1 MATTAS
7 EARFAM
13 RNGLY
18 HRIWGF
24 GAEVERTIAEAGSHV
39 GAAGG
44 GSRVGDAVV
53 GTAKAGA
60 ARQRGSGC
68 GVDGAQRA
76 KAVRSDRPRG
86 GEPGRRQGPGRGPE
100 RRGGPKARTGARGGG
115 GRVGRRGVMARRP
128 PWWGLR
134 GPTTPLLLLLLL
146 LSLFP
151 LSREELGVDGGQGWD
166 PGVAAA
172 TGPGARTGGGALALC
187 PETPGVQEDEEPGL
201 GVREPVFL
209 GLRGGRQSAQSG
221 RGLPE
226 QPDAGLGAKYGV
238 QALDRRGQGT
248 GQGPG
253 ALLCWRPEVSSCGR
267 TGPLRKD
274 SQSPEALPPGVP
286 SLRNSSPFPL
296 DLLVR
301 PRGYKPVF
309 SQRNPGRG
317 TPKKVG
323 TTRCCGELWAPRRRG
338 QSERTATSRAA
349 RTAPQPDCPPRAIG
363 CGPGLDS
370 APLIERTAP
379 ESVSA
384 LRESRTAL
392 EPTPERMRSRGLFRR
407 RFLPQRPGPRPPGI
421 RAQSGIWRIPTAS
434 RIRPRRAANR
444 HPQFPQYNYQALV
457 PENEAAGTAVLRVV
471 AQDPDAGEAGRLVY
485 SLAALMNSRSL
496 ELFSIDPLSGLIRT
510 EAALDRESMER
521 HYLRVTAQD
530 HGSPRLSAT
539 TMVAVTVTDRNDHAP
554 VFEQAQYRETLRENV
569 EEGYPILQLRAT
581 DGDAPPNANLRYRFV
596 GPPAARAAA
605 AAAFE
610 IDPRSGLI
618 STSGRVDREH
628 MESYELV
635 VEASDQGQEPGPR
648 SATVRVHITVLDE
661 NDNAPQFSEKRYVAQ
676 VREDVRPH
684 TVVLRVTAT
693 DRDKD
698 ANGLVHYNI
707 ISGNSRGHFAIDSLT
722 GEIQV
727 VAPLDFEAEREYALR
742 IRAQDAGRPPLS
754 NNTGLASIQ
763 VVDINDHTPIFVST
777 PFQVSVLENAPLGHS
792 VIHIQAVD
800 ADHGENARLE
810 YSLTGVAPDMP
821 FVINSATG
829 WVSVSGPLD
838 RESVEHYF
846 FGVEARD
853 HGTPPL
859 SASASVTVTVLD
871 VNDNRPEFTMKE
883 YHLRLNED
891 AAVGTT
897 VVSVTAV
904 DRDANSAISYQIT
917 GGNTRNRFAIS
928 TQGGVGLVT
937 LALPLDYKQE
947 RYFKLVLTA
956 SDRALHDHCYVHINI
971 TDANT
976 HRPVFQSAHYSVSV
990 NEDRPVGST
999 VVVISASDDDVGE
1012 NARITYLLED
1022 NLPQFRIDADSG
1034 AITLQAPLDYEDQ
1047 VTYTLA
1053 ITARD
1058 NGIPQKADTTYVE
1071 VMVNDV
1077 NDNAPQF
1084 VASHYTGLVSEDA
1097 PPFTSVL
1104 QISATDRDAHANG
1117 RVQYTFQNG
1126 EDGDGDFT
1134 IEPTSGIVRTVRR
1147 LDREAVPVY
1156 ELTAYAVDRGVPP
1169 LRTPVSIQVTVQDV
1183 NDNAPVFPAEEF
1195 EVRVKE
1201 NSIVGSVVAQITAV
1215 DPDEG
1220 PNAHIMYQIVEGN
1233 IPELFQMDIFSGELT
1248 ALIDLDYEAR
1258 QEYVIVVQATSAP
1271 LVSRA
1276 TVHVRLVDQ
1285 NDNSPVLNNFQILFN
1300 NYVSNRS
1307 DTFPSGVI
1315 GRIPAYDPDVSD
1327 HLFYSFERGNELQLL
1342 VVNQTSGEL
1351 RLSRKLDNN
1360 RPLVAS
1366 MLVTV
1371 TDGLHSVTA
1380 QCVLRV
1386 VIITEE
1392 LLANSLTVRLENM
1405 WQERFLSPLLGHF
1418 LEGVA
1423 AVLATPAEDVFIF
1436 NIQNDTDVGGT
1447 VLNVSFSALAP
1458 RGAGAGAAG
1467 PWFSSEELQEQLY
1480 VRRSALAARS
1490 LLDVLP
1496 FDDNVC
1502 LREPC
1507 ENYMKCVSVL
1517 RFDSSAP
1524 FLASASTLFRPIQPI
1539 AGLRCRCPPGFTGDF
1554 CETELDLCY
1563 SNPCRNGGACARREG
1578 GYTCVCR
1585 PRFTGEDCELDTEA
1599 GRCVPGVCRNGGT
1612 CADGPDG
1619 GFRCQCPAGG
1629 AFEGP
1634 RCEVAAR
1641 SFPPSSFVMFR
1652 GLRQRF
1658 HLTLS
1663 LSFAT
1668 VQASGLLFYNGRLNE
1683 KHDFLALELV
1693 AGQVRLTYSTG
1704 ESNTVV
1710 SPTVPGG
1717 LSDGQWHTVHLRYYN
1732 KPRTDALGG
1741 AQGPSKD
1748 KVAVLSVD
1756 DCDVAV
1762 ALQFGAEIGNY
1773 SCAAAGMQTSSK
1785 KSLDLTGP
1793 LLLGGVPNLPEN
1805 FPVSHKE
1812 FIGCM
1817 RDLYI
1822 DGRRM
1827 DMAAFVANNGTM
1839 AGCQAKLHFCDSGPC
1854 KNSGFCSERWGGFSC
1869 DCPVGF
1875 GGKDCRLTMAHPH
1888 HFRGNGTLS
1897 WDFGN
1902 DMTVSVPWYLGLA
1915 FRTRATQG
1923 VLMQVQAGPHSTL
1936 LCQLDRGLLSVTV
1949 TRGSGRAAHL
1959 LLDQVTVSDGRWHD
1973 LRLELQEEPGGRRG
1987 HHVLM
1992 VSLDYSLFQDT
2003 MAVGSEL
2010 QGLKVKRLHVG
2021 GLPPSSEEEV
2031 PQGLVG
2037 CIQGVWLGPTPSG
2050 SPALLPPSHRV
2061 NVEPGCIVTNA
2072 CASGPCP
2079 PHADCRDLWQTF
2091 SCTCWPG
2098 YYGPGCVDACLLN
2111 PCQNQ
2116 GSCRHLPGAP
2126 HGYTCDCAGGY
2137 FGHHCEH
2144 RMDQQC
2150 PRGWWGSPTCGPCN
2164 CDVHKGFDPNC
2175 NKTNGQCHCK
2185 EFHYRPRGS
2194 DSCLPCDCYPV
2205 GSTSRSCAPHS
2216 GQCPCRPG
2224 ALGRQCNSCDSP
2236 FAEVTAS
2243 GCRVLYDACPKSL
2256 RSGVWWPQTKFGMM
2270 ASVPCP
2276 RGALGAAV
2284 RLCDED
2290 QGWLEPDLFN
2300 CTSPAFRELNLLLDG
2315 LELNKTALD
2324 TVEAKKLAQRLREV
2338 TGHTDHYF
2346 SQDVR
2351 VTARLLAHLLAF
2363 ESHQQGFG
2371 LTATQDA
2378 HFNENLLWA
2387 GSALLAPETGD
2398 LWAALGQRAPGG
2410 SPGSAGLVQHLEEY
2424 AATLARNMELTYL
2437 NPVGLVTPNIMLSI
2451 DRMEH
2456 PSPTRGTRRYPRYHS
2471 NLFRGQDAWDPHTH
2485 VLLPPQSP
2493 RPSPPEV
2500 LSTSSSSME
2509 NYTSSSVGPPPV
2521 PPEPEPEPGISIVIL
2536 LVYRTLGGL
2545 LPAQFQAERRG
2556 ARLPQNPVMNSPVVS
2571 VAVFHGRNFLR
2582 GVLESPISLEF
2593 RLLQTANRSKAICVQ
2608 WDPPGPADQHGM
2620 WTARDCELVHRNGSH
2635 ARCRCSRTGTFGV
2648 LMDASPRERLEGDL
2662 ELLAVFTHVVMAV
2675 SVAAL
2680 LLTVAVLLSL
2690 RSLKSNMRAIH
2701 ANVAA
2706 ALGVAELLFL
2716 LGIHRTHNQLVCTAV
2731 AILLHYFFL
2740 STFAWLLVQGL
2751 HLYRMQVEPRNVDRG
2766 AMRFYHALGWGVPA
2780 VLLGL
2785 AVGLDPEGYGNP
2797 DFCWISVHEPLM
2809 WSFAGP
2815 VILVIVMNGTM
2826 LLLTARTSCSTGQRE
2841 AKKTSVLRSLRSC
2854 FLLLLLVSASWLF
2867 GLLAVNHSVLAFHY
2881 LHAALC
2887 GLQGLAVLLLF
2898 CVLNA
2903 DARAAWTPAC
2913 LARKAAPEEARP
2925 APGTGHGA
2933 YNNTAL
2939 FEESGLIRITLG
2951 ASTVSSVSSARSG
2964 RTQDQDSQRGRGYLR
2979 DNVLVR
2985 HGSAADH
2992 TDHSLQAHAGPTDLD
3007 VAMFHRDAGGAAD
3020 SDSDSDLSLE
3030 EERSLSIPSSESE
3043 DNGRTRGRFQRPL
3056 RRAAQSERLLTHPK
3070 DVDGNDLLS
3079 YWPALGECEATPCA
3093 LQTWGSE
3100 RRLGLDTSKDAANNN
3115 QPDLALT
3122 SGDETSLGRAQ
3133 RQRKGIL
3140 KNRLQYP
3147 LVPQTRGAPEL
3158 SWCRAATLGH
3168 RAVPAASYGRIYA
3181 GGATGSLSQPASR
3194 YSSREQ
3200 LDLLLRRQ
3208 LSRERLEEAPA
3219 PMLHPLSR
3227 PGSQE
3232 RLDAAPGRLE
3242 PRDRGSTLPRRQPP
3256 RDYPG
3261 ARAGRFGS
3269 RDALD
3274 LRAPC
3279 EWLSTLPLP
3288 HSARN
3293 LDPQPPPLPLS
3304 PQRQLSR
3311 DPLLPSRPL
3320 DSLSR
3325 RSNSGEQLDRVP
3337 SRHPSRE
3344 GLGPPPQLLRV
3355 REDPASGPSHGP
3367 STEQLDILSSIL
3379 ASFNSSALSSS
3390 VQSSSTPSGPHIT
3403 ATPSAT
3409 ASALG
3414 PSTPRSA
3421 TSHSISELSPDSD
3434 QRDTEALLPVTQA
3447 MELRKRNYYVERPLL
3462 NQEQLEELG
3471 CLTSATETH
3480 QWRTWFQ
3487 CSYTRARALLLQH
3500 LPVLAW
3506 LPRYPVRDW
3515 LLGDLLAGLSV
3526 AIMQLP
3532 QGLAY
3537 ALLAG
3542 LPPVFGLYSSFYPV
3556 FIYFLFGTSRHI
3568 SVGTFAVMSV
3578 MVGSVTESLAP
3589 DEDFLQAENATVD
3602 EEARDAARVQLA
3614 ATLSVLVGLFQVGLG
3629 LVHFGFVVTYLSEPL
3644 VRGYTTAASIQ
3655 VFVSQL
3661 KYVFG
3666 LQLSSRSGPL
3676 SLIYTV
3682 LEVCWKLPQ
3691 SVVGTVVTALVAGV
3705 VLVLVKLLNDK
3716 LQRHLPLPLPGELL
3730 TLIGA
3735 TGISYGVGLKRRFG
3749 VDVVGNIPA
3758 GLVPPVAPNPQ
3769 LFASLV
3775 GYAFTIAVVGFAIAI
3790 SLGKIFALRHGY
3802 RVDSNQEL
3810 VALGLSNLVGGI
3822 FRCFPVS
3829 CSMSRSLVQ
3838 ESTGGNTQVAGA
3850 VSSLFILI
3858 IIVKLGELF
3867 QDLPKAVLAAVIIVN
3882 LKGMLKQFTD
3892 ICSLWKANRVDL
3904 LIWLVTFVATILL
3917 NLDLGL
3923 AVAVVFSLLLV
3934 VFRTQLPR
3942 YSILGQV
3949 PDTDIYRD
3957 VAEYSEAREVPG
3969 VKIFRSSATMYFANA
3984 ELYSDALKQR
3994 CGVDVDHLISRKKKL
4009 VKKQEQ
4015 KLKRL
4020 KKLQKQTA
4028 ASKDTS
4034 VSIEVNS
4041 STRDMESNNMEDSK
4055 AEGEGSAMSCR
4066 DGGDH
4071 ACPERKATDLPAQ
4084 VSTGNEL
4091 EGMAASGQEDA
4102 KAPDV
4107 TTLKALGLPQPH
4119 FHSLILDLGALSFVD
4134 TVCLKSLKNIFRDF
4148 REIEVEVYMA
4158 ACHTPVVAQ
4167 LEAGHFFD
4175 ASITKQHLFASVH
4188 DAVLFALQHPRSSP
4202 ASPVLMT
4209 KL

>member
-1 MATTAS
+1 M
-7 EARFAM
+7 
-13 RNGLY
+13 
-18 HRIWGF
+18 
-24 GAEVERTIAEAGSHV
+24 
-39 GAAGG
+39 
-44 GSRVGDAVV
+44 
-53 GTAKAGA
+53 
-60 ARQRGSGC
+60 ARQ
-68 GVDGAQRA
+68 
-76 KAVRSDRPRG
+76 
-86 GEPGRRQGPGRGPE
+86 
-100 RRGGPKARTGARGGG
+100 
-115 GRVGRRGVMARRP
+115 P

-134 GPTTPLLLLLLL
+134 GPTTSLLLLL

-151 LSREELGVDGGQGWD
+151 LSREELGGGGGQGWD

-172 TGPGARTGGGALALC
+172 TGSGAQIGGRALALC
-187 PETPGVQEDEEPGL
+187 PETPGAREDGEPGL
-201 GVREPVFL
+201 GIREPIFV
-209 GLRGGRQSAQSG
+209 GLRGGRQSAQND
-221 RGLPE
+221 RGSPE
-226 QPDAGLGAKYGV
+226 QPDAGLRAEYGV
-238 QALDRRGQGT
+238 QALGSPRRET

-253 ALLCWRPEVSSCGR
+253 SLLCWRPEVSSCR
-267 TGPLRKD
+267 WTGPSRRD
-274 SQSPEALPPGVP
+274 SLSPEALSPGVP
-286 SLRNSSPFPL
+286 GPENTLSFPS

-301 PRGYKPVF
+301 PRGSKLVS
-309 SQRNPGRG
+309 SQRNAGRG
-317 TPKKVG
+317 TPQKVG
-323 TTRCCGELWAPRRRG
+323 TTRCCGELWVPGHRG
-338 QSERTATSRAA
+338 QSERTLISRAEKTVTRA
-349 RTAPQPDCPPRAIG
+349 DCPPGATG
-363 CGPGLDS
+363 SGPGLDS
-370 APLIERTAP
+370 APRTARTAPASVSAPRGFRTAP
-379 ESVSA
+379 E
-384 LRESRTAL
+384 
-392 EPTPERMRSRGLFRR
+392 PTPQRMRSRGLFRC
-407 RFLPQRPGPRPPGI
+407 RFLPQRPGPRPPGVP
-421 RAQSGIWRIPTAS
+421 AGPEPWRIPLAS
-434 RIRPRRAANR
+434 RVRPRRAANR

-471 AQDPDAGEAGRLVY
+471 AQDPDSGEAGRLVY

-496 ELFSIDPLSGLIRT
+496 ELFSIDPQSGLIRT

-539 TMVAVTVTDRNDHAP
+539 TMVAVTVADRNDHAP

-596 GPPAARAAA
+596 GPPATRAAAAA

-635 VEASDQGQEPGPR
+635 VEANDQGQEPGPR

-810 YSLTGVAPDMP
+810 YSLTGVAPDTP

-853 HGTPPL
+853 HGSPPL

-891 AAVGTT
+891 AAVGTS

-956 SDRALHDHCYVHINI
+956 TDRALHDHCYVHINI

-1147 LDREAVPVY
+1147 LDREAIPVY

-1276 TVHVRLVDQ
+1276 TVHIRLVDQ

-1307 DTFPSGVI
+1307 DTFPSGII

-1458 RGAGAGAAG
+1458 RGAAAGAAG

-1480 VRRSALAARS
+1480 VRRAALAARS

-1634 RCEVAAR
+1634 RCEVSAR

-1668 VQASGLLFYNGRLNE
+1668 VQPSGLLFYNGRLNE

-1693 AGQVRLTYSTG
+1693 SGQVRLTYSTG

-1805 FPVSHKE
+1805 FPVSHKD

-1817 RDLYI
+1817 RDLHI
-1822 DGRRM
+1822 DGRQV

-1839 AGCQAKLHFCDSGPC
+1839 AGCQAKLHFCDSNPC
-1854 KNSGFCSERWGGFSC
+1854 KSNGICSERWGGFSC

-1875 GGKDCRLTMAHPH
+1875 GGKDCRLTMAHPY
-1888 HFRGNGTLS
+1888 HFRGNGTLR

-1902 DMTVSVPWYLGLA
+1902 DLAVSVPWYLGLA

-1949 TRGSGRAAHL
+1949 TRSSGRAAHL

-1992 VSLDYSLFQDT
+1992 VSLDFSLFQDT
-2003 MAVGSEL
+2003 VAVGSEL
-2010 QGLKVKRLHVG
+2010 QGLKVKRLYVG

-2037 CIQGVWLGPTPSG
+2037 CIQGVWLGSTPLG
-2050 SPALLPPSHRV
+2050 SPALHPPSQRV
-2061 NVEPGCIVTNA
+2061 NVEPGCVVNNA

-2091 SCTCWPG
+2091 SCKCWPG

-2126 HGYTCDCAGGY
+2126 HGYTCDCASGY
-2137 FGHHCEH
+2137 FGQHCEH

-2205 GSTSRSCAPHS
+2205 GSASRSCAPHS

-2256 RSGVWWPQTKFGMM
+2256 RSGVWWPQTKFGIL

-2276 RGALGAAV
+2276 RGALGLRGTGTAV

-2300 CTSPAFRELNLLLDG
+2300 CTSPAFRELSLLLDG

-2398 LWAALGQRAPGG
+2398 LWAALGQRAPRD
-2410 SPGSAGLVQHLEEY
+2410 SPGSAGLVRHLEEY

-2456 PSPTRGTRRYPRYHS
+2456 PSLSRETRRYPRYHS

-2485 VLLPPQSP
+2485 VLLPSQAP
-2493 RPSPPEV
+2493 RPAPHEV
-2500 LSTSSSSME
+2500 LPTGGGSTE
-2509 NYTSSSVGPPPV
+2509 NSTISSVAPPPA
-2521 PPEPEPEPGISIVIL
+2521 PPEPEPEPGLSIVIL

-2582 GVLESPISLEF
+2582 GDLDSPISLEF

-2662 ELLAVFTHVVMAV
+2662 ELLAVFTHVVVAT

-2680 LLTVAVLLSL
+2680 LLTAAILLSL
-2690 RSLKSNMRAIH
+2690 RSLKSNMRGIH

-2716 LGIHRTHNQLVCTAV
+2716 LGIHRTQSQLLCTAV

-2797 DFCWISVHEPLM
+2797 DFCWISVHEPLI

-2815 VILVIVMNGTM
+2815 VVLVIVMNGTM
-2826 LLLTARTSCSTGQRE
+2826 FLLAARASCSTGQRE
-2841 AKKTSVLRSLRSC
+2841 AKKTSVLTLRSS

-2867 GLLAVNHSVLAFHY
+2867 GLLAVNNSILAFHY
-2881 LHAALC
+2881 LHAGLC
-2887 GLQGLAVLLLF
+2887 GLQGLAMLLLF

-2903 DARAAWTPAC
+2903 DARTAWAPAC
-2913 LARKAAPEEARP
+2913 LSGKAVPEEARP
-2925 APGTGHGA
+2925 APVTGPGA

-2964 RTQDQDSQRGRGYLR
+2964 RTQDQDSQRGRGCLR

-3007 VAMFHRDAGGAAD
+3007 VAMFHRDAGGGAD

-3056 RRAAQSERLLTHPK
+3056 CRAAQSERLLTQPK

-3079 YWPALGECEATPCA
+3079 YWPALGECEAAPCA

-3122 SGDETSLGRAQ
+3122 SGDETSLGPAQ

-3140 KNRLQYP
+3140 KNRLQCP
-3147 LVPQTRGAPEL
+3147 LVPQTRGGPEL

-3168 RAVPAASYGRIYA
+3168 RAVPAASYGRICA
-3181 GGATGSLSQPASR
+3181 GGGTGSLSQPASR

-3200 LDLLLRRQ
+3200 LDVLLRRQ

-3219 PMLHPLSR
+3219 PILRPLSR

-3232 RLDAAPGRLE
+3232 CLDAVPGRLE

-3256 RDYPG
+3256 RDYP
-3261 ARAGRFGS
+3261 RAMASRFRS

-3274 LRAPC
+3274 LGAPC
-3279 EWLSTLPLP
+3279 EWLSTLPPP
-3288 HSARN
+3288 HSARD
-3293 LDPQPPPLPLS
+3293 LDLQPPPLPLS

-3325 RSNSGEQLDRVP
+3325 RSNSGERLDHVP

-3390 VQSSSTPSGPHIT
+3390 VPSSSTPSGPHTT
-3403 ATPSAT
+3403 ATLSAT
-3409 ASALG
+3409 TSALG

-3421 TSHSISELSPDSD
+3421 TSHSISELSPDS
-3434 QRDTEALLPVTQA
+3434 ELALNPLSHTSQGK
-3447 MELRKRNYYVERPLL
+3447 MWRFLRQKSIK
-3462 NQEQLEELG
+3462 
-3471 CLTSATETH
+3471 CLT
-3480 QWRTWFQ
+3480 W
-3487 CSYTRARALLLQH
+3487 C
-3500 LPVLAW
+3500 
-3506 LPRYPVRDW
+3506 
-3515 LLGDLLAGLSV
+3515 
-3526 AIMQLP
+3526 
-3532 QGLAY
+3532 
-3537 ALLAG
+3537 
-3542 LPPVFGLYSSFYPV
+3542 LYISS
-3556 FIYFLFGTSRHI
+3556 
-3568 SVGTFAVMSV
+3568 
-3578 MVGSVTESLAP
+3578 
-3589 DEDFLQAENATVD
+3589 
-3602 EEARDAARVQLA
+3602 
-3614 ATLSVLVGLFQVGLG
+3614 
-3629 LVHFGFVVTYLSEPL
+3629 
-3644 VRGYTTAASIQ
+3644 
-3655 VFVSQL
+3655 
-3661 KYVFG
+3661 
-3666 LQLSSRSGPL
+3666 
-3676 SLIYTV
+3676 
-3682 LEVCWKLPQ
+3682 
-3691 SVVGTVVTALVAGV
+3691 
-3705 VLVLVKLLNDK
+3705 
-3716 LQRHLPLPLPGELL
+3716 
-3730 TLIGA
+3730 
-3735 TGISYGVGLKRRFG
+3735 
-3749 VDVVGNIPA
+3749 
-3758 GLVPPVAPNPQ
+3758 
-3769 LFASLV
+3769 
-3775 GYAFTIAVVGFAIAI
+3775 
-3790 SLGKIFALRHGY
+3790 
-3802 RVDSNQEL
+3802 
-3810 VALGLSNLVGGI
+3810 
-3822 FRCFPVS
+3822 
-3829 CSMSRSLVQ
+3829 
-3838 ESTGGNTQVAGA
+3838 
-3850 VSSLFILI
+3850 
-3858 IIVKLGELF
+3858 
-3867 QDLPKAVLAAVIIVN
+3867 
-3882 LKGMLKQFTD
+3882 
-3892 ICSLWKANRVDL
+3892 
-3904 LIWLVTFVATILL
+3904 
-3917 NLDLGL
+3917 
-3923 AVAVVFSLLLV
+3923 
-3934 VFRTQLPR
+3934 
-3942 YSILGQV
+3942 
-3949 PDTDIYRD
+3949 
-3957 VAEYSEAREVPG
+3957 
-3969 VKIFRSSATMYFANA
+3969 
-3984 ELYSDALKQR
+3984 
-3994 CGVDVDHLISRKKKL
+3994 
-4009 VKKQEQ
+4009 Q
-4015 KLKRL
+4015 K
-4020 KKLQKQTA
+4020 
-4028 ASKDTS
+4028 
-4034 VSIEVNS
+4034 
-4041 STRDMESNNMEDSK
+4041 
-4055 AEGEGSAMSCR
+4055 
-4066 DGGDH
+4066 
-4071 ACPERKATDLPAQ
+4071 
-4084 VSTGNEL
+4084 
-4091 EGMAASGQEDA
+4091 
-4102 KAPDV
+4102 
-4107 TTLKALGLPQPH
+4107 
-4119 FHSLILDLGALSFVD
+4119 
-4134 TVCLKSLKNIFRDF
+4134 
-4148 REIEVEVYMA
+4148 
-4158 ACHTPVVAQ
+4158 
-4167 LEAGHFFD
+4167 
-4175 ASITKQHLFASVH
+4175 
-4188 DAVLFALQHPRSSP
+4188 
-4202 ASPVLMT
+4202 
-4209 KL
+4209 

>member
-1 MATTAS
+1 
-7 EARFAM
+7 
-13 RNGLY
+13 
-18 HRIWGF
+18 
-24 GAEVERTIAEAGSHV
+24 
-39 GAAGG
+39 
-44 GSRVGDAVV
+44 
-53 GTAKAGA
+53 
-60 ARQRGSGC
+60 
-68 GVDGAQRA
+68 
-76 KAVRSDRPRG
+76 
-86 GEPGRRQGPGRGPE
+86 
-100 RRGGPKARTGARGGG
+100 
-115 GRVGRRGVMARRP
+115 MARRP
-128 PWWGLR
+128 PWRGLG
-134 GPTTPLLLLLLL
+134 GPQTPLLPLLL
-146 LSLFP
+146 LSLFR
-151 LSREELGVDGGQGWD
+151 LSRGELGVGGGQGW
-166 PGVAAA
+166 
-172 TGPGARTGGGALALC
+172 GPGAAASTGPWARSGSGALALC
-187 PETPGVQEDEEPGL
+187 PETPKVREDGEPGL
-201 GVREPVFL
+201 GVRRPVFVA
-209 GLRGGRQSAQSG
+209 LRGGRQNVQSG
-221 RGLPE
+221 RGPAEELE
-226 QPDAGLGAKYGV
+226 AVLGAEHGA
-238 QALDRRGQGT
+238 QALDSRGRET
-248 GQGPG
+248 GQAPG
-253 ALLCWRPEVSSCGR
+253 SPLCWSPEISCGGR
-267 TGPLRKD
+267 AGPVQRDGLLPK
-274 SQSPEALPPGVP
+274 ALSPGVLG
-286 SLRNSSPFPL
+286 SGDSSPLPL
-296 DLLVR
+296 DLLAR
-301 PRGYKPVF
+301 PQDTRPMLF
-309 SQRNPGRG
+309 QRNAGRG
-317 TPKKVG
+317 VRKRVG
-323 TTRCCGELWAPRRRG
+323 TAYCCGELWAPGRRR
-338 QSERTATSRAA
+338 QSERPAAFRAEGTASRPDCPPQAAKSGAGLNSALRTA
-349 RTAPQPDCPPRAIG
+349 RTAPALRSA
-363 CGPGLDS
+363 LRDS
-370 APLIERTAP
+370 RTAP
-379 ESVSA
+379 EPAS
-384 LRESRTAL
+384 
-392 EPTPERMRSRGLFRR
+392 ERMRPRSLLRR
-407 RFLPQRPGPRPPGI
+407 RFLPQRPGPRPPG
-421 RAQSGIWRIPTAS
+421 AGAPPGAWRISPVRRARS
-434 RIRPRRAANR
+434 RRAANR

-496 ELFSIDPLSGLIRT
+496 ELFSIDPHSGLIRT
-510 EAALDRESMER
+510 AAALDRESMER

-530 HGSPRLSAT
+530 HGSPRLSST
-539 TMVAVTVTDRNDHAP
+539 TMVAVTVADRNDHEP

-618 STSGRVDREH
+618 STSGGVDREH

-661 NDNAPQFSEKRYVAQ
+661 NDNVPQFSEKRYVAQ

-763 VVDINDHTPIFVST
+763 VVDINDHSPIFVST

-810 YSLTGVAPDMP
+810 YSLTGMAPDTP

-846 FGVEARD
+846 FSVEARD
-853 HGTPPL
+853 HGSPSL

-891 AAVGTT
+891 AAVGTS

-976 HRPVFQSAHYSVSV
+976 HRPVFQSTHYSVSV

-1012 NARITYLLED
+1012 NARITYFLED
-1022 NLPQFRIDADSG
+1022 NLPQFRIDANSG

-1084 VASHYTGLVSEDA
+1084 VASHYPGLVSEDA

-1195 EVRVKE
+1195 EVQVKE
-1201 NSIVGSVVAQITAV
+1201 NSVVGSVVAQITAV

-1248 ALIDLDYEAR
+1248 ALIDLDYEAC

-1307 DTFPSGVI
+1307 DTFPSGII

-1327 HLFYSFERGNELQLL
+1327 RLFYSFERGNELQLL
-1342 VVNQTSGEL
+1342 MVNQTSGEL

-1480 VRRSALAARS
+1480 VRRAALAARS

-1599 GRCVPGVCRNGGT
+1599 GRCVPGVCHNGGT
-1612 CADGPDG
+1612 CADAPHG

-1663 LSFAT
+1663 LSFST
-1668 VQASGLLFYNGRLNE
+1668 VQPSGLLFYNGRLNE

-1704 ESNTVV
+1704 ESSTVV

-1717 LSDGQWHTVHLRYYN
+1717 LSDGQWHTVHLKYYN

-1773 SCAAAGMQTSSK
+1773 SCAAAGVQTSSK

-1805 FPVSHKE
+1805 FPVSHKD

-1817 RDLYI
+1817 RDLNI
-1822 DGRRM
+1822 DGRRV
-1827 DMAAFVANNGTM
+1827 DMAAFAANNGTT
-1839 AGCQAKLHFCDSGPC
+1839 AGCQAKLRFCDSSPC
-1854 KNSGFCSERWGGFSC
+1854 KNSGLCSERWGGYIC

-1875 GGKDCRLTMAHPH
+1875 GGKDCRLTMTHPY

-1897 WDFGN
+1897 WDFGS

-1923 VLMQVQAGPHSTL
+1923 ILMQVQAGPHSTL

-1949 TRGSGRAAHL
+1949 TRGLGRAAHL
-1959 LLDQVTVSDGRWHD
+1959 LLDKVTVSDGRWHD

-1992 VSLDYSLFQDT
+1992 VSLDFSLFQDT
-2003 MAVGSEL
+2003 MAVGNEL

-2021 GLPPSSEEEV
+2021 GLPPGSEEEV
-2031 PQGLVG
+2031 PQGLDG
-2037 CIQGVWLGPTPSG
+2037 CIQGVWLGSTPSG

-2061 NVEPGCIVTNA
+2061 NVEPGCVVTNA

-2126 HGYTCDCAGGY
+2126 HGYTCECAGGY

-2175 NKTNGQCHCK
+2175 DKTDGQCHCK

-2243 GCRVLYDACPKSL
+2243 GCQVLYDACPKSL
-2256 RSGVWWPQTKFGMM
+2256 RASVWWPQTKFS
-2270 ASVPCP
+2270 ALATVPCP

-2300 CTSPAFRELNLLLDG
+2300 CTSPAFRELSLLLDG

-2324 TVEAKKLAQRLREV
+2324 TMEAKKLAQRLREV
-2338 TGHTDHYF
+2338 TSHTDHYF

-2387 GSALLAPETGD
+2387 GSALLAPETED

-2410 SPGSAGLVQHLEEY
+2410 SPGSAGLVRHLEEY

-2456 PSPTRGTRRYPRYHS
+2456 PSPTRGARRYPRYHS

-2485 VLLPPQSP
+2485 VLLPSQSP
-2493 RPSPPEV
+2493 RPFPPEV
-2500 LSTSSSSME
+2500 LPSSSSSTE
-2509 NYTSSSVGPPPV
+2509 NATASSVAPPPA
-2521 PPEPEPEPGISIVIL
+2521 PLEPEPEPGISIVIL

-2571 VAVFHGRNFLR
+2571 VAVFHGRSFLR
-2582 GVLESPISLEF
+2582 GLLESPISLEF

-2608 WDPPGPADQHGM
+2608 WDPPGPAEQRGM

-2662 ELLAVFTHVVMAV
+2662 ELLAVFTHVLMAV

-2680 LLTVAVLLSL
+2680 LLTAAVLLSL
-2690 RSLKSNMRAIH
+2690 RSLKSNMRGIH

-2716 LGIHRTHNQLVCTAV
+2716 LGIWRTNNQLVCTAF

-2751 HLYRMQVEPRNVDRG
+2751 HLYRMQAEPRNVDRG

-2797 DFCWISVHEPLM
+2797 DFCWISVHEPLI

-2815 VILVIVMNGTM
+2815 VILVIMMNGTM
-2826 LLLTARTSCSTGQRE
+2826 FLLAARTSCSTGQRE
-2841 AKKTSVLRSLRSC
+2841 AKKTSVLRTFRSS

-2867 GLLAVNHSVLAFHY
+2867 GLLAVNHSILAFHY
-2881 LHAALC
+2881 LHAGLC

-2898 CVLNA
+2898 CVLDA
-2903 DARAAWTPAC
+2903 DARATWTAAC
-2913 LARKAAPEEARP
+2913 LGRKAAPEEARP
-2925 APGTGHGA
+2925 APGTGPGA

-2964 RTQDQDSQRGRGYLR
+2964 RTQDQDSQRGCSYLR
-2979 DNVLVR
+2979 ENVLVQ

-2992 TDHSLQAHAGPTDLD
+2992 TDHSLQAHTGPTDLD
-3007 VAMFHRDAGGAAD
+3007 VAMFHRDAGGD

-3079 YWPALGECEATPCA
+3079 YWPALGEYEAAPCA

-3122 SGDETSLGRAQ
+3122 SGDETSLGRTQ
-3133 RQRKGIL
+3133 HQRKGIL

-3147 LVPQTRGAPEL
+3147 LVPQTRGVPEL

-3181 GGATGSLSQPASR
+3181 GGGTGSLSQPASR

-3219 PMLHPLSR
+3219 PILRPLSR

-3232 RLDAAPGRLE
+3232 RLDSAPGRLE

-3261 ARAGRFGS
+3261 AMAGRFGS

-3274 LRAPC
+3274 LGAPR
-3279 EWLSTLPLP
+3279 EWLSTLPP
-3288 HSARN
+3288 PRGARDP
-3293 LDPQPPPLPLS
+3293 DPQPPPLPLS

-3325 RSNSGEQLDRVP
+3325 RLNSRESLDQVP

-3344 GLGPPPQLLRV
+3344 GLGPPPQLLRA

-3379 ASFNSSALSSS
+3379 ASFNSSALSS
-3390 VQSSSTPSGPHIT
+3390 VQSSSTPSGPHTT

-3409 ASALG
+3409 TSALG

-3421 TSHSISELSPDSD
+3421 TSHSISELSPDS
-3434 QRDTEALLPVTQA
+3434 
-3447 MELRKRNYYVERPLL
+3447 
-3462 NQEQLEELG
+3462 
-3471 CLTSATETH
+3471 
-3480 QWRTWFQ
+3480 
-3487 CSYTRARALLLQH
+3487 
-3500 LPVLAW
+3500 
-3506 LPRYPVRDW
+3506 
-3515 LLGDLLAGLSV
+3515 
-3526 AIMQLP
+3526 
-3532 QGLAY
+3532 
-3537 ALLAG
+3537 
-3542 LPPVFGLYSSFYPV
+3542 
-3556 FIYFLFGTSRHI
+3556 
-3568 SVGTFAVMSV
+3568 
-3578 MVGSVTESLAP
+3578 
-3589 DEDFLQAENATVD
+3589 
-3602 EEARDAARVQLA
+3602 
-3614 ATLSVLVGLFQVGLG
+3614 
-3629 LVHFGFVVTYLSEPL
+3629 
-3644 VRGYTTAASIQ
+3644 
-3655 VFVSQL
+3655 
-3661 KYVFG
+3661 
-3666 LQLSSRSGPL
+3666 
-3676 SLIYTV
+3676 
-3682 LEVCWKLPQ
+3682 
-3691 SVVGTVVTALVAGV
+3691 
-3705 VLVLVKLLNDK
+3705 
-3716 LQRHLPLPLPGELL
+3716 
-3730 TLIGA
+3730 
-3735 TGISYGVGLKRRFG
+3735 
-3749 VDVVGNIPA
+3749 
-3758 GLVPPVAPNPQ
+3758 
-3769 LFASLV
+3769 
-3775 GYAFTIAVVGFAIAI
+3775 
-3790 SLGKIFALRHGY
+3790 
-3802 RVDSNQEL
+3802 
-3810 VALGLSNLVGGI
+3810 
-3822 FRCFPVS
+3822 
-3829 CSMSRSLVQ
+3829 
-3838 ESTGGNTQVAGA
+3838 
-3850 VSSLFILI
+3850 
-3858 IIVKLGELF
+3858 
-3867 QDLPKAVLAAVIIVN
+3867 
-3882 LKGMLKQFTD
+3882 
-3892 ICSLWKANRVDL
+3892 
-3904 LIWLVTFVATILL
+3904 
-3917 NLDLGL
+3917 
-3923 AVAVVFSLLLV
+3923 
-3934 VFRTQLPR
+3934 
-3942 YSILGQV
+3942 
-3949 PDTDIYRD
+3949 
-3957 VAEYSEAREVPG
+3957 EVP
-3969 VKIFRSSATMYFANA
+3969 RS
-3984 ELYSDALKQR
+3984 
-3994 CGVDVDHLISRKKKL
+3994 
-4009 VKKQEQ
+4009 
-4015 KLKRL
+4015 
-4020 KKLQKQTA
+4020 
-4028 ASKDTS
+4028 
-4034 VSIEVNS
+4034 
-4041 STRDMESNNMEDSK
+4041 
-4055 AEGEGSAMSCR
+4055 EG
-4066 DGGDH
+4066 
-4071 ACPERKATDLPAQ
+4071 
-4084 VSTGNEL
+4084 
-4091 EGMAASGQEDA
+4091 
-4102 KAPDV
+4102 
-4107 TTLKALGLPQPH
+4107 
-4119 FHSLILDLGALSFVD
+4119 HS
-4134 TVCLKSLKNIFRDF
+4134 
-4148 REIEVEVYMA
+4148 
-4158 ACHTPVVAQ
+4158 
-4167 LEAGHFFD
+4167 
-4175 ASITKQHLFASVH
+4175 
-4188 DAVLFALQHPRSSP
+4188 
-4202 ASPVLMT
+4202 
-4209 KL
+4209 

>member
-1 MATTAS
+1 MAATAS
-7 EARFAM
+7 IARIAM

-18 HRIWGF
+18 HRVWSI
-24 GAEVERTIAEAGSHV
+24 GAEVEQTIRAAGSHV
-39 GAAGG
+39 GASGVD
-44 GSRVGDAVV
+44 SRVGDAVL
-53 GTAKAGA
+53 GAAKAGA
-60 ARQRGSGC
+60 VCQRGSGR
-68 GVDGAQRA
+68 GVDG
-76 KAVRSDRPRG
+76 PL
-86 GEPGRRQGPGRGPE
+86 
-100 RRGGPKARTGARGGG
+100 RRG
-115 GRVGRRGVMARRP
+115 
-128 PWWGLR
+128 
-134 GPTTPLLLLLLL
+134 
-146 LSLFP
+146 SLP
-151 LSREELGVDGGQGWD
+151 
-166 PGVAAA
+166 
-172 TGPGARTGGGALALC
+172 
-187 PETPGVQEDEEPGL
+187 
-201 GVREPVFL
+201 
-209 GLRGGRQSAQSG
+209 
-221 RGLPE
+221 
-226 QPDAGLGAKYGV
+226 
-238 QALDRRGQGT
+238 
-248 GQGPG
+248 
-253 ALLCWRPEVSSCGR
+253 
-267 TGPLRKD
+267 
-274 SQSPEALPPGVP
+274 PEALSPGDP
-286 SLRNSSPFPL
+286 DLRNIAPHPS
-296 DLLVR
+296 DLVAQPDGSR
-301 PRGYKPVF
+301 PVSF
-309 SQRNPGRG
+309 QRNARKGVRKRVE
-317 TPKKVG
+317 TS
-323 TTRCCGELWAPRRRG
+323 RCCGKLWAPGRKGQGERSASSPTERG
-338 QSERTATSRAA
+338 PFKRNCLPGSLGSDLGENSAPRAV
-349 RTAPQPDCPPRAIG
+349 RTAPT
-363 CGPGLDS
+363 PG
-370 APLIERTAP
+370 
-379 ESVSA
+379 SA
-384 LRESRTAL
+384 LREHRTA
-392 EPTPERMRSRGLFRR
+392 PERMRSRGLFRR
-407 RFLPQRPGPRPPGI
+407 RFLFQHPGPRPPGFQ
-421 RAQSGIWRIPTAS
+421 AGPEAKRILS
-434 RIRPRRAANR
+434 KNQGRPRRAANR
-444 HPQFPQYNYQALV
+444 HPQFPQYNYQTLV

-471 AQDPDAGEAGRLVY
+471 AQDPDPGEAGRLVY

-496 ELFSIDPLSGLIRT
+496 ELFSIDPQSGLIRT
-510 EAALDRESMER
+510 AAALDRESMER

-539 TMVAVTVTDRNDHAP
+539 TMVAVTVADRNDHAP
-554 VFEQAQYRETLRENV
+554 VFEQAHYRETLRENV

-596 GPPAARAAA
+596 GSPAARSEA

-661 NDNAPQFSEKRYVAQ
+661 NDNTPQFSEKRYVAQ

-727 VAPLDFEAEREYALR
+727 VAPLDFEAEREYVLR

-763 VVDINDHTPIFVST
+763 VVDINDHAPIFVST

-800 ADHGENARLE
+800 ADHGENSRLE
-810 YSLTGVAPDMP
+810 YSLTGVAPDTP

-853 HGTPPL
+853 HGSPPL

-891 AAVGTT
+891 AAVGTS

-917 GGNTRNRFAIS
+917 GGNSRNRFAIS

-976 HRPVFQSAHYSVSV
+976 HRPVFQSAHYSVSM

-1022 NLPQFRIDADSG
+1022 NLPQFRIDANSG

-1307 DTFPSGVI
+1307 DTFPSGII

-1423 AVLATPAEDVFIF
+1423 AVLATPTEDVFIF

-1480 VRRSALAARS
+1480 VRRAALAARS

-1524 FLASASTLFRPIQPI
+1524 FLASAS
-1539 AGLRCRCPPGFTGDF
+1539 PPYF

-1612 CADGPDG
+1612 CTNAPNG

-1668 VQASGLLFYNGRLNE
+1668 VQPSGLLFYNGRLNE

-1717 LSDGQWHTVHLRYYN
+1717 LSDGRWHTVHLRYYN

-1756 DCDVAV
+1756 DCNVAV
-1762 ALQFGAEIGNY
+1762 ALRFGAEIGNY
-1773 SCAAAGMQTSSK
+1773 SCAAAGVQTSSK

-1805 FPVSHKE
+1805 FPVSHKD

-1817 RDLYI
+1817 RDLHI

-1839 AGCQAKLHFCDSGPC
+1839 AGCQAKLHFCASGPC

-1875 GGKDCRLTMAHPH
+1875 GGKDCRLTMAHPY
-1888 HFRGNGTLS
+1888 HFHGNGTLT

-1915 FRTRATQG
+1915 FRTRATKG
-1923 VLMQVQAGPHSTL
+1923 VLMQVQLGPHS
-1936 LCQLDRGLLSVTV
+1936 V
-1949 TRGSGRAAHL
+1949 L
-1959 LLDQVTVSDGRWHD
+1959 LLQMTVSDGRWHD

-1987 HHVLM
+1987 HHIFM
-1992 VSLDYSLFQDT
+1992 VSLDFNLFQDT
-2003 MAVGSEL
+2003 VAVGGEL
-2010 QGLKVKRLHVG
+2010 QGLKVKQLHVG
-2021 GLPPSSEEEV
+2021 GLPPTSKEEG

-2037 CIQGVWLGPTPSG
+2037 CIQGVWIGYTPFG
-2050 SPALLPPSHRV
+2050 SSALPPPSHRV
-2061 NVEPGCIVTNA
+2061 NVEPGCVVTNA

-2079 PHADCRDLWQTF
+2079 PHAHCKDLWQTF

-2116 GSCRHLPGAP
+2116 GSCRHLQGSP
-2126 HGYTCDCAGGY
+2126 HGYTCDCTNGY
-2137 FGHHCEH
+2137 FGQHCEH

-2150 PRGWWGSPTCGPCN
+2150 PRGWWGSPSCGPCN

-2256 RSGVWWPQTKFGMM
+2256 RAGVWWPQTKFGVL
-2270 ASVPCP
+2270 ATVPCP

-2300 CTSPAFRELNLLLDG
+2300 CTSPAFRELSLLLDG
-2315 LELNKTALD
+2315 LELNKTTLD

-2338 TGHTDHYF
+2338 TGQTDHYF

-2351 VTARLLAHLLAF
+2351 VTARLLAYLLAF

-2456 PSPTRGTRRYPRYHS
+2456 PSSSQGARRYPRYHS

-2485 VLLPPQSP
+2485 VLLPSQSP
-2493 RPSPPEV
+2493 QPSPSEV
-2500 LSTSSSSME
+2500 LPTSTNTE
-2509 NYTSSSVGPPPV
+2509 NATASSVVSSPAPL
-2521 PPEPEPEPGISIVIL
+2521 EPEPEPGMSIVIL

-2556 ARLPQNPVMNSPVVS
+2556 ARSLSLPP
-2571 VAVFHGRNFLR
+2571 HHK
-2582 GVLESPISLEF
+2582 SLPEMGHI
-2593 RLLQTANRSKAICVQ
+2593 LDGK
-2608 WDPPGPADQHGM
+2608 
-2620 WTARDCELVHRNGSH
+2620 
-2635 ARCRCSRTGTFGV
+2635 
-2648 LMDASPRERLEGDL
+2648 RLEGDL
-2662 ELLAVFTHVVMAV
+2662 ELLAVFTHVAVAV
-2675 SVAAL
+2675 SVTAL
-2680 LLTVAVLLSL
+2680 VLTAAVLLSL
-2690 RSLKSNMRAIH
+2690 RSLKSNVRGIH

-2706 ALGVAELLFL
+2706 ALGVAELVFL
-2716 LGIHRTHNQLVCTAV
+2716 LGIHRTHNQLLCTAV

-2785 AVGLDPEGYGNP
+2785 AVGLDPDGYGNP
-2797 DFCWISVHEPLM
+2797 DFCWISIHEPLI

-2815 VILVIVMNGTM
+2815 IILVIVMNGTM
-2826 LLLTARTSCSTGQRE
+2826 FLLAARTSCSTGQRE
-2841 AKKTSVLRSLRSC
+2841 AKKTSVLRTLRSS

-2881 LHAALC
+2881 LHAGLC

-2898 CVLNA
+2898 CVLNT

-2913 LARKAAPEEARP
+2913 LSKKAAPEETRP
-2925 APGTGHGA
+2925 APGTGSGA

-2964 RTQDQDSQRGRGYLR
+2964 RAQDQDSQRGRSYLR

-2985 HGSAADH
+2985 HGSTADH
-2992 TDHSLQAHAGPTDLD
+2992 TEHSLQAHAGPTDLD
-3007 VAMFHRDAGGAAD
+3007 VAMFHRDAGAD

-3043 DNGRTRGRFQRPL
+3043 DNGRTRGRFHRPL
-3056 RRAAQSERLLTHPK
+3056 RRAAQSERLLAHPK
-3070 DVDGNDLLS
+3070 DMDGNDLLS
-3079 YWPALGECEATPCA
+3079 YWPALGECEAAPCA
-3093 LQTWGSE
+3093 LQAWGSE
-3100 RRLGLDTSKDAANNN
+3100 RRLGLDANKDAANNN

-3147 LVPQTRGAPEL
+3147 LVPQTRGTPEL

-3181 GGATGSLSQPASR
+3181 GGGTGSLSQPASR

-3208 LSRERLEEAPA
+3208 LSRERLVEVPVPA
-3219 PMLHPLSR
+3219 SVLHPLSR

-3232 RLDAAPGRLE
+3232 HLDAAPARLE

-3261 ARAGRFGS
+3261 TMAGRFGS

-3274 LRAPC
+3274 LGAPR
-3279 EWLSTLPLP
+3279 EWLSTLPP
-3288 HSARN
+3288 PRRN
-3293 LDPQPPPLPLS
+3293 RDLDPQHPPLPMS

-3325 RSNSGEQLDRVP
+3325 ISNSRERLDQVP

-3344 GLGPPPQLLRV
+3344 ALGPAPQLLRA
-3355 REDPASGPSHGP
+3355 REDPASGPTHGP

-3379 ASFNSSALSSS
+3379 ASFNSSALSS
-3390 VQSSSTPSGPHIT
+3390 VQSSSTPSGPHTT

-3421 TSHSISELSPDSD
+3421 TSHSISELSPDS
-3434 QRDTEALLPVTQA
+3434 E
-3447 MELRKRNYYVERPLL
+3447 
-3462 NQEQLEELG
+3462 
-3471 CLTSATETH
+3471 
-3480 QWRTWFQ
+3480 
-3487 CSYTRARALLLQH
+3487 
-3500 LPVLAW
+3500 
-3506 LPRYPVRDW
+3506 
-3515 LLGDLLAGLSV
+3515 
-3526 AIMQLP
+3526 
-3532 QGLAY
+3532 
-3537 ALLAG
+3537 
-3542 LPPVFGLYSSFYPV
+3542 
-3556 FIYFLFGTSRHI
+3556 
-3568 SVGTFAVMSV
+3568 
-3578 MVGSVTESLAP
+3578 
-3589 DEDFLQAENATVD
+3589 
-3602 EEARDAARVQLA
+3602 
-3614 ATLSVLVGLFQVGLG
+3614 
-3629 LVHFGFVVTYLSEPL
+3629 
-3644 VRGYTTAASIQ
+3644 
-3655 VFVSQL
+3655 
-3661 KYVFG
+3661 
-3666 LQLSSRSGPL
+3666 
-3676 SLIYTV
+3676 
-3682 LEVCWKLPQ
+3682 
-3691 SVVGTVVTALVAGV
+3691 
-3705 VLVLVKLLNDK
+3705 
-3716 LQRHLPLPLPGELL
+3716 
-3730 TLIGA
+3730 
-3735 TGISYGVGLKRRFG
+3735 
-3749 VDVVGNIPA
+3749 
-3758 GLVPPVAPNPQ
+3758 
-3769 LFASLV
+3769 
-3775 GYAFTIAVVGFAIAI
+3775 
-3790 SLGKIFALRHGY
+3790 
-3802 RVDSNQEL
+3802 
-3810 VALGLSNLVGGI
+3810 
-3822 FRCFPVS
+3822 
-3829 CSMSRSLVQ
+3829 
-3838 ESTGGNTQVAGA
+3838 
-3850 VSSLFILI
+3850 
-3858 IIVKLGELF
+3858 
-3867 QDLPKAVLAAVIIVN
+3867 
-3882 LKGMLKQFTD
+3882 
-3892 ICSLWKANRVDL
+3892 
-3904 LIWLVTFVATILL
+3904 
-3917 NLDLGL
+3917 
-3923 AVAVVFSLLLV
+3923 
-3934 VFRTQLPR
+3934 
-3942 YSILGQV
+3942 
-3949 PDTDIYRD
+3949 
-3957 VAEYSEAREVPG
+3957 
-3969 VKIFRSSATMYFANA
+3969 
-3984 ELYSDALKQR
+3984 
-3994 CGVDVDHLISRKKKL
+3994 
-4009 VKKQEQ
+4009 
-4015 KLKRL
+4015 
-4020 KKLQKQTA
+4020 
-4028 ASKDTS
+4028 
-4034 VSIEVNS
+4034 
-4041 STRDMESNNMEDSK
+4041 
-4055 AEGEGSAMSCR
+4055 
-4066 DGGDH
+4066 
-4071 ACPERKATDLPAQ
+4071 
-4084 VSTGNEL
+4084 
-4091 EGMAASGQEDA
+4091 
-4102 KAPDV
+4102 
-4107 TTLKALGLPQPH
+4107 
-4119 FHSLILDLGALSFVD
+4119 
-4134 TVCLKSLKNIFRDF
+4134 
-4148 REIEVEVYMA
+4148 
-4158 ACHTPVVAQ
+4158 
-4167 LEAGHFFD
+4167 
-4175 ASITKQHLFASVH
+4175 
-4188 DAVLFALQHPRSSP
+4188 
-4202 ASPVLMT
+4202 
-4209 KL
+4209 

>member
-1 MATTAS
+1 
-7 EARFAM
+7 
-13 RNGLY
+13 
-18 HRIWGF
+18 
-24 GAEVERTIAEAGSHV
+24 
-39 GAAGG
+39 
-44 GSRVGDAVV
+44 
-53 GTAKAGA
+53 
-60 ARQRGSGC
+60 
-68 GVDGAQRA
+68 
-76 KAVRSDRPRG
+76 
-86 GEPGRRQGPGRGPE
+86 
-100 RRGGPKARTGARGGG
+100 
-115 GRVGRRGVMARRP
+115 MARRP

-253 ALLCWRPEVSSCGR
+253 ALLCWRPEISSCGR

-323 TTRCCGELWAPRRRG
+323 STRCCGELWAPRRRG

-384 LRESRTAL
+384 LRESRTAP

-407 RFLPQRPGPRPPGI
+407 RFLPQHPGPRPPGI

-1668 VQASGLLFYNGRLNE
+1668 VQPSGLLFYNGRLNE

-2493 RPSPPEV
+2493 WPSPPEV

-2680 LLTVAVLLSL
+2680 LLTAAVLLSL

-2766 AMRFYHALGWGVPA
+2766 AMRFYHALGWGIPA

-3390 VQSSSTPSGPHIT
+3390 VQSSSTPSGPHTT

-3434 QRDTEALLPVTQA
+3434 QRDTEALLPVTRA

-3735 TGISYGVGLKRRFG
+3735 TGISYGVGLKHRFG

-3850 VSSLFILI
+3850 VSSLFILV

-3934 VFRTQLPR
+3934 VFRTQLPH

-4034 VSIEVNS
+4034 VSIEVHS

-4066 DGGDH
+4066 DGGAH

-4091 EGMAASGQEDA
+4091 EGMVASGQEGA

-4119 FHSLILDLGALSFVD
+4119 FHSLVLDLGALSFVD

>member
-1 MATTAS
+1 
-7 EARFAM
+7 M
-13 RNGLY
+13 RHRLY
-18 HRIWGF
+18 QRVRDF
-24 GAEVERTIAEAGSHV
+24 GAEVERTIAAAGSHV

-44 GSRVGDAVV
+44 GGSVGDAVV
-53 GTAKAGA
+53 GAAKAEA
-60 ARQRGSGC
+60 ARQRGSDRR
-68 GVDGAQRA
+68 VDGAQRA
-76 KAVRSDRPRG
+76 VAERSDRPRG
-86 GEPGRRQGPGRGPE
+86 GGQGWRQGPGRGPE
-100 RRGGPKARTGARGGG
+100 WRGGPKAWTGVEGGG

-134 GPTTPLLLLLLL
+134 GPTIPVPLLLL

-151 LSREELGVDGGQGWD
+151 LSREELRGGGRQGWD

-172 TGPGARTGGGALALC
+172 TGPGARIRGRALALC
-187 PETPGVQEDEEPGL
+187 PDPP
-201 GVREPVFL
+201 GVREDGDSGLEVKDPVL
-209 GLRGGRQSAQSG
+209 VGLRGGGQSAQGGPGPSEP
-221 RGLPE
+221 PE
-226 QPDAGLGAKYGV
+226 VRLGPEYGV
-238 QALDRRGQGT
+238 QTLGSRGSET
-248 GQGPG
+248 GRGPG
-253 ALLCWRPEVSSCGR
+253 SPLCWRLEVSFCGR
-267 TGPLRKD
+267 SGTSRRE
-274 SQSPEALPPGVP
+274 SVSPEALSPGVAG
-286 SLRNSSPFPL
+286 SGSSSPFPSE
-296 DLLVR
+296 LLVR
-301 PRGYKPVF
+301 PRGSKLLSF
-309 SQRNPGRG
+309 QRSTSRG
-317 TPKKVG
+317 APHKVG
-323 TTRCCGELWAPRRRG
+323 PMRCCGELWPTGSRG
-338 QSERTATSRAA
+338 QGERIVTSRTERTVSRPDCSPGAGASGPEPDSALRRA
-349 RTAPQPDCPPRAIG
+349 RTAPA
-363 CGPGLDS
+363 PGS
-370 APLIERTAP
+370 APC
-379 ESVSA
+379 
-384 LRESRTAL
+384 ESRTA
-392 EPTPERMRSRGLFRR
+392 PGPVPERMRSRGLFRR

-421 RAQSGIWRIPTAS
+421 PVLPEHWRLS
-434 RIRPRRAANR
+434 RESRVRSRRATNR
-444 HPQFPQYNYQALV
+444 HPQFSQYNYQALV
-457 PENEAAGTAVLRVV
+457 PENEAAGTSVLRVV
-471 AQDPDAGEAGRLVY
+471 AQDPDAGESGRLVY

-496 ELFSIDPLSGLIRT
+496 ELFSIDPQSGLIRT
-510 EAALDRESMER
+510 EAALDRESIER

-539 TMVAVTVTDRNDHAP
+539 TMVAVTVADRNDHAP

-635 VEASDQGQEPGPR
+635 VEASDQGLEPGPR

-661 NDNAPQFSEKRYVAQ
+661 NDNVPQFSEKRYVAQ

-763 VVDINDHTPIFVST
+763 VVDINDHAPIFVST

-810 YSLTGVAPDMP
+810 YSLTGVAPDTP

-838 RESVEHYF
+838 RESVEHYY

-853 HGTPPL
+853 HGSPPL

-891 AAVGTT
+891 AAVGTS

-1071 VMVNDV
+1071 IMVNDV

-1156 ELTAYAVDRGVPP
+1156 ELTAYAVDRGMPP

-1183 NDNAPVFPAEEF
+1183 NDNAPIFPAEEF

-1248 ALIDLDYEAR
+1248 ALIDLDYETR
-1258 QEYVIVVQATSAP
+1258 QEYVIVVQATSAT

-1307 DTFPSGVI
+1307 DTFPSGII

-1436 NIQNDTDVGGT
+1436 NIQNDTDVGGA

-1458 RGAGAGAAG
+1458 RGAGAGSAG

-1480 VRRSALAARS
+1480 VRRAALAARS

-1599 GRCVPGVCRNGGT
+1599 GRCVPGICRNGGT

-1668 VQASGLLFYNGRLNE
+1668 VQPSGLLFYNGRLNE

-1756 DCDVAV
+1756 DCDVAI
-1762 ALQFGAEIGNY
+1762 ALRFGAEIGNY

-1805 FPVSHKE
+1805 FPVSHKD

-1817 RDLYI
+1817 RDLHI
-1822 DGRRM
+1822 DGRRV
-1827 DMAAFVANNGTM
+1827 DMAAFVANNGTT
-1839 AGCQAKLHFCDSGPC
+1839 AGCQAKLHFCDSNPC
-1854 KNSGFCSERWGGFSC
+1854 KNNGICSERWGGFSC

-1888 HFRGNGTLS
+1888 RFHGNGTLS

-1902 DMTVSVPWYLGLA
+1902 DIVVSVPWYLGLA

-1936 LCQLDRGLLSVTV
+1936 LCQLNRGLLSVTV
-1949 TRGSGRAAHL
+1949 TRGSGRTAHL

-1987 HHVLM
+1987 HHILM
-1992 VSLDYSLFQDT
+1992 VSLDFSLFQDT
-2003 MAVGSEL
+2003 MAIGSEL

-2021 GLPPSSEEEV
+2021 GLPPGNDEV

-2037 CIQGVWLGPTPSG
+2037 CIQGVWLGSTPSG
-2050 SPALLPPSHRV
+2050 FPALLPPSHRV
-2061 NVEPGCIVTNA
+2061 NVEPGCAVTSA

-2116 GSCRHLPGAP
+2116 GSCRHLPGVP
-2126 HGYTCDCAGGY
+2126 HGYTCDCPGGY

-2150 PRGWWGSPTCGPCN
+2150 PRGWWGSPSCGPCN

-2256 RSGVWWPQTKFGMM
+2256 RSGVWWPQTKFGIL

-2276 RGALGAAV
+2276 RGALGLRGAGAAV

-2290 QGWLEPDLFN
+2290 RGWLEPDLFN
-2300 CTSPAFRELNLLLDG
+2300 CTSPIFRDLNLLLDG

-2324 TVEAKKLAQRLREV
+2324 TMEAKKLAQRLREV

-2346 SQDVR
+2346 SQDIR

-2387 GSALLAPETGD
+2387 GSSLLAPETGA

-2456 PSPTRGTRRYPRYHS
+2456 PSPARGTRRYPRYHS

-2493 RPSPPEV
+2493 RPSPPQV
-2500 LSTSSSSME
+2500 LPTSSSDLENSTSSPA
-2509 NYTSSSVGPPPV
+2509 PPPA
-2521 PPEPEPEPGISIVIL
+2521 PLEPEPEPRLSIVIL

-2571 VAVFHGRNFLR
+2571 VAVFHGHNFLR

-2608 WDPPGPADQHGM
+2608 WDAPGPADQHGM

-2662 ELLAVFTHVVMAV
+2662 ELLAVFTHVAV
-2675 SVAAL
+2675 AMSVAAL
-2680 LLTVAVLLSL
+2680 LLTAAVLLSL
-2690 RSLKSNMRAIH
+2690 RSLKSNTRGIH

-2716 LGIHRTHNQLVCTAV
+2716 LGIHRTHNQLLCTAV

-2797 DFCWISVHEPLM
+2797 DFCWISIHEPLI

-2815 VILVIVMNGTM
+2815 VVLVIMMNGTM
-2826 LLLTARTSCSTGQRE
+2826 FLLAARLSCSTGQRE
-2841 AKKTSVLRSLRSC
+2841 AKKTSVLTLRSS
-2854 FLLLLLVSASWLF
+2854 FLLLLLVSASWVF

-2881 LHAALC
+2881 LHAGLC

-2913 LARKAAPEEARP
+2913 LGRKAAPEEARP
-2925 APGTGHGA
+2925 APGTGPAA

-2964 RTQDQDSQRGRGYLR
+2964 RAQDQDSQRGRSYLR
-2979 DNVLVR
+2979 DNVLAR

-3007 VAMFHRDAGGAAD
+3007 VAMFHRDAGRGAD

-3043 DNGRTRGRFQRPL
+3043 DNGRSRGRFQRPL

-3100 RRLGLDTSKDAANNN
+3100 RRLGLDASKDAANNN
-3115 QPDLALT
+3115 APDLALT

-3140 KNRLQYP
+3140 KNRLQCP

-3168 RAVPAASYGRIYA
+3168 RAVPAASYGRICA
-3181 GGATGSLSQPASR
+3181 GGGTGSLSQPASR

-3208 LSRERLEEAPA
+3208 LSRERLEAAPT
-3219 PMLHPLSR
+3219 PSLRPLSR

-3232 RLDAAPGRLE
+3232 HLDTAPGRLE

-3256 RDYPG
+3256 REHPG
-3261 ARAGRFGS
+3261 TLAGRFGS

-3274 LRAPC
+3274 RSAPC
-3279 EWLSTLPLP
+3279 EWLSTLPPP
-3288 HSARN
+3288 HSVRD
-3293 LDPQPPPLPLS
+3293 LDPQPPTLPLS

-3311 DPLLPSRPL
+3311 DPLLPSRPP
-3320 DSLSR
+3320 DSLCKR
-3325 RSNSGEQLDRVP
+3325 WNSGEQLDLVP

-3355 REDPASGPSHGP
+3355 REDAASGPSHGP

-3390 VQSSSTPSGPHIT
+3390 VQSSSTPSGPHTT

-3421 TSHSISELSPDSD
+3421 TSHSISELSPDS
-3434 QRDTEALLPVTQA
+3434 
-3447 MELRKRNYYVERPLL
+3447 
-3462 NQEQLEELG
+3462 
-3471 CLTSATETH
+3471 
-3480 QWRTWFQ
+3480 
-3487 CSYTRARALLLQH
+3487 
-3500 LPVLAW
+3500 
-3506 LPRYPVRDW
+3506 
-3515 LLGDLLAGLSV
+3515 
-3526 AIMQLP
+3526 
-3532 QGLAY
+3532 
-3537 ALLAG
+3537 
-3542 LPPVFGLYSSFYPV
+3542 
-3556 FIYFLFGTSRHI
+3556 
-3568 SVGTFAVMSV
+3568 
-3578 MVGSVTESLAP
+3578 
-3589 DEDFLQAENATVD
+3589 
-3602 EEARDAARVQLA
+3602 
-3614 ATLSVLVGLFQVGLG
+3614 
-3629 LVHFGFVVTYLSEPL
+3629 
-3644 VRGYTTAASIQ
+3644 
-3655 VFVSQL
+3655 
-3661 KYVFG
+3661 
-3666 LQLSSRSGPL
+3666 
-3676 SLIYTV
+3676 
-3682 LEVCWKLPQ
+3682 
-3691 SVVGTVVTALVAGV
+3691 
-3705 VLVLVKLLNDK
+3705 
-3716 LQRHLPLPLPGELL
+3716 
-3730 TLIGA
+3730 
-3735 TGISYGVGLKRRFG
+3735 
-3749 VDVVGNIPA
+3749 
-3758 GLVPPVAPNPQ
+3758 
-3769 LFASLV
+3769 
-3775 GYAFTIAVVGFAIAI
+3775 
-3790 SLGKIFALRHGY
+3790 
-3802 RVDSNQEL
+3802 
-3810 VALGLSNLVGGI
+3810 
-3822 FRCFPVS
+3822 
-3829 CSMSRSLVQ
+3829 
-3838 ESTGGNTQVAGA
+3838 
-3850 VSSLFILI
+3850 
-3858 IIVKLGELF
+3858 
-3867 QDLPKAVLAAVIIVN
+3867 
-3882 LKGMLKQFTD
+3882 
-3892 ICSLWKANRVDL
+3892 
-3904 LIWLVTFVATILL
+3904 
-3917 NLDLGL
+3917 
-3923 AVAVVFSLLLV
+3923 
-3934 VFRTQLPR
+3934 
-3942 YSILGQV
+3942 
-3949 PDTDIYRD
+3949 
-3957 VAEYSEAREVPG
+3957 EVP
-3969 VKIFRSSATMYFANA
+3969 RS
-3984 ELYSDALKQR
+3984 
-3994 CGVDVDHLISRKKKL
+3994 
-4009 VKKQEQ
+4009 
-4015 KLKRL
+4015 
-4020 KKLQKQTA
+4020 
-4028 ASKDTS
+4028 
-4034 VSIEVNS
+4034 
-4041 STRDMESNNMEDSK
+4041 
-4055 AEGEGSAMSCR
+4055 EG
-4066 DGGDH
+4066 
-4071 ACPERKATDLPAQ
+4071 
-4084 VSTGNEL
+4084 
-4091 EGMAASGQEDA
+4091 
-4102 KAPDV
+4102 
-4107 TTLKALGLPQPH
+4107 
-4119 FHSLILDLGALSFVD
+4119 HS
-4134 TVCLKSLKNIFRDF
+4134 
-4148 REIEVEVYMA
+4148 
-4158 ACHTPVVAQ
+4158 
-4167 LEAGHFFD
+4167 
-4175 ASITKQHLFASVH
+4175 
-4188 DAVLFALQHPRSSP
+4188 
-4202 ASPVLMT
+4202 
-4209 KL
+4209 

>member
-1 MATTAS
+1 
-7 EARFAM
+7 M
-13 RNGLY
+13 RNGSY
-18 HRIWGF
+18 HRIWGV
-24 GAEVERTIAEAGSHV
+24 GAEVEQTIGVVGSHV
-39 GAAGG
+39 GTAGG
-44 GSRVGDAVV
+44 SGSDGDAV
-53 GTAKAGA
+53 GWGPGA
-60 ARQRGSGC
+60 A
-68 GVDGAQRA
+68 V
-76 KAVRSDRPRG
+76 
-86 GEPGRRQGPGRGPE
+86 
-100 RRGGPKARTGARGGG
+100 
-115 GRVGRRGVMARRP
+115 
-128 PWWGLR
+128 
-134 GPTTPLLLLLLL
+134 
-146 LSLFP
+146 
-151 LSREELGVDGGQGWD
+151 
-166 PGVAAA
+166 A
-172 TGPGARTGGGALALC
+172 TGPWARSGGGALALC
-187 PETPGVQEDEEPGL
+187 PETPRVQEDGEPGL
-201 GVREPVFL
+201 GVREAVLL
-209 GLRGGRQSAQSG
+209 GLRGGRQNVQNDQEP
-221 RGLPE
+221 PE
-226 QPDAGLGAKYGV
+226 HPEEGLGAKIRA
-238 QALDRRGQGT
+238 QALVGRGRET
-248 GQGPG
+248 GQASGS
-253 ALLCWRPEVSSCGR
+253 LLCWHPEASCGGR
-267 TGPLRKD
+267 TGPLQRD
-274 SQSPEALPPGVP
+274 RVSSEVLSPGVLGP
-286 SLRNSSPFPL
+286 GDSLPLPL
-296 DLLVR
+296 DILVR
-301 PRGYKPVF
+301 PHGPRPVSF
-309 SQRNPGRG
+309 QRNTGRG
-317 TPKKVG
+317 ARKRVG
-323 TTRCCGELWAPRRRG
+323 TAHCCVELWVPGRRG
-338 QSERTATSRAA
+338 QRERAATFRAERTASRPDSPQAA
-349 RTAPQPDCPPRAIG
+349 G
-363 CGPGLDS
+363 SGPGLDS
-370 APLIERTAP
+370 APLKERTAP
-379 ESVSA
+379 SPGSA
-384 LRESRTAL
+384 PLESRTA
-392 EPTPERMRSRGLFRR
+392 PGRMRSRSRLSR
-407 RFLPQRPGPRPPGI
+407 RFLPLDQGPRP
-421 RAQSGIWRIPTAS
+421 SGIAVRPRSWIIPSAN
-434 RIRPRRAANR
+434 RARPRRAANR
-444 HPQFPQYNYQALV
+444 HPQFPQYNYQASV

-496 ELFSIDPLSGLIRT
+496 ELFSIDSHSGLIRT
-510 EAALDRESMER
+510 AAALDRESMDR

-539 TMVAVTVTDRNDHAP
+539 TMVAVSVADRNDHAP

-596 GPPAARAAA
+596 GPPASRTAA

-648 SATVRVHITVLDE
+648 SATVHVHITVLDE
-661 NDNAPQFSEKRYVAQ
+661 NDNAPHFSEKRYVAQ

-707 ISGNSRGHFAIDSLT
+707 ISGNSRGHFSIDSLT

-810 YSLTGVAPDMP
+810 YSLTGTASDTP

-829 WVSVSGPLD
+829 WISVSGPLD

-853 HGTPPL
+853 HGSPSL

-891 AAVGTT
+891 ATVGTS

-1034 AITLQAPLDYEDQ
+1034 AITLQGPLDYEDQ

-1084 VASHYTGLVSEDA
+1084 VASHYPGLVSEDA

-1201 NSIVGSVVAQITAV
+1201 NSVVGSVVAQITAV

-1258 QEYVIVVQATSAP
+1258 KEYVIVVQATSAP

-1307 DTFPSGVI
+1307 DTFPSGII

-1327 HLFYSFERGNELQLL
+1327 RLFYSFERGNELQLL

-1458 RGAGAGAAG
+1458 RGAAVGAAG

-1480 VRRSALAARS
+1480 VRRAALAARS

-1599 GRCVPGVCRNGGT
+1599 GRCVPGICRNGGT
-1612 CADGPDG
+1612 CANAPDG

-1668 VQASGLLFYNGRLNE
+1668 VQPRGLLFYNGRLNE
-1683 KHDFLALELV
+1683 KHDFLALELI

-1704 ESNTVV
+1704 ESSTVV

-1756 DCDVAV
+1756 DCDVTV

-1773 SCAAAGMQTSSK
+1773 SCAAAGVQTSSK

-1805 FPVSHKE
+1805 FPVSHKD

-1822 DGRRM
+1822 DGRQV

-1839 AGCQAKLHFCDSGPC
+1839 AGCQAKLRFCDSSPC
-1854 KNSGFCSERWGGFSC
+1854 KNSGLCSERWGSYIC

-1875 GGKDCRLTMAHPH
+1875 GGKDCRLSMTHPY
-1888 HFRGNGTLS
+1888 HFHGNGTLS
-1897 WDFGN
+1897 WDFGS
-1902 DMTVSVPWYLGLA
+1902 DTTVSVPWYLGLA
-1915 FRTRATQG
+1915 FRTRATHG
-1923 VLMQVQAGPHSTL
+1923 VLMQVQAGTHSAL

-1992 VSLDYSLFQDT
+1992 VSLDFSLFQDT
-2003 MAVGSEL
+2003 MVVGSEL

-2021 GLPPSSEEEV
+2021 GLPPSSEEKL
-2031 PQGLVG
+2031 PKGLIG
-2037 CIQGVWLGPTPSG
+2037 CIQGVWLGSTPSG
-2050 SPALLPPSHRV
+2050 SPALLPPSHQI
-2061 NVEPGCIVTNA
+2061 NVEPGCVVTNA

-2116 GSCRHLPGAP
+2116 GSCRHLPGAL

-2150 PRGWWGSPTCGPCN
+2150 PKGWWGSPTCGPCN

-2175 NKTNGQCHCK
+2175 NKTDGQCHCK
-2185 EFHYRPRGS
+2185 EFHYQPRGS

-2205 GSTSRSCAPHS
+2205 GSTSRSCAPDS

-2243 GCRVLYDACPKSL
+2243 GCQVLYDACPKSL
-2256 RSGVWWPQTKFGMM
+2256 RAGVWWPQTKFGVL
-2270 ASVPCP
+2270 ATVSCP
-2276 RGALGAAV
+2276 RGALGLRGTGAAV

-2300 CTSPAFRELNLLLDG
+2300 CTSPAFRELSLLLDG
-2315 LELNKTALD
+2315 LELNKTVLD
-2324 TVEAKKLAQRLREV
+2324 TVEAKKLAHQLREV
-2338 TGHTDHYF
+2338 TRHTDYYF

-2363 ESHQQGFG
+2363 ESQQQGFG

-2398 LWAALGQRAPGG
+2398 LWAALGQRTPGG

-2456 PSPTRGTRRYPRYHS
+2456 PSPTRGVRRYPRYHS

-2485 VLLPPQSP
+2485 VLLPSQSP
-2493 RPSPPEV
+2493 RLFPPEV
-2500 LSTSSSSME
+2500 LPSSSSSTE
-2509 NYTSSSVGPPPV
+2509 NATIASVTPPPGLL
-2521 PPEPEPEPGISIVIL
+2521 EPEPEPRISIVIL

-2582 GVLESPISLEF
+2582 GLLESPINLEF

-2608 WDPPGPADQHGM
+2608 WDPPGPMEQRGM

-2662 ELLAVFTHVVMAV
+2662 ELLAVFTHVVMAA
-2675 SVAAL
+2675 SVATL
-2680 LLTVAVLLSL
+2680 LLTAAILLSL
-2690 RSLKSNMRAIH
+2690 RSLKSNVRGIH

-2706 ALGVAELLFL
+2706 ALGVAELFFL
-2716 LGIHRTHNQLVCTAV
+2716 LGIHRTQNQLVCTAV

-2797 DFCWISVHEPLM
+2797 EFCWISVHEPLI

-2815 VILVIVMNGTM
+2815 VILVILMNGTM
-2826 LLLTARTSCSTGQRE
+2826 FLLAARTSCSTGQRE
-2841 AKKTSVLRSLRSC
+2841 AKKTSVLGTLRSS

-2867 GLLAVNHSVLAFHY
+2867 GLLAVNHSILTFHY
-2881 LHAALC
+2881 LHAGLC

-2913 LARKAAPEEARP
+2913 LGRKAAPEEAR
-2925 APGTGHGA
+2925 ATPGTGPGA

-2964 RTQDQDSQRGRGYLR
+2964 RTQDQDSQRGRSYLR
-2979 DNVLVR
+2979 DNALVR

-2992 TDHSLQAHAGPTDLD
+2992 TDHSLQAHTGPTDLD
-3007 VAMFHRDAGGAAD
+3007 VAMFHRDAGVD

-3079 YWPALGECEATPCA
+3079 YWPALGECEAAPCA

-3115 QPDLALT
+3115 QPELALT
-3122 SGDETSLGRAQ
+3122 SGDETTLGRAQ

-3140 KNRLQYP
+3140 KNPLQYP
-3147 LVPQTRGAPEL
+3147 LVPQTRGIPEL

-3168 RAVPAASYGRIYA
+3168 RAVPAASYGRICA
-3181 GGATGSLSQPASR
+3181 SGGTGSLSQPASR

-3219 PMLHPLSR
+3219 PILRPLSR

-3232 RLDAAPGRLE
+3232 HLDAVHAVPGRLE

-3261 ARAGRFGS
+3261 AMAGRFGS

-3274 LRAPC
+3274 LGAPR
-3279 EWLSTLPLP
+3279 EWLSTLPP
-3288 HSARN
+3288 PRGARD
-3293 LDPQPPPLPLS
+3293 LDLQPPPLPLS

-3325 RSNSGEQLDRVP
+3325 RSNSREQLDQVP

-3344 GLGPPPQLLRV
+3344 GLGPPPQLLRA

-3390 VQSSSTPSGPHIT
+3390 VQSSSTPSGPHTT

-3421 TSHSISELSPDSD
+3421 TSHSISELSPDS
-3434 QRDTEALLPVTQA
+3434 
-3447 MELRKRNYYVERPLL
+3447 
-3462 NQEQLEELG
+3462 
-3471 CLTSATETH
+3471 
-3480 QWRTWFQ
+3480 
-3487 CSYTRARALLLQH
+3487 
-3500 LPVLAW
+3500 
-3506 LPRYPVRDW
+3506 
-3515 LLGDLLAGLSV
+3515 
-3526 AIMQLP
+3526 
-3532 QGLAY
+3532 
-3537 ALLAG
+3537 
-3542 LPPVFGLYSSFYPV
+3542 
-3556 FIYFLFGTSRHI
+3556 
-3568 SVGTFAVMSV
+3568 
-3578 MVGSVTESLAP
+3578 
-3589 DEDFLQAENATVD
+3589 
-3602 EEARDAARVQLA
+3602 
-3614 ATLSVLVGLFQVGLG
+3614 
-3629 LVHFGFVVTYLSEPL
+3629 
-3644 VRGYTTAASIQ
+3644 
-3655 VFVSQL
+3655 
-3661 KYVFG
+3661 
-3666 LQLSSRSGPL
+3666 
-3676 SLIYTV
+3676 
-3682 LEVCWKLPQ
+3682 
-3691 SVVGTVVTALVAGV
+3691 
-3705 VLVLVKLLNDK
+3705 
-3716 LQRHLPLPLPGELL
+3716 
-3730 TLIGA
+3730 
-3735 TGISYGVGLKRRFG
+3735 
-3749 VDVVGNIPA
+3749 
-3758 GLVPPVAPNPQ
+3758 
-3769 LFASLV
+3769 
-3775 GYAFTIAVVGFAIAI
+3775 
-3790 SLGKIFALRHGY
+3790 
-3802 RVDSNQEL
+3802 
-3810 VALGLSNLVGGI
+3810 
-3822 FRCFPVS
+3822 
-3829 CSMSRSLVQ
+3829 
-3838 ESTGGNTQVAGA
+3838 
-3850 VSSLFILI
+3850 
-3858 IIVKLGELF
+3858 
-3867 QDLPKAVLAAVIIVN
+3867 
-3882 LKGMLKQFTD
+3882 
-3892 ICSLWKANRVDL
+3892 
-3904 LIWLVTFVATILL
+3904 
-3917 NLDLGL
+3917 
-3923 AVAVVFSLLLV
+3923 
-3934 VFRTQLPR
+3934 
-3942 YSILGQV
+3942 
-3949 PDTDIYRD
+3949 
-3957 VAEYSEAREVPG
+3957 EVP
-3969 VKIFRSSATMYFANA
+3969 RS
-3984 ELYSDALKQR
+3984 
-3994 CGVDVDHLISRKKKL
+3994 
-4009 VKKQEQ
+4009 
-4015 KLKRL
+4015 
-4020 KKLQKQTA
+4020 
-4028 ASKDTS
+4028 
-4034 VSIEVNS
+4034 
-4041 STRDMESNNMEDSK
+4041 
-4055 AEGEGSAMSCR
+4055 EG
-4066 DGGDH
+4066 
-4071 ACPERKATDLPAQ
+4071 
-4084 VSTGNEL
+4084 
-4091 EGMAASGQEDA
+4091 
-4102 KAPDV
+4102 
-4107 TTLKALGLPQPH
+4107 
-4119 FHSLILDLGALSFVD
+4119 HS
-4134 TVCLKSLKNIFRDF
+4134 
-4148 REIEVEVYMA
+4148 
-4158 ACHTPVVAQ
+4158 
-4167 LEAGHFFD
+4167 
-4175 ASITKQHLFASVH
+4175 
-4188 DAVLFALQHPRSSP
+4188 
-4202 ASPVLMT
+4202 
-4209 KL
+4209 

>member
-1 MATTAS
+1 MA
-7 EARFAM
+7 RLPLC
-13 RNGLY
+13 RGL
-18 HRIWGF
+18 
-24 GAEVERTIAEAGSHV
+24 
-39 GAAGG
+39 
-44 GSRVGDAVV
+44 
-53 GTAKAGA
+53 
-60 ARQRGSGC
+60 
-68 GVDGAQRA
+68 
-76 KAVRSDRPRG
+76 
-86 GEPGRRQGPGRGPE
+86 
-100 RRGGPKARTGARGGG
+100 GGPSTL
-115 GRVGRRGVMARRP
+115 V
-128 PWWGLR
+128 
-134 GPTTPLLLLLLL
+134 LLLL

-151 LSREELGVDGGQGWD
+151 LSREELGGNREGWD
-166 PGVAAA
+166 PGIAAA
-172 TGPGARTGGGALALC
+172 TGPKAQIGDGALALC
-187 PETPGVQEDEEPGL
+187 PEPSEVPEDGDTDL
-201 GVREPVFL
+201 RVKKPVL
-209 GLRGGRQSAQSG
+209 GLQGERQSARGGRGPPQ
-221 RGLPE
+221 
-226 QPDAGLGAKYGV
+226 QPNGELEV
-238 QALDRRGQGT
+238 QALGSNEQEIR
-248 GQGPG
+248 QGPRS
-253 ALLCWRPEVSSCGR
+253 LLCWRPEFFCGQ
-267 TGPLRKD
+267 TGTLRRG
-274 SQSPEALPPGVP
+274 SLPPAAPSPGDP
-286 SLRNSSPFPL
+286 SLGNRLTIPSDFLAQPRSPKSVSFQH
-296 DLLVR
+296 R
-301 PRGYKPVF
+301 RGARK
-309 SQRNPGRG
+309 R
-317 TPKKVG
+317 VG
-323 TTRCCGELWAPRRRG
+323 TTRCCGELGALGRRSQGENAATPSKERVFSCWDCLPGAKGSGPSLNSAPR
-338 QSERTATSRAA
+338 E
-349 RTAPQPDCPPRAIG
+349 
-363 CGPGLDS
+363 
-370 APLIERTAP
+370 ERTAP
-379 ESVSA
+379 VSGSA
-384 LRESRTAL
+384 PCNSRTA
-392 EPTPERMRSRGLFRR
+392 PERMRPGGLLRSR
-407 RFLPQRPGPRPPGI
+407 RFLPQRPGPRPPGL
-421 RAQSGIWRIPTAS
+421 RASLEARKVSSEKRA
-434 RIRPRRAANR
+434 RPRRAANR
-444 HPQFPQYNYQALV
+444 HPQFPQYNYQTLV
-457 PENEAAGTAVLRVV
+457 PENEPAGTAVLRVV
-471 AQDPDAGEAGRLVY
+471 AQDPDAGEAGRVVY

-496 ELFSIDPLSGLIRT
+496 ELFSIDPQSGLIRT
-510 EAALDRESMER
+510 AAALDRESMER

-539 TMVAVTVTDRNDHAP
+539 TMVAVTVADRNDHAP

-596 GPPAARAAA
+596 GPPSAHTTT
-605 AAAFE
+605 AFE

-635 VEASDQGQEPGPR
+635 VEASDQGQDPGPR

-684 TVVLRVTAT
+684 TVVLRITAT

-810 YSLTGVAPDMP
+810 YSLTDVAPDTP

-853 HGTPPL
+853 HGSPPL

-891 AAVGTT
+891 AVVGTS

-976 HRPVFQSAHYSVSV
+976 HRPVFQSAHYSVSM

-1195 EVRVKE
+1195 EVQVKE

-1307 DTFPSGVI
+1307 DTFPSGII

-1423 AVLATPAEDVFIF
+1423 AVLATPTEDVFIF

-1458 RGAGAGAAG
+1458 RGARTAG

-1480 VRRSALAARS
+1480 VRRAALAARS

-1563 SNPCRNGGACARREG
+1563 SNPCRNGGACSRREG

-1612 CADGPDG
+1612 CTEAPKG

-1668 VQASGLLFYNGRLNE
+1668 VQPSGLLFYNGRLNE

-1717 LSDGQWHTVHLRYYN
+1717 LSDGHWHTVHLKYYN
-1732 KPRTDALGG
+1732 KPRTDALGS

-1756 DCDVAV
+1756 DCNVAV

-1773 SCAAAGMQTSSK
+1773 SCAAAGVQTSSK

-1817 RDLYI
+1817 RDLHI
-1822 DGRRM
+1822 DGRQV
-1827 DMAAFVANNGTM
+1827 DMASFVANNGTM

-1854 KNSGFCSERWGGFSC
+1854 KNSGFCSERWGGFTC

-1875 GGKDCRLTMAHPH
+1875 GGKDCRLTMAHPYQ
-1888 HFRGNGTLS
+1888 FRGNGTLS

-1902 DMTVSVPWYLGLA
+1902 DMAVSVPWYLGLA

-1923 VLMQVQAGPHSTL
+1923 VLMQVQVGPHSML

-1949 TRGSGRAAHL
+1949 TRSSGRARHL

-1987 HHVLM
+1987 HHVFM
-1992 VSLDYSLFQDT
+1992 VSLDFSLFQDT
-2003 MAVGSEL
+2003 MAVGNEL
-2010 QGLKVKRLHVG
+2010 QGLKVKHLHVG
-2021 GLPPSSEEEV
+2021 GLPPNSKEEV

-2037 CIQGVWLGPTPSG
+2037 CIQGVWLGSTPLG
-2050 SPALLPPSHRV
+2050 SPALLSPSHQV
-2061 NVEPGCIVTNA
+2061 NVEPGCAVTNA

-2116 GSCRHLPGAP
+2116 GSCRHLPEAP

-2256 RSGVWWPQTKFGMM
+2256 RSGVWWPQTKFGVL
-2270 ASVPCP
+2270 AAVPCP
-2276 RGALGAAV
+2276 RGALGELDQVCPPPGAAV

-2290 QGWLEPDLFN
+2290 QGWMEPDLFN
-2300 CTSPAFRELNLLLDG
+2300 CTSPAFRELSLLLDG

-2338 TGHTDHYF
+2338 TGHTNHYF

-2351 VTARLLAHLLAF
+2351 VTARLLAYLLAF

-2398 LWAALGQRAPGG
+2398 LWAALGQRAPEG
-2410 SPGSAGLVQHLEEY
+2410 SPGSAGLVRHLEEY

-2456 PSPTRGTRRYPRYHS
+2456 PSSTRGARRYPRYHS

-2485 VLLPPQSP
+2485 VLLPSQPPQ
-2493 RPSPPEV
+2493 PSPSGV
-2500 LSTSSSSME
+2500 LPTSSITENSTTASM
-2509 NYTSSSVGPPPV
+2509 VPPPA
-2521 PPEPEPEPGISIVIL
+2521 PPEPESESAVSIVIL

-2556 ARLPQNPVMNSPVVS
+2556 TRLPQNPVMNSPVVS
-2571 VAVFHGRNFLR
+2571 VAVFHGRSFLR

-2608 WDPPGPADQHGM
+2608 WDPPGPAEQHGM

-2635 ARCRCSRTGTFGV
+2635 AQCRCSRTGTFGV

-2662 ELLAVFTHVVMAV
+2662 ELLAVFTHVVVAV

-2680 LLTVAVLLSL
+2680 VLTAAVLLSL
-2690 RSLKSNMRAIH
+2690 RSLKSNMRGIH

-2706 ALGVAELLFL
+2706 TLGMSELLFL

-2797 DFCWISVHEPLM
+2797 DFCWISIHDPLI

-2826 LLLTARTSCSTGQRE
+2826 FLLAAHTSCSTGQRE
-2841 AKKTSVLRSLRSC
+2841 AKKTSVLRTLRSS

-2867 GLLAVNHSVLAFHY
+2867 GFLAVNHSILTFHY
-2881 LHAALC
+2881 LHAGLC

-2903 DARAAWTPAC
+2903 EARAAWTPAC
-2913 LARKAAPEEARP
+2913 LTRKAVPEETRP
-2925 APGTGHGA
+2925 APGMGPGA

-2951 ASTVSSVSSARSG
+2951 ASTVSSVSSARSA
-2964 RTQDQDSQRGRGYLR
+2964 RTQDQDSQQGRSYLR
-2979 DNVLVR
+2979 DSVLVR

-2992 TDHSLQAHAGPTDLD
+2992 PDHSLQAHAGPTDLD
-3007 VAMFHRDAGGAAD
+3007 VAMFHRDAGAD

-3079 YWPALGECEATPCA
+3079 YWPALGECEAAPCA

-3168 RAVPAASYGRIYA
+3168 RAVPAASYGRICV
-3181 GGATGSLSQPASR
+3181 GGGTGSLSQPASR

-3208 LSRERLEEAPA
+3208 LSRERLEEVPAPA
-3219 PMLHPLSR
+3219 LHPLTR

-3232 RLDAAPGRLE
+3232 RLDAVSGCLE
-3242 PRDRGSTLPRRQPP
+3242 PRDRGSTLPRRQPS
-3256 RDYPG
+3256 RDYPR
-3261 ARAGRFGS
+3261 AMAGRFGS
-3269 RDALD
+3269 RDALN
-3274 LRAPC
+3274 LGAPR
-3279 EWLSTLPLP
+3279 EWLSTLPP
-3288 HSARN
+3288 AHHTRD
-3293 LDPQPPPLPLS
+3293 LDPQHPPLSLS
-3304 PQRQLSR
+3304 PQRQLSK

-3320 DSLSR
+3320 DTVSR
-3325 RSNSGEQLDRVP
+3325 SWNSREQLDQVP
-3337 SRHPSRE
+3337 SRHPSCE
-3344 GLGPPPQLLRV
+3344 TLEAPPQPLRA

-3379 ASFNSSALSSS
+3379 ASFNSSALSS
-3390 VQSSSTPSGPHIT
+3390 VQSSSTPSGPHTT

-3421 TSHSISELSPDSD
+3421 TSHSISELSPDS
-3434 QRDTEALLPVTQA
+3434 
-3447 MELRKRNYYVERPLL
+3447 
-3462 NQEQLEELG
+3462 
-3471 CLTSATETH
+3471 
-3480 QWRTWFQ
+3480 
-3487 CSYTRARALLLQH
+3487 
-3500 LPVLAW
+3500 
-3506 LPRYPVRDW
+3506 
-3515 LLGDLLAGLSV
+3515 
-3526 AIMQLP
+3526 
-3532 QGLAY
+3532 
-3537 ALLAG
+3537 
-3542 LPPVFGLYSSFYPV
+3542 
-3556 FIYFLFGTSRHI
+3556 
-3568 SVGTFAVMSV
+3568 
-3578 MVGSVTESLAP
+3578 
-3589 DEDFLQAENATVD
+3589 
-3602 EEARDAARVQLA
+3602 
-3614 ATLSVLVGLFQVGLG
+3614 
-3629 LVHFGFVVTYLSEPL
+3629 
-3644 VRGYTTAASIQ
+3644 
-3655 VFVSQL
+3655 
-3661 KYVFG
+3661 
-3666 LQLSSRSGPL
+3666 
-3676 SLIYTV
+3676 
-3682 LEVCWKLPQ
+3682 
-3691 SVVGTVVTALVAGV
+3691 
-3705 VLVLVKLLNDK
+3705 
-3716 LQRHLPLPLPGELL
+3716 
-3730 TLIGA
+3730 
-3735 TGISYGVGLKRRFG
+3735 
-3749 VDVVGNIPA
+3749 
-3758 GLVPPVAPNPQ
+3758 
-3769 LFASLV
+3769 
-3775 GYAFTIAVVGFAIAI
+3775 
-3790 SLGKIFALRHGY
+3790 
-3802 RVDSNQEL
+3802 
-3810 VALGLSNLVGGI
+3810 
-3822 FRCFPVS
+3822 
-3829 CSMSRSLVQ
+3829 
-3838 ESTGGNTQVAGA
+3838 
-3850 VSSLFILI
+3850 
-3858 IIVKLGELF
+3858 
-3867 QDLPKAVLAAVIIVN
+3867 
-3882 LKGMLKQFTD
+3882 
-3892 ICSLWKANRVDL
+3892 
-3904 LIWLVTFVATILL
+3904 
-3917 NLDLGL
+3917 
-3923 AVAVVFSLLLV
+3923 
-3934 VFRTQLPR
+3934 
-3942 YSILGQV
+3942 
-3949 PDTDIYRD
+3949 
-3957 VAEYSEAREVPG
+3957 EVP
-3969 VKIFRSSATMYFANA
+3969 RS
-3984 ELYSDALKQR
+3984 
-3994 CGVDVDHLISRKKKL
+3994 
-4009 VKKQEQ
+4009 
-4015 KLKRL
+4015 
-4020 KKLQKQTA
+4020 
-4028 ASKDTS
+4028 
-4034 VSIEVNS
+4034 
-4041 STRDMESNNMEDSK
+4041 
-4055 AEGEGSAMSCR
+4055 EG
-4066 DGGDH
+4066 
-4071 ACPERKATDLPAQ
+4071 
-4084 VSTGNEL
+4084 
-4091 EGMAASGQEDA
+4091 
-4102 KAPDV
+4102 
-4107 TTLKALGLPQPH
+4107 
-4119 FHSLILDLGALSFVD
+4119 HS
-4134 TVCLKSLKNIFRDF
+4134 
-4148 REIEVEVYMA
+4148 
-4158 ACHTPVVAQ
+4158 
-4167 LEAGHFFD
+4167 
-4175 ASITKQHLFASVH
+4175 
-4188 DAVLFALQHPRSSP
+4188 
-4202 ASPVLMT
+4202 
-4209 KL
+4209 

>member
-1 MATTAS
+1 
-7 EARFAM
+7 
-13 RNGLY
+13 
-18 HRIWGF
+18 
-24 GAEVERTIAEAGSHV
+24 
-39 GAAGG
+39 
-44 GSRVGDAVV
+44 
-53 GTAKAGA
+53 
-60 ARQRGSGC
+60 
-68 GVDGAQRA
+68 
-76 KAVRSDRPRG
+76 
-86 GEPGRRQGPGRGPE
+86 
-100 RRGGPKARTGARGGG
+100 
-115 GRVGRRGVMARRP
+115 MARRP
-128 PWWGLR
+128 LWWDLR
-134 GPTTPLLLLLLL
+134 GPSTPILLLLL

-151 LSREELGVDGGQGWD
+151 FSREELGGGGDQGWD
-166 PGVAAA
+166 PGVATA
-172 TGPGARTGGGALALC
+172 TGPRAQTGSGAVALC
-187 PETPGVQEDEEPGL
+187 PDSPGVWEDGESGL
-201 GVREPVFL
+201 GVREPVFMR
-209 GLRGGRQSAQSG
+209 LRVGRQNARNE
-221 RGLPE
+221 RGTPE
-226 QPDAGLGAKYGV
+226 QPNAELVV
-238 QALDRRGQGT
+238 QALGSREQEA

-253 ALLCWRPEVSSCGR
+253 YLLCWHPEISSCGR
-267 TGPLRKD
+267 TGPLRRG
-274 SQSPEALPPGVP
+274 SLPLEALSPGNPDLGNIPPHP
-286 SLRNSSPFPL
+286 S
-296 DLLVR
+296 DLLAQPDGSRSVS
-301 PRGYKPVF
+301 F
-309 SQRNPGRG
+309 QRNARRAFRKRAE
-317 TPKKVG
+317 TS
-323 TTRCCGELWAPRRRG
+323 RCCGKLWAPGHKGQGERSAISRTERGPLRRNCLPG
-338 QSERTATSRAA
+338 SLGSDLGENSA
-349 RTAPQPDCPPRAIG
+349 PRAVRTV
-363 CGPGLDS
+363 PTPDS
-370 APLIERTAP
+370 APREPRTAP
-379 ESVSA
+379 EPA
-384 LRESRTAL
+384 
-392 EPTPERMRSRGLFRR
+392 PERMRSHGPFRR
-407 RFLPQRPGPRPPGI
+407 RFLFLRPGPRPPGFQTGSE
-421 RAQSGIWRIPTAS
+421 AKQIPS
-434 RIRPRRAANR
+434 KNQGRPRRAANR
-444 HPQFPQYNYQALV
+444 HPQFPQYNYQTLV

-471 AQDPDAGEAGRLVY
+471 AQDPDPGEAGRLIY

-496 ELFSIDPLSGLIRT
+496 ELFSIDPQSGLIRT
-510 EAALDRESMER
+510 AAALDRESMER

-539 TMVAVTVTDRNDHAP
+539 TMVAVTVADRNDHAP

-596 GPPAARAAA
+596 GSPAARKEA

-693 DRDKD
+693 DQDKD

-800 ADHGENARLE
+800 ADHGENSRLE
-810 YSLTGVAPDMP
+810 YSLTGVAPDTP

-853 HGTPPL
+853 HGSPPL

-891 AAVGTT
+891 AAVGTS

-976 HRPVFQSAHYSVSV
+976 HRPVFQSAHYSVSM

-1307 DTFPSGVI
+1307 DTFPSGII

-1423 AVLATPAEDVFIF
+1423 AVLATPTEDVFIF

-1480 VRRSALAARS
+1480 VRRAALAARS

-1612 CADGPDG
+1612 CTNAPNG

-1668 VQASGLLFYNGRLNE
+1668 VQPSGLLFYNGRLNE

-1717 LSDGQWHTVHLRYYN
+1717 LSDGEWHTVHLRYYN

-1756 DCDVAV
+1756 DCNVAV

-1773 SCAAAGMQTSSK
+1773 ACAAAGVQTSSK

-1805 FPVSHKE
+1805 FPVSHKD

-1817 RDLYI
+1817 RDLHI

-1839 AGCQAKLHFCDSGPC
+1839 AGCQAKLHFCASGPC

-1875 GGKDCRLTMAHPH
+1875 GGKDCRLTMAHPYRFH
-1888 HFRGNGTLS
+1888 GNSTLS

-1915 FRTRATQG
+1915 FRTRATKG
-1923 VLMQVQAGPHSTL
+1923 VLMQVQLGPHSVL
-1936 LCQLDRGLLSVTV
+1936 LCQLDQGLLSVTLS
-1949 TRGSGRAAHL
+1949 RASGHAAHL
-1959 LLDQVTVSDGRWHD
+1959 LLDHTTVSDGRWHD

-1987 HHVLM
+1987 HHIFM
-1992 VSLDYSLFQDT
+1992 ISLDFNLFQDT
-2003 MAVGSEL
+2003 MAVGGEL
-2010 QGLKVKRLHVG
+2010 QGLKVKQLHVG
-2021 GLPPSSEEEV
+2021 GLPPSSKEEG

-2037 CIQGVWLGPTPSG
+2037 CIQGVWIGFTPFG
-2050 SPALLPPSHRV
+2050 SSALPPPSHRV
-2061 NVEPGCIVTNA
+2061 NVEPGCVVTNA

-2079 PHADCRDLWQTF
+2079 PHANCKDLWQTF

-2116 GSCRHLPGAP
+2116 GSCRHLQGTP
-2126 HGYTCDCAGGY
+2126 HGYICDCPNGY
-2137 FGHHCEH
+2137 FGQHCEH

-2185 EFHYRPRGS
+2185 EFYYRPRGS

-2256 RSGVWWPQTKFGMM
+2256 RSGVWWPQTKFGVL
-2270 ASVPCP
+2270 ATVPCP
-2276 RGALGAAV
+2276 RGALGLRGTGAAV

-2300 CTSPAFRELNLLLDG
+2300 CTSPAFRELSLLLDG

-2338 TGHTDHYF
+2338 TGQTDHYF

-2351 VTARLLAHLLAF
+2351 VTARLLAYLLAF

-2410 SPGSAGLVQHLEEY
+2410 SPGSAGLVRHLEEY

-2437 NPVGLVTPNIMLSI
+2437 NPVGLVTPNI
-2451 DRMEH
+2451 
-2456 PSPTRGTRRYPRYHS
+2456 T
-2471 NLFRGQDAWDPHTH
+2471 
-2485 VLLPPQSP
+2485 
-2493 RPSPPEV
+2493 
-2500 LSTSSSSME
+2500 
-2509 NYTSSSVGPPPV
+2509 

-2571 VAVFHGRNFLR
+2571 VAVFHGRNFLS
-2582 GVLESPISLEF
+2582 GVLVSPINLEF

-2662 ELLAVFTHVVMAV
+2662 ELLAVFTHVVVAV
-2675 SVAAL
+2675 SVTAL
-2680 LLTVAVLLSL
+2680 VLTAAVLLSL
-2690 RSLKSNMRAIH
+2690 RSLKSNVRGIH

-2716 LGIHRTHNQLVCTAV
+2716 LGIHRTHNQLLCTAV

-2785 AVGLDPEGYGNP
+2785 AVGLDPEGYGNS
-2797 DFCWISVHEPLM
+2797 DFCWISIHEPLI

-2815 VILVIVMNGTM
+2815 IVLVIVMNGTM
-2826 LLLTARTSCSTGQRE
+2826 FLLAARTSCSTGQRE
-2841 AKKTSVLRSLRSC
+2841 AKKTSVLRTLRSS

-2881 LHAALC
+2881 LHAGLC

-2913 LARKAAPEEARP
+2913 LGKKAAPEETRP
-2925 APGTGHGA
+2925 APGTGSGV

-2964 RTQDQDSQRGRGYLR
+2964 RAQDQDSQRGRSYLR

-2985 HGSAADH
+2985 HGSTADH
-2992 TDHSLQAHAGPTDLD
+2992 IEHSLQAHTGPTDLD
-3007 VAMFHRDAGGAAD
+3007 VAMFHRDAGGVGALGAD

-3056 RRAAQSERLLTHPK
+3056 RRAAQSERLLAHPK
-3070 DVDGNDLLS
+3070 DMDGNDLLS
-3079 YWPALGECEATPCA
+3079 YWPALGECEATAPCA
-3093 LQTWGSE
+3093 LQAWGSE
-3100 RRLGLDTSKDAANNN
+3100 RRLGLDTNKDAANNN

-3140 KNRLQYP
+3140 KNKLQYP
-3147 LVPQTRGAPEL
+3147 LVPKTRGTPEL
-3158 SWCRAATLGH
+3158 SWCRAATLGN

-3181 GGATGSLSQPASR
+3181 GGGTGSLSQPASR

-3208 LSRERLEEAPA
+3208 LSRERLEEVPVPA
-3219 PMLHPLSR
+3219 PVLRPLSR

-3232 RLDAAPGRLE
+3232 HLDVAPSRLE
-3242 PRDRGSTLPRRQPP
+3242 PRDRVSTLPRRQPP

-3261 ARAGRFGS
+3261 TMAGRFGS
-3269 RDALD
+3269 RDPLD
-3274 LRAPC
+3274 LGAPR
-3279 EWLSTLPLP
+3279 EWLNTLPP
-3288 HSARN
+3288 PRRN
-3293 LDPQPPPLPLS
+3293 RDLDPQHPPLPLT

-3325 RSNSGEQLDRVP
+3325 ISNSREQLDQVP

-3344 GLGPPPQLLRV
+3344 ALGPAPQLLRA

-3379 ASFNSSALSSS
+3379 ASFNSSALSS
-3390 VQSSSTPSGPHIT
+3390 VQSSSTPSGPHTT

-3409 ASALG
+3409 VSALG

-3421 TSHSISELSPDSD
+3421 TSHSISELSPDS
-3434 QRDTEALLPVTQA
+3434 
-3447 MELRKRNYYVERPLL
+3447 
-3462 NQEQLEELG
+3462 
-3471 CLTSATETH
+3471 
-3480 QWRTWFQ
+3480 
-3487 CSYTRARALLLQH
+3487 
-3500 LPVLAW
+3500 
-3506 LPRYPVRDW
+3506 
-3515 LLGDLLAGLSV
+3515 
-3526 AIMQLP
+3526 
-3532 QGLAY
+3532 
-3537 ALLAG
+3537 
-3542 LPPVFGLYSSFYPV
+3542 
-3556 FIYFLFGTSRHI
+3556 
-3568 SVGTFAVMSV
+3568 
-3578 MVGSVTESLAP
+3578 
-3589 DEDFLQAENATVD
+3589 
-3602 EEARDAARVQLA
+3602 
-3614 ATLSVLVGLFQVGLG
+3614 
-3629 LVHFGFVVTYLSEPL
+3629 
-3644 VRGYTTAASIQ
+3644 
-3655 VFVSQL
+3655 
-3661 KYVFG
+3661 
-3666 LQLSSRSGPL
+3666 
-3676 SLIYTV
+3676 
-3682 LEVCWKLPQ
+3682 
-3691 SVVGTVVTALVAGV
+3691 
-3705 VLVLVKLLNDK
+3705 
-3716 LQRHLPLPLPGELL
+3716 
-3730 TLIGA
+3730 
-3735 TGISYGVGLKRRFG
+3735 
-3749 VDVVGNIPA
+3749 
-3758 GLVPPVAPNPQ
+3758 
-3769 LFASLV
+3769 
-3775 GYAFTIAVVGFAIAI
+3775 
-3790 SLGKIFALRHGY
+3790 
-3802 RVDSNQEL
+3802 
-3810 VALGLSNLVGGI
+3810 
-3822 FRCFPVS
+3822 
-3829 CSMSRSLVQ
+3829 
-3838 ESTGGNTQVAGA
+3838 
-3850 VSSLFILI
+3850 
-3858 IIVKLGELF
+3858 
-3867 QDLPKAVLAAVIIVN
+3867 
-3882 LKGMLKQFTD
+3882 
-3892 ICSLWKANRVDL
+3892 
-3904 LIWLVTFVATILL
+3904 
-3917 NLDLGL
+3917 
-3923 AVAVVFSLLLV
+3923 
-3934 VFRTQLPR
+3934 
-3942 YSILGQV
+3942 
-3949 PDTDIYRD
+3949 
-3957 VAEYSEAREVPG
+3957 
-3969 VKIFRSSATMYFANA
+3969 
-3984 ELYSDALKQR
+3984 
-3994 CGVDVDHLISRKKKL
+3994 
-4009 VKKQEQ
+4009 
-4015 KLKRL
+4015 
-4020 KKLQKQTA
+4020 
-4028 ASKDTS
+4028 
-4034 VSIEVNS
+4034 
-4041 STRDMESNNMEDSK
+4041 
-4055 AEGEGSAMSCR
+4055 
-4066 DGGDH
+4066 
-4071 ACPERKATDLPAQ
+4071 
-4084 VSTGNEL
+4084 
-4091 EGMAASGQEDA
+4091 
-4102 KAPDV
+4102 
-4107 TTLKALGLPQPH
+4107 
-4119 FHSLILDLGALSFVD
+4119 
-4134 TVCLKSLKNIFRDF
+4134 
-4148 REIEVEVYMA
+4148 EI
-4158 ACHTPVVAQ
+4158 
-4167 LEAGHFFD
+4167 
-4175 ASITKQHLFASVH
+4175 
-4188 DAVLFALQHPRSSP
+4188 PRSEGHS
-4202 ASPVLMT
+4202 
-4209 KL
+4209 

>member
-1 MATTAS
+1 
-7 EARFAM
+7 
-13 RNGLY
+13 
-18 HRIWGF
+18 
-24 GAEVERTIAEAGSHV
+24 
-39 GAAGG
+39 
-44 GSRVGDAVV
+44 
-53 GTAKAGA
+53 
-60 ARQRGSGC
+60 
-68 GVDGAQRA
+68 
-76 KAVRSDRPRG
+76 
-86 GEPGRRQGPGRGPE
+86 
-100 RRGGPKARTGARGGG
+100 
-115 GRVGRRGVMARRP
+115 MARRLLC
-128 PWWGLR
+128 WGLG
-134 GPTTPLLLLLLL
+134 GPPTPLLVVLL

-151 LSREELGVDGGQGWD
+151 LSQEELGGGKDQGWD
-166 PGVAAA
+166 PGVPAAA
-172 TGPGARTGGGALALC
+172 GRRVQIGGRALALC
-187 PETPGVQEDEEPGL
+187 PQPPESREERPGL
-201 GVREPVFL
+201 RDGKPVVT
-209 GLRGGRQSAQSG
+209 GLRGEQQRAWVGRGPLERPDSDLEVQASG
-221 RGLPE
+221 RLQRE
-226 QPDAGLGAKYGV
+226 
-238 QALDRRGQGT
+238 T
-248 GQGPG
+248 GQGLG
-253 ALLCWRPEVSSCGR
+253 SLLCPEFSGGETR
-267 TGPLRKD
+267 TFRRGDL
-274 SQSPEALPPGVP
+274 SPEALSLGPPG
-286 SLRNSSPFPL
+286 LRNTLPL
-296 DLLVR
+296 PSDLLAQY
-301 PRGYKPVF
+301 GGSQPVSF
-309 SQRNPGRG
+309 QCHARRSARKR
-317 TPKKVG
+317 VG
-323 TTRCCGELWAPRRRG
+323 TMRCCGELWAPGRRSLG
-338 QSERTATSRAA
+338 ERAA
-349 RTAPQPDCPPRAIG
+349 TAPEDRTFPRRDCL
-363 CGPGLDS
+363 PGVGGSCRSLDS
-370 APLIERTAP
+370 APRKVRTAP
-379 ESVSA
+379 KPGSA
-384 LRESRTAL
+384 LSESRTA
-392 EPTPERMRSRGLFRR
+392 PGRMRPGSVFHRG
-407 RFLPQRPGPRPPGI
+407 FLPQRPGPRPPGQPMLQANPEAW
-421 RAQSGIWRIPTAS
+421 RAAS
-434 RIRPRRAANR
+434 ANRARSRRAANR
-444 HPQFPQYNYQALV
+444 HPQFPQYNYQTLV
-457 PENEAAGTAVLRVV
+457 PENEAAGTTVLRVV
-471 AQDPDAGEAGRLVY
+471 AQDPDSGEAGRLVY

-496 ELFSIDPLSGLIRT
+496 ELFSIDPHSGLIRT
-510 EAALDRESMER
+510 AAALDRESMER

-530 HGSPRLSAT
+530 HGLPRLSAT
-539 TMVAVTVTDRNDHAP
+539 TMVAVTVADRNDHSP

-581 DGDAPPNANLRYRFV
+581 DGDAPLNANLHYRFV
-596 GPPAARAAA
+596 GPPATRKAA

-693 DRDKD
+693 DQDKD

-727 VAPLDFEAEREYALR
+727 VAPLDFEAEREYVLR

-810 YSLTGVAPDMP
+810 YSLTGVAPDTP

-829 WVSVSGPLD
+829 WVSVSGSLD

-853 HGTPPL
+853 YGSPPL

-871 VNDNRPEFTMKE
+871 VNDNRPEFTTKE

-891 AAVGTT
+891 AAVGTS

-904 DRDANSAISYQIT
+904 DRDANNAISYQIT

-976 HRPVFQSAHYSVSV
+976 HRPVFQSAHYSVSM

-1084 VASHYTGLVSEDA
+1084 VTSHYTGLVSEDA

-1169 LRTPVSIQVTVQDV
+1169 LRTPVSIQVIVQDV

-1307 DTFPSGVI
+1307 DTFPSGTI

-1386 VIITEE
+1386 IIITEE

-1423 AVLATPAEDVFIF
+1423 AVLATPTEDVFIF

-1458 RGAGAGAAG
+1458 RGAGAGATA

-1480 VRRSALAARS
+1480 VRRAALAARS

-1599 GRCVPGVCRNGGT
+1599 GRCVPGICRNGGT
-1612 CADGPDG
+1612 CTDAPHG

-1668 VQASGLLFYNGRLNE
+1668 MQPSGLLFYNGRLNE

-1693 AGQVRLTYSTG
+1693 AGQVQLTYSTG

-1710 SPTVPGG
+1710 RPTVPGG
-1717 LSDGQWHTVHLRYYN
+1717 LSDGQWHTVHLKYYN

-1756 DCDVAV
+1756 DCNVAV

-1773 SCAAAGMQTSSK
+1773 SCAAAGVQTSSK

-1805 FPVSHKE
+1805 FPVSHKD

-1817 RDLYI
+1817 RDLHI
-1822 DGRRM
+1822 DGRRV
-1827 DMAAFVANNGTM
+1827 DMAAFVANNGTL
-1839 AGCQAKLHFCDSGPC
+1839 AGCQAKLQFCDSGPC
-1854 KNSGFCSERWGGFSC
+1854 KNNGFCSERWGGFSC

-1875 GGKDCRLTMAHPH
+1875 GGRDCQLTMADPY

-1897 WDFGN
+1897 WNFGSN
-1902 DMTVSVPWYLGLA
+1902 VAVSVPFYLGLA
-1915 FRTRATQG
+1915 FRTRAMQG
-1923 VLMQVQAGPHSTL
+1923 VLMQVQVGPHSTL
-1936 LCQLDRGLLSVTV
+1936 LCQLDQGLLSLTV
-1949 TRGSGRAAHL
+1949 TRGSSRVAHL

-1973 LRLELQEEPGGRRG
+1973 LRLELQEEPSGRQG
-1987 HHVLM
+1987 HHVFM
-1992 VSLDYSLFQDT
+1992 VSLDFSLFQDT
-2003 MAVGSEL
+2003 MAVGTEL
-2010 QGLKVKRLHVG
+2010 HGLQVKQLHVG
-2021 GLPPSSEEEV
+2021 GLPLSSKEEA

-2037 CIQGVWLGPTPSG
+2037 CVQGVWLGSAPLG

-2072 CASGPCP
+2072 CASAPCP
-2079 PHADCRDLWQTF
+2079 PHADCQDLWQTF
-2091 SCTCWPG
+2091 TCTCQPG

-2126 HGYTCDCAGGY
+2126 HGYTCDCPGGY

-2236 FAEVTAS
+2236 FAEVTAN
-2243 GCRVLYDACPKSL
+2243 GCQVLYDACPKSL
-2256 RSGVWWPQTKFGMM
+2256 KSGVWWPQTKFGVL
-2270 ASVPCP
+2270 ATVPCP
-2276 RGALGAAV
+2276 RGAQGLRGTGAAV

-2300 CTSPAFRELNLLLDG
+2300 CTSPTFRELSVLLDG
-2315 LELNKTALD
+2315 LEQNKTALD

-2338 TGHTDHYF
+2338 TAHNEYYF

-2351 VTARLLAHLLAF
+2351 VTARLLAYLLAF
-2363 ESHQQGFG
+2363 ENHQQGFG

-2387 GSALLAPETGD
+2387 SSALLAPETGD

-2410 SPGSAGLVQHLEEY
+2410 SPGSTRLVQHLEEY

-2451 DRMEH
+2451 DRMQH
-2456 PSPTRGTRRYPRYHS
+2456 PSTPAAHRYPRYHS

-2485 VLLPPQSP
+2485 VLLPSQSP
-2493 RPSPPEV
+2493 RPSLSEV
-2500 LSTSSSSME
+2500 LPTGSSMENSTSSSAS
-2509 NYTSSSVGPPPV
+2509 PPPA
-2521 PPEPEPEPGISIVIL
+2521 PPELQPESSLSIVVL

-2556 ARLPQNPVMNSPVVS
+2556 TRLPQNPVMNSPVVS
-2571 VAVFHGRNFLR
+2571 VAVFHGHNFLS
-2582 GVLESPISLEF
+2582 GVLEPPISLEF
-2593 RLLQTANRSKAICVQ
+2593 HLLQTANRSKAICVQ
-2608 WDPPGPADQHGM
+2608 WDPPGPEDQHGM

-2635 ARCRCSRTGTFGV
+2635 AWCRCSRTGTFGV

-2662 ELLAVFTHVVMAV
+2662 ELLAMFTHVAMAV

-2680 LLTVAVLLSL
+2680 VLTAVVLLSL
-2690 RSLKSNMRAIH
+2690 RSLKSNVRGIH

-2706 ALGVAELLFL
+2706 TLGVAELLFL
-2716 LGIHRTHNQLVCTAV
+2716 LGIHRTHNQLVCTVV

-2797 DFCWISVHEPLM
+2797 DFCWISIHDPLI
-2809 WSFAGP
+2809 WSFASP
-2815 VILVIVMNGTM
+2815 VVLVIVMNGTM
-2826 LLLTARTSCSTGQRE
+2826 FLLAARTSCSTGQRE
-2841 AKKTSVLRSLRSC
+2841 AKKTPVLTLRSS

-2867 GLLAVNHSVLAFHY
+2867 GLLAVNHSILAFHY
-2881 LHAALC
+2881 LHAGLC

-2913 LARKAAPEEARP
+2913 LGRKAAPEETRP
-2925 APGTGHGA
+2925 APGTGPGA

-2964 RTQDQDSQRGRGYLR
+2964 RTQDQDSQRGRSYLR

-2992 TDHSLQAHAGPTDLD
+2992 TEHSLQAHAGPTDLD
-3007 VAMFHRDAGGAAD
+3007 VAMFHRDAGGVGALGAD

-3043 DNGRTRGRFQRPL
+3043 DNGRARGRFQRPL
-3056 RRAAQSERLLTHPK
+3056 CRAAQSERLLTHPK

-3079 YWPALGECEATPCA
+3079 YWPALGECEAGPCA

-3133 RQRKGIL
+3133 CQRKGIL

-3147 LVPQTRGAPEL
+3147 LVPPTRGAPEL

-3181 GGATGSLSQPASR
+3181 GGGTGSLSQPASR

-3200 LDLLLRRQ
+3200 LNVLLRRQ
-3208 LSRERLEEAPA
+3208 LSREQLEELPA
-3219 PMLHPLSR
+3219 PVLHPLNR

-3232 RLDAAPGRLE
+3232 CLDAAPDRQE

-3261 ARAGRFGS
+3261 VMSGRFGS
-3269 RDALD
+3269 RDTLD
-3274 LRAPC
+3274 LGAPR
-3279 EWLSTLPLP
+3279 EWLNTLPP
-3288 HSARN
+3288 ARRTRD
-3293 LDPQPPPLPLS
+3293 LDPQHPPLPLS
-3304 PQRQLSR
+3304 SQRQLSR

-3325 RSNSGEQLDRVP
+3325 SLN
-3337 SRHPSRE
+3337 SRE
-3344 GLGPPPQLLRV
+3344 HMDQGPNQLPSQEALGPPPLLLRA
-3355 REDPASGPSHGP
+3355 REDPASDPSHGP

-3379 ASFNSSALSSS
+3379 ASFNSSALSS
-3390 VQSSSTPSGPHIT
+3390 VQSSSTPSGPHTT

-3421 TSHSISELSPDSD
+3421 TSHSISELSPDS
-3434 QRDTEALLPVTQA
+3434 
-3447 MELRKRNYYVERPLL
+3447 
-3462 NQEQLEELG
+3462 
-3471 CLTSATETH
+3471 
-3480 QWRTWFQ
+3480 
-3487 CSYTRARALLLQH
+3487 
-3500 LPVLAW
+3500 
-3506 LPRYPVRDW
+3506 
-3515 LLGDLLAGLSV
+3515 
-3526 AIMQLP
+3526 
-3532 QGLAY
+3532 
-3537 ALLAG
+3537 
-3542 LPPVFGLYSSFYPV
+3542 
-3556 FIYFLFGTSRHI
+3556 
-3568 SVGTFAVMSV
+3568 
-3578 MVGSVTESLAP
+3578 
-3589 DEDFLQAENATVD
+3589 
-3602 EEARDAARVQLA
+3602 
-3614 ATLSVLVGLFQVGLG
+3614 
-3629 LVHFGFVVTYLSEPL
+3629 
-3644 VRGYTTAASIQ
+3644 
-3655 VFVSQL
+3655 
-3661 KYVFG
+3661 
-3666 LQLSSRSGPL
+3666 
-3676 SLIYTV
+3676 
-3682 LEVCWKLPQ
+3682 
-3691 SVVGTVVTALVAGV
+3691 
-3705 VLVLVKLLNDK
+3705 
-3716 LQRHLPLPLPGELL
+3716 
-3730 TLIGA
+3730 
-3735 TGISYGVGLKRRFG
+3735 
-3749 VDVVGNIPA
+3749 
-3758 GLVPPVAPNPQ
+3758 
-3769 LFASLV
+3769 
-3775 GYAFTIAVVGFAIAI
+3775 
-3790 SLGKIFALRHGY
+3790 
-3802 RVDSNQEL
+3802 
-3810 VALGLSNLVGGI
+3810 
-3822 FRCFPVS
+3822 
-3829 CSMSRSLVQ
+3829 
-3838 ESTGGNTQVAGA
+3838 
-3850 VSSLFILI
+3850 
-3858 IIVKLGELF
+3858 
-3867 QDLPKAVLAAVIIVN
+3867 
-3882 LKGMLKQFTD
+3882 
-3892 ICSLWKANRVDL
+3892 
-3904 LIWLVTFVATILL
+3904 
-3917 NLDLGL
+3917 
-3923 AVAVVFSLLLV
+3923 
-3934 VFRTQLPR
+3934 
-3942 YSILGQV
+3942 
-3949 PDTDIYRD
+3949 
-3957 VAEYSEAREVPG
+3957 EVP
-3969 VKIFRSSATMYFANA
+3969 RS
-3984 ELYSDALKQR
+3984 
-3994 CGVDVDHLISRKKKL
+3994 
-4009 VKKQEQ
+4009 
-4015 KLKRL
+4015 
-4020 KKLQKQTA
+4020 
-4028 ASKDTS
+4028 
-4034 VSIEVNS
+4034 
-4041 STRDMESNNMEDSK
+4041 
-4055 AEGEGSAMSCR
+4055 EG
-4066 DGGDH
+4066 
-4071 ACPERKATDLPAQ
+4071 
-4084 VSTGNEL
+4084 
-4091 EGMAASGQEDA
+4091 
-4102 KAPDV
+4102 
-4107 TTLKALGLPQPH
+4107 
-4119 FHSLILDLGALSFVD
+4119 HS
-4134 TVCLKSLKNIFRDF
+4134 
-4148 REIEVEVYMA
+4148 
-4158 ACHTPVVAQ
+4158 
-4167 LEAGHFFD
+4167 
-4175 ASITKQHLFASVH
+4175 
-4188 DAVLFALQHPRSSP
+4188 
-4202 ASPVLMT
+4202 
-4209 KL
+4209 

>member
-1 MATTAS
+1 
-7 EARFAM
+7 
-13 RNGLY
+13 
-18 HRIWGF
+18 
-24 GAEVERTIAEAGSHV
+24 
-39 GAAGG
+39 GG
-44 GSRVGDAVV
+44 GD
-53 GTAKAGA
+53 
-60 ARQRGSGC
+60 
-68 GVDGAQRA
+68 
-76 KAVRSDRPRG
+76 
-86 GEPGRRQGPGRGPE
+86 
-100 RRGGPKARTGARGGG
+100 
-115 GRVGRRGVMARRP
+115 
-128 PWWGLR
+128 
-134 GPTTPLLLLLLL
+134 
-146 LSLFP
+146 
-151 LSREELGVDGGQGWD
+151 QGWD
-166 PGVAAA
+166 SGVPAAA
-172 TGPGARTGGGALALC
+172 GPRAQIGGRALALC
-187 PETPGVQEDEEPGL
+187 PEPPESREEERPGL
-201 GVREPVFL
+201 RVGKPIVA
-209 GLRGGRQSAQSG
+209 GLRGEQQRSQIR
-221 RGLPE
+221 RGPRE
-226 QPDAGLGAKYGV
+226 QPDTDLEVQASGKRKRETGEGLGS
-238 QALDRRGQGT
+238 
-248 GQGPG
+248 
-253 ALLCWRPEVSSCGR
+253 LLCWRPEFYCGQ
-267 TGPLRKD
+267 TGTFRKGTL
-274 SQSPEALPPGVP
+274 SPEALSPGIPSLGSMLPLPSDLVAQPGSLQPVSFQRLARRVRKRVGTLRCCEELWGSGRGRQGDRAATARKDGAFPLWDCLPGVGE
-286 SLRNSSPFPL
+286 S
-296 DLLVR
+296 
-301 PRGYKPVF
+301 
-309 SQRNPGRG
+309 GRG
-317 TPKKVG
+317 
-323 TTRCCGELWAPRRRG
+323 LNSAPR
-338 QSERTATSRAA
+338 EA
-349 RTAPQPDCPPRAIG
+349 RTAPT
-363 CGPGLDS
+363 PGS
-370 APLIERTAP
+370 APGELRTA
-379 ESVSA
+379 
-384 LRESRTAL
+384 
-392 EPTPERMRSRGLFRR
+392 PERMRSGSAFRS
-407 RFLPQRPGPRPPGI
+407 RFLPQRPGPRQLWFPGPPLLQASPEAWKI
-421 RAQSGIWRIPTAS
+421 ASAS
-434 RIRPRRAANR
+434 RARSRRAANR
-444 HPQFPQYNYQALV
+444 HPQFPQYNYQTLV
-457 PENEAAGTAVLRVV
+457 PENEAMGTAVLRVV
-471 AQDPDAGEAGRLVY
+471 AQDPDSGEAGRLVY

-496 ELFSIDPLSGLIRT
+496 ELFSIDPHSGLIRT
-510 EAALDRESMER
+510 AAALDRESMER

-539 TMVAVTVTDRNDHAP
+539 TMVTVTVADRNDHSP
-554 VFEQAQYRETLRENV
+554 VFEQPQYRETLRENV

-581 DGDAPPNANLRYRFV
+581 DGDAPPNANLHYRFV
-596 GPPAARAAA
+596 GPPAARSAAA
-605 AAAFE
+605 TAFE

-628 MESYELV
+628 MENYELV
-635 VEASDQGQEPGPR
+635 VEASDQGKEPGPR

-693 DRDKD
+693 DQDKD

-810 YSLTGVAPDMP
+810 YSLTGVAPDTP

-829 WVSVSGPLD
+829 WVSVSGSLD

-853 HGTPPL
+853 HGSPPL

-871 VNDNRPEFTMKE
+871 VNDNRPEFTTKE

-891 AAVGTT
+891 AAVGTS

-956 SDRALHDHCYVHINI
+956 SDRVLHDHCYVHVNI

-976 HRPVFQSAHYSVSV
+976 HRPVFQSAHYSVSM

-1034 AITLQAPLDYEDQ
+1034 SITLQAPLDYEDQ

-1248 ALIDLDYEAR
+1248 ALIDLDYEAH
-1258 QEYVIVVQATSAP
+1258 QEYLIVVQATSAP

-1307 DTFPSGVI
+1307 DTFPSGII

-1423 AVLATPAEDVFIF
+1423 AVLATPTEDVFIF

-1458 RGAGAGAAG
+1458 RGAGAGAAA

-1480 VRRSALAARS
+1480 VRRAALAARS

-1585 PRFTGEDCELDTEA
+1585 PRFTGESSGLEQSTVRVSTGSHL
-1599 GRCVPGVCRNGGT
+1599 RLQRLV
-1612 CADGPDG
+1612 
-1619 GFRCQCPAGG
+1619 Q
-1629 AFEGP
+1629 GP

-1668 VQASGLLFYNGRLNE
+1668 VQPSGLLFYNGRLNE

-1693 AGQVRLTYSTG
+1693 AGQVRLMYSTG

-1756 DCDVAV
+1756 DCNVAV

-1773 SCAAAGMQTSSK
+1773 SCAAAGVQTSSK

-1805 FPVSHKE
+1805 FPVSHKD

-1817 RDLYI
+1817 RDLHI
-1822 DGRRM
+1822 DGRRV
-1827 DMAAFVANNGTM
+1827 DMAAFVANNGTL

-1854 KNSGFCSERWGGFSC
+1854 KNNGFCSEHWGGFSC

-1875 GGKDCRLTMAHPH
+1875 GGKDCRLTMADPY
-1888 HFRGNGTLS
+1888 HFRGNSTLS
-1897 WDFGN
+1897 WDFGS
-1902 DMTVSVPWYLGLA
+1902 DMAVSVPWYLGLA
-1915 FRTRATQG
+1915 FRTRAMQG
-1923 VLMQVQAGPHSTL
+1923 VLMQVQVGPHSTL
-1936 LCQLDRGLLSVTV
+1936 LCQLDQGLLSLTI
-1949 TRGSGRAAHL
+1949 TRGSIHAAHL

-1987 HHVLM
+1987 HHVFM
-1992 VSLDYSLFQDT
+1992 VSLDFSLFQDT
-2003 MAVGSEL
+2003 MAVGTEL
-2010 QGLKVKRLHVG
+2010 HGLQVKHLHVG
-2021 GLPPSSEEEV
+2021 GLPPSSKEEA

-2037 CIQGVWLGPTPSG
+2037 CIQGVWLGSAPLG

-2061 NVEPGCIVTNA
+2061 NVEPGCFVTNA

-2079 PHADCRDLWQTF
+2079 PHANCQDLWQTF
-2091 SCTCWPG
+2091 TCTCQPG

-2116 GSCRHLPGAP
+2116 GSCRHLPGVP
-2126 HGYTCDCAGGY
+2126 HGYTCDCLGGY

-2194 DSCLPCDCYPV
+2194 DSCLPCDCYPM

-2256 RSGVWWPQTKFGMM
+2256 KSGVWWPQTKFG
-2270 ASVPCP
+2270 ALATVPCP
-2276 RGALGAAV
+2276 RGAQGAAV

-2300 CTSPAFRELNLLLDG
+2300 CTSPVFRELSLLLDG
-2315 LELNKTALD
+2315 LEQNKTALD
-2324 TVEAKKLAQRLREV
+2324 TVEAKKLAQQLR
-2338 TGHTDHYF
+2338 
-2346 SQDVR
+2346 
-2351 VTARLLAHLLAF
+2351 
-2363 ESHQQGFG
+2363 
-2371 LTATQDA
+2371 
-2378 HFNENLLWA
+2378 ENLLWA

-2398 LWAALGQRAPGG
+2398 LWAALGQRAPED
-2410 SPGSAGLVQHLEEY
+2410 SPGSAGLVRHLEEY

-2437 NPVGLVTPNIMLSI
+2437 NPVGLVSPNIMLSI

-2456 PSPTRGTRRYPRYHS
+2456 PSSTRVTHRYPRYHS

-2485 VLLPPQSP
+2485 VLLPSQSP
-2493 RPSPPEV
+2493 WPSPSEV
-2500 LSTSSSSME
+2500 LPTGRSMENSTSSSA
-2509 NYTSSSVGPPPV
+2509 VPPPA
-2521 PPEPEPEPGISIVIL
+2521 PPEPQPESSVSIVIL
-2536 LVYRTLGGL
+2536 LVYRTLGSL

-2571 VAVFHGRNFLR
+2571 VAVFHGHNFLR

-2593 RLLQTANRSKAICVQ
+2593 HLLQTTNRSKAICVQ
-2608 WDPPGPADQHGM
+2608 WDPPGPEDQHGM

-2680 LLTVAVLLSL
+2680 VLTAAVLLSL
-2690 RSLKSNMRAIH
+2690 RSLKSNVRGIH

-2706 ALGVAELLFL
+2706 SMGVAELLFL
-2716 LGIHRTHNQLVCTAV
+2716 LGIHRTHNQLVCTVV

-2751 HLYRMQVEPRNVDRG
+2751 HLYRIQVEPRNVDRG

-2797 DFCWISVHEPLM
+2797 DFCWISIHDPLI
-2809 WSFAGP
+2809 WSFASP
-2815 VILVIVMNGTM
+2815 VVLVIVMNGTM
-2826 LLLTARTSCSTGQRE
+2826 FLLAARTSCSTGQRE
-2841 AKKTSVLRSLRSC
+2841 AKKTPVLRTLRSS

-2867 GLLAVNHSVLAFHY
+2867 GLLAVNHSILAFHY
-2881 LHAALC
+2881 LHAGLC

-2903 DARAAWTPAC
+2903 DVRAAWTPAC
-2913 LARKAAPEEARP
+2913 LGRKAAPEETRP
-2925 APGTGHGA
+2925 APGTGPGA

-2964 RTQDQDSQRGRGYLR
+2964 RTQDQDSQRGRSYLR

-3007 VAMFHRDAGGAAD
+3007 VAMFHRDAGAD

-3043 DNGRTRGRFQRPL
+3043 DNGRARGRFQRPL

-3079 YWPALGECEATPCA
+3079 YWPALGECEAGPCA

-3147 LVPQTRGAPEL
+3147 LVPQTRGASEL

-3168 RAVPAASYGRIYA
+3168 CAVPAASYGRIYA
-3181 GGATGSLSQPASR
+3181 GGGTGSLSQPASR

-3200 LDLLLRRQ
+3200 LDVLLRRQ
-3208 LSRERLEEAPA
+3208 LSREQLEELPV
-3219 PMLHPLSR
+3219 PVLNRPLSR

-3232 RLDAAPGRLE
+3232 YLDAVPGRPE

-3261 ARAGRFGS
+3261 VMAGRFGS

-3274 LRAPC
+3274 LGAPR
-3279 EWLSTLPLP
+3279 EWLNTLPP
-3288 HSARN
+3288 ARRTRD
-3293 LDPQPPPLPLS
+3293 LDPQHPSLPLS

-3320 DSLSR
+3320 DPLSR
-3325 RSNSGEQLDRVP
+3325 SLNSRERLDQGP
-3337 SRHPSRE
+3337 SQHPSRE
-3344 GLGPPPQLLRV
+3344 VLGPPPPLLRA
-3355 REDPASGPSHGP
+3355 REDAASGPSHGP

-3379 ASFNSSALSSS
+3379 ASFNSSALSS
-3390 VQSSSTPSGPHIT
+3390 VQSSSTPSGPHTT

-3421 TSHSISELSPDSD
+3421 TSLSISELSPDS
-3434 QRDTEALLPVTQA
+3434 
-3447 MELRKRNYYVERPLL
+3447 
-3462 NQEQLEELG
+3462 
-3471 CLTSATETH
+3471 
-3480 QWRTWFQ
+3480 
-3487 CSYTRARALLLQH
+3487 
-3500 LPVLAW
+3500 
-3506 LPRYPVRDW
+3506 
-3515 LLGDLLAGLSV
+3515 
-3526 AIMQLP
+3526 
-3532 QGLAY
+3532 
-3537 ALLAG
+3537 
-3542 LPPVFGLYSSFYPV
+3542 
-3556 FIYFLFGTSRHI
+3556 
-3568 SVGTFAVMSV
+3568 
-3578 MVGSVTESLAP
+3578 
-3589 DEDFLQAENATVD
+3589 
-3602 EEARDAARVQLA
+3602 
-3614 ATLSVLVGLFQVGLG
+3614 
-3629 LVHFGFVVTYLSEPL
+3629 
-3644 VRGYTTAASIQ
+3644 
-3655 VFVSQL
+3655 
-3661 KYVFG
+3661 
-3666 LQLSSRSGPL
+3666 
-3676 SLIYTV
+3676 
-3682 LEVCWKLPQ
+3682 
-3691 SVVGTVVTALVAGV
+3691 
-3705 VLVLVKLLNDK
+3705 
-3716 LQRHLPLPLPGELL
+3716 
-3730 TLIGA
+3730 
-3735 TGISYGVGLKRRFG
+3735 
-3749 VDVVGNIPA
+3749 
-3758 GLVPPVAPNPQ
+3758 
-3769 LFASLV
+3769 
-3775 GYAFTIAVVGFAIAI
+3775 
-3790 SLGKIFALRHGY
+3790 
-3802 RVDSNQEL
+3802 
-3810 VALGLSNLVGGI
+3810 
-3822 FRCFPVS
+3822 
-3829 CSMSRSLVQ
+3829 
-3838 ESTGGNTQVAGA
+3838 
-3850 VSSLFILI
+3850 
-3858 IIVKLGELF
+3858 
-3867 QDLPKAVLAAVIIVN
+3867 
-3882 LKGMLKQFTD
+3882 
-3892 ICSLWKANRVDL
+3892 
-3904 LIWLVTFVATILL
+3904 
-3917 NLDLGL
+3917 
-3923 AVAVVFSLLLV
+3923 
-3934 VFRTQLPR
+3934 
-3942 YSILGQV
+3942 
-3949 PDTDIYRD
+3949 
-3957 VAEYSEAREVPG
+3957 EVP
-3969 VKIFRSSATMYFANA
+3969 RS
-3984 ELYSDALKQR
+3984 
-3994 CGVDVDHLISRKKKL
+3994 
-4009 VKKQEQ
+4009 
-4015 KLKRL
+4015 
-4020 KKLQKQTA
+4020 
-4028 ASKDTS
+4028 
-4034 VSIEVNS
+4034 
-4041 STRDMESNNMEDSK
+4041 
-4055 AEGEGSAMSCR
+4055 EG
-4066 DGGDH
+4066 
-4071 ACPERKATDLPAQ
+4071 
-4084 VSTGNEL
+4084 
-4091 EGMAASGQEDA
+4091 
-4102 KAPDV
+4102 
-4107 TTLKALGLPQPH
+4107 
-4119 FHSLILDLGALSFVD
+4119 HS
-4134 TVCLKSLKNIFRDF
+4134 
-4148 REIEVEVYMA
+4148 
-4158 ACHTPVVAQ
+4158 
-4167 LEAGHFFD
+4167 
-4175 ASITKQHLFASVH
+4175 
-4188 DAVLFALQHPRSSP
+4188 
-4202 ASPVLMT
+4202 
-4209 KL
+4209 

>member
-1 MATTAS
+1 
-7 EARFAM
+7 
-13 RNGLY
+13 
-18 HRIWGF
+18 
-24 GAEVERTIAEAGSHV
+24 
-39 GAAGG
+39 
-44 GSRVGDAVV
+44 
-53 GTAKAGA
+53 
-60 ARQRGSGC
+60 
-68 GVDGAQRA
+68 
-76 KAVRSDRPRG
+76 
-86 GEPGRRQGPGRGPE
+86 
-100 RRGGPKARTGARGGG
+100 
-115 GRVGRRGVMARRP
+115 MARRP
-128 PWWGLR
+128 PWCGRR
-134 GPTTPLLLLLLL
+134 GPSTPVLLLL

-151 LSREELGVDGGQGWD
+151 LSREELGGGGGQEWDPD

-172 TGPGARTGGGALALC
+172 TVPGVPVGSRVSALC
-187 PETPGVQEDEEPGL
+187 PEPS
-201 GVREPVFL
+201 GVREDGDPALVE
-209 GLRGGRQSAQSG
+209 LRGGRPCSRGDSGPSEQLDARLRTEHGVRARGAQ
-221 RGLPE
+221 P
-226 QPDAGLGAKYGV
+226 
-238 QALDRRGQGT
+238 
-248 GQGPG
+248 PG
-253 ALLCWRPEVSSCGR
+253 SVLCWRPEVPACR
-267 TGPLRKD
+267 RAGPLREG
-274 SQSPEALPPGVP
+274 SLSPQALSPGVLGPENRSP
-286 SLRNSSPFPL
+286 SPSDLLLPASKPVSSPRS
-296 DLLVR
+296 V
-301 PRGYKPVF
+301 
-309 SQRNPGRG
+309 GRSA
-317 TPKKVG
+317 PKVG
-323 TTRCCGELWAPRRRG
+323 TARCRGAQKEKTKTFRARGRGHPGCGPGSAPRTA
-338 QSERTATSRAA
+338 RTAPAPVSAPRAA
-349 RTAPQPDCPPRAIG
+349 RTAPGPP
-363 CGPGLDS
+363 P
-370 APLIERTAP
+370 ERTRA
-379 ESVSA
+379 
-384 LRESRTAL
+384 R
-392 EPTPERMRSRGLFRR
+392 RR
-407 RFLPQRPGPRPPGI
+407 RFLPGVPAPPQIPGAGRLRPG
-421 RAQSGIWRIPTAS
+421 
-434 RIRPRRAANR
+434 RAANR

-457 PENEAAGTAVLRVV
+457 PENEAAGTSVLRVV

-496 ELFSIDPLSGLIRT
+496 ELFSIDPHSGLIRT
-510 EAALDRESMER
+510 EAALDRESLER

-530 HGSPRLSAT
+530 LGSPRLSAT
-539 TMVAVTVTDRNDHAP
+539 TMVAVTVADRNDHSP

-596 GPPAARAAA
+596 GAP

-635 VEASDQGQEPGPR
+635 VEASDQGREPGPR

-661 NDNAPQFSEKRYVAQ
+661 NDNSPQFSEKRYVAQ

-693 DRDKD
+693 DQDKD

-763 VVDINDHTPIFVST
+763 VVDINDHAPIFVST
-777 PFQVSVLENAPLGHS
+777 PFQISVLENAPLGHS

-810 YSLTGVAPDMP
+810 YSLTGVAPDTP

-853 HGTPPL
+853 HGSPPL

-891 AAVGTT
+891 AVVGTS

-956 SDRALHDHCYVHINI
+956 SDRALHDHCYVHVNI

-976 HRPVFQSAHYSVSV
+976 HRPVFQSAHYSVNV

-1034 AITLQAPLDYEDQ
+1034 AITLHAPLDYEDQ

-1071 VMVNDV
+1071 IMVNDV

-1156 ELTAYAVDRGVPP
+1156 ELTAYAVDRGMPP

-1183 NDNAPVFPAEEF
+1183 NDNAPIFPAEEF
-1195 EVRVKE
+1195 EVQVKE

-1248 ALIDLDYEAR
+1248 ALIDLDYETR
-1258 QEYVIVVQATSAP
+1258 QEYVIVVQATSAT

-1276 TVHVRLVDQ
+1276 TVHVRLIDQ

-1300 NYVSNRS
+1300 NYVSNHS

-1327 HLFYSFERGNELQLL
+1327 QLFYSFERGNELQLL

-1423 AVLATPAEDVFIF
+1423 AVLATPTEDVFIF

-1458 RGAGAGAAG
+1458 RGAGAGSAG

-1480 VRRSALAARS
+1480 VRRAALAARS

-1524 FLASASTLFRPIQPI
+1524 FLTSASTLFRPIQPI

-1554 CETELDLCY
+1554 CETELNLCY
-1563 SNPCRNGGACARREG
+1563 SNPCRNGGACAQREG
-1578 GYTCVCR
+1578 GYTCACR

-1619 GFRCQCPAGG
+1619 GFRCQCPSGS

-1668 VQASGLLFYNGRLNE
+1668 VQSSGLLFYNGRLNE

-1756 DCDVAV
+1756 DCDAAV

-1773 SCAAAGMQTSSK
+1773 SCAAAGLQTSSK

-1805 FPVSHKE
+1805 FPVTHKD
-1812 FIGCM
+1812 FTGCM
-1817 RDLYI
+1817 RDLHI
-1822 DGRRM
+1822 DGRRV
-1827 DMAAFVANNGTM
+1827 DMAAFVANNGTT
-1839 AGCQAKLHFCDSGPC
+1839 AGCQAKLHFCESHPC
-1854 KNSGFCSERWGGFSC
+1854 QNNGVCSERWGGFSC

-1875 GGKDCRLTMAHPH
+1875 GGQDCRLTMTHPH
-1888 HFRGNGTLS
+1888 HFWGNGSLS

-1902 DMTVSVPWYLGLA
+1902 DVTVSAPWYLGLA

-1923 VLMQVQAGPHSTL
+1923 VLMQVQIGPHSTV
-1936 LCQLDRGLLSVTV
+1936 LCQLDLGLLSVTV
-1949 TRGSGRAAHL
+1949 TRDLGRAAHL

-1992 VSLDYSLFQDT
+1992 VSLDFSLFQDT
-2003 MAVGSEL
+2003 VAVGNEL
-2010 QGLKVKRLHVG
+2010 QGLKVEQLHVG
-2021 GLPPSSEEEV
+2021 GLPHSSEES

-2037 CIQGVWLGPTPSG
+2037 CIQGVWLGSTPSG

-2061 NVEPGCIVTNA
+2061 NVEPGCVVTNA

-2079 PHADCRDLWQTF
+2079 PHADCQDHWLTF
-2091 SCTCWPG
+2091 SCTCRPG

-2137 FGHHCEH
+2137 FGHRCEH

-2175 NKTNGQCHCK
+2175 NKTSGQCRCK
-2185 EFHYRPRGS
+2185 EFYYRPRGS

-2256 RSGVWWPQTKFGMM
+2256 RSGVWWPQTKFGIL

-2276 RGALGAAV
+2276 RGALGLPAPGVAV
-2284 RLCDED
+2284 RLCDEE

-2300 CTSPAFRELNLLLDG
+2300 CTSPAFEELNLQLDG
-2315 LELNKTALD
+2315 LELNKTTLD

-2338 TGHTDHYF
+2338 TGRTKHYF
-2346 SQDVR
+2346 SQDIR

-2387 GSALLAPETGD
+2387 GSALLAPDTRD

-2424 AATLARNMELTYL
+2424 AATLARNMEHTYL

-2485 VLLPPQSP
+2485 VLLPSQSP
-2493 RPSPPEV
+2493 RLSPPDV
-2500 LSTSSSSME
+2500 VPTSSSNTE
-2509 NYTSSSVGPPPV
+2509 NATSSVAPTPAPA
-2521 PPEPEPEPGISIVIL
+2521 EPEPEPGVSVVIL

-2571 VAVFHGRNFLR
+2571 VAVFRGRSSLR

-2608 WDPPGPADQHGM
+2608 WDPPGPVDQHGL

-2662 ELLAVFTHVVMAV
+2662 ELLAVFTHVMVAV
-2675 SVAAL
+2675 SVAVL
-2680 LLTVAVLLSL
+2680 LLTAAVLLSL
-2690 RSLKSNMRAIH
+2690 RSLKSNMRGIH

-2716 LGIHRTHNQLVCTAV
+2716 LGIHRTHNQLLCTAV

-2751 HLYRMQVEPRNVDRG
+2751 HLYRMQVEPRNIDRG

-2797 DFCWISVHEPLM
+2797 DFCWISVHEPLI

-2815 VILVIVMNGTM
+2815 VVLVIVMNAIM
-2826 LLLTARTSCSTGQRE
+2826 FLLAARTACSAGPRE
-2841 AKKTSVLRSLRSC
+2841 AKKTSVLTLRSS

-2867 GLLAVNHSVLAFHY
+2867 GLLAVNHSILAFHY
-2881 LHAALC
+2881 LHAGLC

-2913 LARKAAPEEARP
+2913 LGRKAVPEEARP
-2925 APGTGHGA
+2925 SAPGTGPGA

-2992 TDHSLQAHAGPTDLD
+2992 TDHSLQAHTGPTDLD
-3007 VAMFHRDAGGAAD
+3007 VAMFHRDAGGGAD

-3056 RRAAQSERLLTHPK
+3056 RRAAQSERLLAHPK
-3070 DVDGNDLLS
+3070 GDGALWFPRVSRRHAVSHLAMPQRLCCCPGTFLNAPPGAHYWLCTLLLLPPTHVLLTRALVRTPEQRGKRGVREQVALPSSFPWSSSGRHSPPSASVHVQSRVRSTHVTVHKDPDMDGNDLLS
-3079 YWPALGECEATPCA
+3079 YWPALGECEAAPCA

-3140 KNRLQYP
+3140 KNRLECP
-3147 LVPQTRGAPEL
+3147 LVPQTRGAAEL

-3181 GGATGSLSQPASR
+3181 GGGTGSLSQPASR

-3219 PMLHPLSR
+3219 PTLRPLSR

-3232 RLDAAPGRLE
+3232 RLAAVPGRLE

-3256 RDYPG
+3256 RDHPG
-3261 ARAGRFGS
+3261 TTAGRFGS

-3274 LRAPC
+3274 LGAPR
-3279 EWLSTLPLP
+3279 EWLSTLPPP
-3288 HSARN
+3288 HRARD

-3304 PQRQLSR
+3304 PQRQHSR

-3325 RSNSGEQLDRVP
+3325 RWNSGQQLDHVP
-3337 SRHPSRE
+3337 SQHPCRE
-3344 GLGPPPQLLRV
+3344 GLGPPAQLLRV
-3355 REDPASGPSHGP
+3355 REDPASGSSHGP

-3390 VQSSSTPSGPHIT
+3390 VQSSSTPSGPHTT

-3434 QRDTEALLPVTQA
+3434 QRQA
-3447 MELRKRNYYVERPLL
+3447 
-3462 NQEQLEELG
+3462 
-3471 CLTSATETH
+3471 S
-3480 QWRTWFQ
+3480 
-3487 CSYTRARALLLQH
+3487 
-3500 LPVLAW
+3500 
-3506 LPRYPVRDW
+3506 
-3515 LLGDLLAGLSV
+3515 
-3526 AIMQLP
+3526 
-3532 QGLAY
+3532 
-3537 ALLAG
+3537 
-3542 LPPVFGLYSSFYPV
+3542 
-3556 FIYFLFGTSRHI
+3556 
-3568 SVGTFAVMSV
+3568 
-3578 MVGSVTESLAP
+3578 
-3589 DEDFLQAENATVD
+3589 
-3602 EEARDAARVQLA
+3602 
-3614 ATLSVLVGLFQVGLG
+3614 
-3629 LVHFGFVVTYLSEPL
+3629 
-3644 VRGYTTAASIQ
+3644 
-3655 VFVSQL
+3655 
-3661 KYVFG
+3661 
-3666 LQLSSRSGPL
+3666 
-3676 SLIYTV
+3676 
-3682 LEVCWKLPQ
+3682 
-3691 SVVGTVVTALVAGV
+3691 
-3705 VLVLVKLLNDK
+3705 
-3716 LQRHLPLPLPGELL
+3716 PGW
-3730 TLIGA
+3730 
-3735 TGISYGVGLKRRFG
+3735 
-3749 VDVVGNIPA
+3749 
-3758 GLVPPVAPNPQ
+3758 
-3769 LFASLV
+3769 
-3775 GYAFTIAVVGFAIAI
+3775 
-3790 SLGKIFALRHGY
+3790 RHG
-3802 RVDSNQEL
+3802 D
-3810 VALGLSNLVGGI
+3810 
-3822 FRCFPVS
+3822 
-3829 CSMSRSLVQ
+3829 
-3838 ESTGGNTQVAGA
+3838 TQ
-3850 VSSLFILI
+3850 
-3858 IIVKLGELF
+3858 
-3867 QDLPKAVLAAVIIVN
+3867 
-3882 LKGMLKQFTD
+3882 
-3892 ICSLWKANRVDL
+3892 
-3904 LIWLVTFVATILL
+3904 
-3917 NLDLGL
+3917 
-3923 AVAVVFSLLLV
+3923 
-3934 VFRTQLPR
+3934 
-3942 YSILGQV
+3942 
-3949 PDTDIYRD
+3949 
-3957 VAEYSEAREVPG
+3957 
-3969 VKIFRSSATMYFANA
+3969 
-3984 ELYSDALKQR
+3984 
-3994 CGVDVDHLISRKKKL
+3994 
-4009 VKKQEQ
+4009 
-4015 KLKRL
+4015 
-4020 KKLQKQTA
+4020 
-4028 ASKDTS
+4028 
-4034 VSIEVNS
+4034 NS
-4041 STRDMESNNMEDSK
+4041 SQK
-4055 AEGEGSAMSCR
+4055 
-4066 DGGDH
+4066 
-4071 ACPERKATDLPAQ
+4071 
-4084 VSTGNEL
+4084 
-4091 EGMAASGQEDA
+4091 
-4102 KAPDV
+4102 
-4107 TTLKALGLPQPH
+4107 
-4119 FHSLILDLGALSFVD
+4119 
-4134 TVCLKSLKNIFRDF
+4134 
-4148 REIEVEVYMA
+4148 
-4158 ACHTPVVAQ
+4158 
-4167 LEAGHFFD
+4167 
-4175 ASITKQHLFASVH
+4175 
-4188 DAVLFALQHPRSSP
+4188 
-4202 ASPVLMT
+4202 
-4209 KL
+4209 

>member
-1 MATTAS
+1 
-7 EARFAM
+7 
-13 RNGLY
+13 
-18 HRIWGF
+18 
-24 GAEVERTIAEAGSHV
+24 
-39 GAAGG
+39 
-44 GSRVGDAVV
+44 
-53 GTAKAGA
+53 
-60 ARQRGSGC
+60 
-68 GVDGAQRA
+68 
-76 KAVRSDRPRG
+76 
-86 GEPGRRQGPGRGPE
+86 
-100 RRGGPKARTGARGGG
+100 
-115 GRVGRRGVMARRP
+115 MARRP
-128 PWWGLR
+128 LWWGLR
-134 GPTTPLLLLLLL
+134 GPSTPILLLLL

-151 LSREELGVDGGQGWD
+151 FSREELGGGGDQGWD
-166 PGVAAA
+166 PGVATAA
-172 TGPGARTGGGALALC
+172 GPRAQIGSGAVALC
-187 PETPGVQEDEEPGL
+187 PEPPGVWEDGESGL
-201 GVREPVFL
+201 GVREPVFMR
-209 GLRGGRQSAQSG
+209 LRIGRQSARNG
-221 RGLPE
+221 RGTPE
-226 QPDAGLGAKYGV
+226 QPNAELVV
-238 QALDRRGQGT
+238 QALGSREQEAA
-248 GQGPG
+248 QGPG
-253 ALLCWRPEVSSCGR
+253 YLLCWHPEISSCGR
-267 TGPLRKD
+267 TGPLRRGGL
-274 SQSPEALPPGVP
+274 PLEALSPGDPVLGNISPQP
-286 SLRNSSPFPL
+286 S
-296 DLLVR
+296 DLLAQPDGSR
-301 PRGYKPVF
+301 PVSF
-309 SQRNPGRG
+309 QRNARRG
-317 TPKKVG
+317 VRKRVETS
-323 TTRCCGELWAPRRRG
+323 RCCGKLWAPRRKG
-338 QSERTATSRAA
+338 QGERSATFRTEREPLRRDCLPGSLGSDQRENSAPRAA
-349 RTAPQPDCPPRAIG
+349 RTAPTPA
-363 CGPGLDS
+363 S
-370 APLIERTAP
+370 APREPRTAP
-379 ESVSA
+379 EPA
-384 LRESRTAL
+384 
-392 EPTPERMRSRGLFRR
+392 PERMRSRGLFRR
-407 RFLPQRPGPRPPGI
+407 GFLFQRPGPRPPGFQTGPEAKQI
-421 RAQSGIWRIPTAS
+421 LSKSQG
-434 RIRPRRAANR
+434 RPRRAANR
-444 HPQFPQYNYQALV
+444 HPQFPQYNYQTLV
-457 PENEAAGTAVLRVV
+457 PENQAAGTAVLRVV
-471 AQDPDAGEAGRLVY
+471 AQDPDPGEAGRLVY

-496 ELFSIDPLSGLIRT
+496 ELFSIDPQSGLIRT
-510 EAALDRESMER
+510 AAALDRESMER

-539 TMVAVTVTDRNDHAP
+539 TMVAVTVADRNDHAP

-596 GPPAARAAA
+596 GSPAARSEA

-693 DRDKD
+693 DQDKD

-800 ADHGENARLE
+800 ADHGENSRLE
-810 YSLTGVAPDMP
+810 YSLTGVAPDTP

-853 HGTPPL
+853 HGSPPL

-891 AAVGTT
+891 AAVGTS

-976 HRPVFQSAHYSVSV
+976 HRPVFQSAHYSVSM

-1307 DTFPSGVI
+1307 DTFPSGII

-1423 AVLATPAEDVFIF
+1423 AVLATPTEDVFIF

-1480 VRRSALAARS
+1480 VRRAALAARS

-1612 CADGPDG
+1612 CTNAPNG

-1668 VQASGLLFYNGRLNE
+1668 VQPSGLLFYNGRLNE

-1756 DCDVAV
+1756 DCNVAV

-1773 SCAAAGMQTSSK
+1773 SCAAAGVQTSSK

-1805 FPVSHKE
+1805 FPVSHKD

-1817 RDLYI
+1817 RDLHI

-1839 AGCQAKLHFCDSGPC
+1839 AGCQAKLHFCASGPC
-1854 KNSGFCSERWGGFSC
+1854 KNSGTCSERWGGFSC

-1875 GGKDCRLTMAHPH
+1875 GGKDCRLTMAHPY
-1888 HFRGNGTLS
+1888 HFYGNGSLS

-1902 DMTVSVPWYLGLA
+1902 DVTVSVPWYLGLA
-1915 FRTRATQG
+1915 FRTRATRG
-1923 VLMQVQAGPHSTL
+1923 VLMQVQLGPHSVL
-1936 LCQLDRGLLSVTV
+1936 LCQLDRGLLSVTLS
-1949 TRGSGRAAHL
+1949 RASGHAAHL
-1959 LLDQVTVSDGRWHD
+1959 LLDQMTVSDGRWHD

-1987 HHVLM
+1987 HHIFL
-1992 VSLDYSLFQDT
+1992 VSLDFNLFQDT
-2003 MAVGSEL
+2003 MAVGGEL
-2010 QGLKVKRLHVG
+2010 QTLRVKQLHVG
-2021 GLPPSSEEEV
+2021 GLPPRSQEEG

-2037 CIQGVWLGPTPSG
+2037 CIQGIWVGFTPFG
-2050 SPALLPPSHRV
+2050 SSALPPPSHRV
-2061 NVEPGCIVTNA
+2061 NVEPGCVVSNA

-2079 PHADCRDLWQTF
+2079 PHADCKDLWQTF

-2116 GSCRHLPGAP
+2116 GSCRHLRGAP
-2126 HGYTCDCAGGY
+2126 HGYTCDCASGY
-2137 FGHHCEH
+2137 FGQHCEH

-2164 CDVHKGFDPNC
+2164 CNVHKGFDPNC
-2175 NKTNGQCHCK
+2175 NKTSGRCHCK

-2256 RSGVWWPQTKFGMM
+2256 RSGVWWPQTKFGVL
-2270 ASVPCP
+2270 ATVPCP
-2276 RGALGAAV
+2276 RGALGLRGTGAAV
-2284 RLCDED
+2284 RMCDED

-2300 CTSPAFRELNLLLDG
+2300 CTSPAFRELSLLLDG
-2315 LELNKTALD
+2315 LELNKTTLD

-2338 TGHTDHYF
+2338 TGQTDHYF

-2351 VTARLLAHLLAF
+2351 VTARLLAYLLAF

-2410 SPGSAGLVQHLEEY
+2410 SPGSAGLVRHLEEY

-2456 PSPTRGTRRYPRYHS
+2456 PSSAPGARRYPRYHS

-2485 VLLPPQSP
+2485 VLLPSQSP
-2493 RPSPPEV
+2493 QPSPSEV
-2500 LSTSSSSME
+2500 LPTGSNTENSTA
-2509 NYTSSSVGPPPV
+2509 SSVVSPPTPLE
-2521 PPEPEPEPGISIVIL
+2521 PEPEPEPGLSIVIL

-2571 VAVFHGRNFLR
+2571 VAVFHGRSFLR
-2582 GVLESPISLEF
+2582 GVLVSPINLEF

-2662 ELLAVFTHVVMAV
+2662 ELLAVFTHVVLAV

-2680 LLTVAVLLSL
+2680 VLTAAVLLSM
-2690 RSLKSNMRAIH
+2690 RSLKSNVRGIH

-2716 LGIHRTHNQLVCTAV
+2716 LGIHRTHNQLLCTAV

-2766 AMRFYHALGWGVPA
+2766 AMRFYHALGWGGPA

-2797 DFCWISVHEPLM
+2797 DFCWISIHEPLI

-2815 VILVIVMNGTM
+2815 IILVIVMNGTM
-2826 LLLTARTSCSTGQRE
+2826 FLLAARTSCSTGQRE
-2841 AKKTSVLRSLRSC
+2841 AKKTSVLTLRGS

-2881 LHAALC
+2881 LHAGLC
-2887 GLQGLAVLLLF
+2887 GLQGLAILLLF

-2913 LARKAAPEEARP
+2913 LGKKAAPEETRP
-2925 APGTGHGA
+2925 APGTGSGA

-2964 RTQDQDSQRGRGYLR
+2964 RAQDQDSQRGHSYLR

-2992 TDHSLQAHAGPTDLD
+2992 TEHSLQAHAGPTDLD
-3007 VAMFHRDAGGAAD
+3007 VAMFHRDAGAD

-3056 RRAAQSERLLTHPK
+3056 RRAAQSERLLAHPK
-3070 DVDGNDLLS
+3070 DMDGNDLLT
-3079 YWPALGECEATPCA
+3079 YWPALGECEAAPCA
-3093 LQTWGSE
+3093 LQAWGSE
-3100 RRLGLDTSKDAANNN
+3100 RRLGVHTDKDAANNN

-3122 SGDETSLGRAQ
+3122 SGDETSMGRAQ

-3147 LVPQTRGAPEL
+3147 LVSQTRGTPEL

-3181 GGATGSLSQPASR
+3181 GGGTGSLSQPASR

-3208 LSRERLEEAPA
+3208 LSRERLEEVPVPA
-3219 PMLHPLSR
+3219 PVLHPLSR

-3232 RLDAAPGRLE
+3232 HLDATPVRLE

-3261 ARAGRFGS
+3261 TMAGRFGS

-3274 LRAPC
+3274 LGAPR
-3279 EWLSTLPLP
+3279 EWLSTLPP
-3288 HSARN
+3288 PRRN
-3293 LDPQPPPLPLS
+3293 RDLDPHHPPLAPS

-3325 RSNSGEQLDRVP
+3325 ISNSRERLDQVP

-3344 GLGPPPQLLRV
+3344 ALGPAPQLLRA
-3355 REDPASGPSHGP
+3355 REDPASGPNHGP

-3379 ASFNSSALSSS
+3379 ASFNSSALSS
-3390 VQSSSTPSGPHIT
+3390 VQSSSTPSGPHTT

-3421 TSHSISELSPDSD
+3421 TSHSISELSPDS
-3434 QRDTEALLPVTQA
+3434 
-3447 MELRKRNYYVERPLL
+3447 
-3462 NQEQLEELG
+3462 
-3471 CLTSATETH
+3471 
-3480 QWRTWFQ
+3480 
-3487 CSYTRARALLLQH
+3487 
-3500 LPVLAW
+3500 
-3506 LPRYPVRDW
+3506 
-3515 LLGDLLAGLSV
+3515 
-3526 AIMQLP
+3526 
-3532 QGLAY
+3532 
-3537 ALLAG
+3537 
-3542 LPPVFGLYSSFYPV
+3542 
-3556 FIYFLFGTSRHI
+3556 
-3568 SVGTFAVMSV
+3568 
-3578 MVGSVTESLAP
+3578 
-3589 DEDFLQAENATVD
+3589 
-3602 EEARDAARVQLA
+3602 
-3614 ATLSVLVGLFQVGLG
+3614 
-3629 LVHFGFVVTYLSEPL
+3629 
-3644 VRGYTTAASIQ
+3644 
-3655 VFVSQL
+3655 
-3661 KYVFG
+3661 
-3666 LQLSSRSGPL
+3666 
-3676 SLIYTV
+3676 
-3682 LEVCWKLPQ
+3682 
-3691 SVVGTVVTALVAGV
+3691 
-3705 VLVLVKLLNDK
+3705 
-3716 LQRHLPLPLPGELL
+3716 
-3730 TLIGA
+3730 
-3735 TGISYGVGLKRRFG
+3735 
-3749 VDVVGNIPA
+3749 
-3758 GLVPPVAPNPQ
+3758 
-3769 LFASLV
+3769 
-3775 GYAFTIAVVGFAIAI
+3775 
-3790 SLGKIFALRHGY
+3790 
-3802 RVDSNQEL
+3802 
-3810 VALGLSNLVGGI
+3810 
-3822 FRCFPVS
+3822 
-3829 CSMSRSLVQ
+3829 
-3838 ESTGGNTQVAGA
+3838 
-3850 VSSLFILI
+3850 
-3858 IIVKLGELF
+3858 
-3867 QDLPKAVLAAVIIVN
+3867 
-3882 LKGMLKQFTD
+3882 
-3892 ICSLWKANRVDL
+3892 
-3904 LIWLVTFVATILL
+3904 
-3917 NLDLGL
+3917 
-3923 AVAVVFSLLLV
+3923 
-3934 VFRTQLPR
+3934 
-3942 YSILGQV
+3942 
-3949 PDTDIYRD
+3949 
-3957 VAEYSEAREVPG
+3957 EVP
-3969 VKIFRSSATMYFANA
+3969 RS
-3984 ELYSDALKQR
+3984 
-3994 CGVDVDHLISRKKKL
+3994 
-4009 VKKQEQ
+4009 
-4015 KLKRL
+4015 
-4020 KKLQKQTA
+4020 
-4028 ASKDTS
+4028 
-4034 VSIEVNS
+4034 
-4041 STRDMESNNMEDSK
+4041 
-4055 AEGEGSAMSCR
+4055 EG
-4066 DGGDH
+4066 
-4071 ACPERKATDLPAQ
+4071 
-4084 VSTGNEL
+4084 
-4091 EGMAASGQEDA
+4091 
-4102 KAPDV
+4102 
-4107 TTLKALGLPQPH
+4107 
-4119 FHSLILDLGALSFVD
+4119 HS
-4134 TVCLKSLKNIFRDF
+4134 
-4148 REIEVEVYMA
+4148 
-4158 ACHTPVVAQ
+4158 
-4167 LEAGHFFD
+4167 
-4175 ASITKQHLFASVH
+4175 
-4188 DAVLFALQHPRSSP
+4188 
-4202 ASPVLMT
+4202 
-4209 KL
+4209 

>member
-1 MATTAS
+1 MMA
-7 EARFAM
+7 RWPLWQ
-13 RNGLY
+13 GL
-18 HRIWGF
+18 
-24 GAEVERTIAEAGSHV
+24 
-39 GAAGG
+39 
-44 GSRVGDAVV
+44 
-53 GTAKAGA
+53 
-60 ARQRGSGC
+60 
-68 GVDGAQRA
+68 
-76 KAVRSDRPRG
+76 
-86 GEPGRRQGPGRGPE
+86 
-100 RRGGPKARTGARGGG
+100 GGP
-115 GRVGRRGVMARRP
+115 
-128 PWWGLR
+128 L
-134 GPTTPLLLLLLL
+134 TPVLQFLLL

-151 LSREELGVDGGQGWD
+151 LSQEELGGGGEQGWD
-166 PGVAAA
+166 PGVAPAM
-172 TGPGARTGGGALALC
+172 GPRTQICGGALALC
-187 PETPGVQEDEEPGL
+187 PESPGAQENGRSGL
-201 GVREPVFL
+201 GVREPVFM
-209 GLRGGRQSAQSG
+209 GLRGGRQSTWGG
-221 RGLPE
+221 RGAPE
-226 QPDAGLGAKYGV
+226 Q
-238 QALDRRGQGT
+238 RET
-248 GQGPG
+248 SQGPG
-253 ALLCWRPEVSSCGR
+253 PLLCWRPEVSSCGR
-267 TGPLRKD
+267 RD
-274 SQSPEALPPGVP
+274 SHSPEALSPGGSGLGN
-286 SLRNSSPFPL
+286 SLPFRL
-296 DLLVR
+296 DLLAQ
-301 PRGYKPVF
+301 PSGPKPVSF
-309 SQRNPGRG
+309 QRDARRSSR
-317 TPKKVG
+317 KRVG
-323 TTRCCGELWAPRRRG
+323 TLRCCRELWALGRRG
-338 QSERTATSRAA
+338 QGERATASQAGRAVP
-349 RTAPQPDCPPRAIG
+349 RQDCLPGAVES
-363 CGPGLDS
+363 GPGLDS
-370 APLIERTAP
+370 APRAARTAPTAGSAPLKSRTAP
-379 ESVSA
+379 EPV
-384 LRESRTAL
+384 
-392 EPTPERMRSRGLFRR
+392 PQRMRSGSVFRR
-407 RFLPQRPGPRPPGI
+407 RFLPQRPGPRPPGPP
-421 RAQSGIWRIPTAS
+421 AGPETWRIPS
-434 RIRPRRAANR
+434 VNRSRPRRAANR
-444 HPQFPQYNYQALV
+444 HPQFPQYNYQTLV
-457 PENEAAGTAVLRVV
+457 PENEAAGTVVLRVV
-471 AQDPDAGEAGRLVY
+471 AQDPDIGEAGRLVY

-496 ELFSIDPLSGLIRT
+496 ELFSIDPQSGLIRT
-510 EAALDRESMER
+510 AAALDRESMER

-539 TMVAVTVTDRNDHAP
+539 TMVAVTVADRNDHAP

-596 GPPAARAAA
+596 GPPAARTAA

-610 IDPRSGLI
+610 IDSRSGLI

-648 SATVRVHITVLDE
+648 SSTVRVHITVLDE
-661 NDNAPQFSEKRYVAQ
+661 NDNVPQFSEKRYVAQ

-754 NNTGLASIQ
+754 NNTGLVSIQ

-810 YSLTGVAPDMP
+810 YSLTGVAPDTP

-853 HGTPPL
+853 HGSPPL

-891 AAVGTT
+891 AAVGTS

-976 HRPVFQSAHYSVSV
+976 HRPVFQSAHYSVSM

-1104 QISATDRDAHANG
+1104 QISATDRDVHANG

-1201 NSIVGSVVAQITAV
+1201 NSIVGSVVAQITAI

-1307 DTFPSGVI
+1307 DTFPSGII

-1327 HLFYSFERGNELQLL
+1327 DLFYSFERGNELQLL

-1423 AVLATPAEDVFIF
+1423 AVLATPTEDVFIF

-1480 VRRSALAARS
+1480 VRRAALAARS

-1524 FLASASTLFRPIQPI
+1524 FLASTSTLFRPIQPI

-1563 SNPCRNGGACARREG
+1563 SNPCRNGGACAQREG

-1599 GRCVPGVCRNGGT
+1599 GRCVPGICRNGGT
-1612 CADGPDG
+1612 CTDAPTG

-1641 SFPPSSFVMFR
+1641 WFPPSSFVMFR

-1668 VQASGLLFYNGRLNE
+1668 VQHSGLLFYNGRLNE

-1710 SPTVPGG
+1710 SPTIPGG
-1717 LSDGQWHTVHLRYYN
+1717 LSDGQWHTVHLKYYN

-1756 DCDVAV
+1756 DCNVAV

-1773 SCAAAGMQTSSK
+1773 SCAAAGVQTSSK

-1805 FPVSHKE
+1805 FPVSHKD

-1817 RDLYI
+1817 RDLHI
-1822 DGRRM
+1822 DGRRV

-1839 AGCQAKLHFCDSGPC
+1839 AGCQAKLHFCDSSPC

-1875 GGKDCRLTMAHPH
+1875 GGKDCRLTMAHPY
-1888 HFRGNGTLS
+1888 HFHGNSSLS
-1897 WDFGN
+1897 WDFGS
-1902 DMTVSVPWYLGLA
+1902 DMAVTVPWYLGLA
-1915 FRTRATQG
+1915 FRTWAMHG
-1923 VLMQVQAGPHSTL
+1923 VLMQVQIGPHSTL

-1949 TRGSGRAAHL
+1949 TRGSGRAAYL
-1959 LLDQVTVSDGRWHD
+1959 LLDQVTVNDGRWHD
-1973 LRLELQEEPGGRRG
+1973 VRLELQEEPGGRRG
-1987 HHVLM
+1987 HHVFM
-1992 VSLDYSLFQDT
+1992 VSLDFSLFRDT
-2003 MAVGSEL
+2003 MTVGSEL
-2010 QGLKVKRLHVG
+2010 QGLKVKQLHVG
-2021 GLPPSSEEEV
+2021 GLPHSSKEDV

-2037 CIQGVWLGPTPSG
+2037 CIQGVWLGSTPLG
-2050 SPALLPPSHRV
+2050 SPALLPPTHQV
-2061 NVEPGCIVTNA
+2061 NVEPGCVVTNA

-2091 SCTCWPG
+2091 SCTCQPG

-2126 HGYTCDCAGGY
+2126 HGYTCDCTSGY

-2164 CDVHKGFDPNC
+2164 CDVHKGFDPSC

-2194 DSCLPCDCYPV
+2194 DSCFPCDCYPV

-2256 RSGVWWPQTKFGMM
+2256 RSGVWWPQTKFGVL
-2270 ASVPCP
+2270 ATVPCP
-2276 RGALGAAV
+2276 RGALGLRGAGAAV

-2290 QGWLEPDLFN
+2290 RGWLEPDLFN
-2300 CTSPAFRELNLLLDG
+2300 CTSPAFRELSLLLDG

-2338 TGHTDHYF
+2338 TGHTDRYF

-2351 VTARLLAHLLAF
+2351 VTSRLLAYLLAF

-2378 HFNENLLWA
+2378 HFNENLLWT
-2387 GSALLAPETGD
+2387 GSALLAPETGN
-2398 LWAALGQRAPGG
+2398 LWAALGQRAPED
-2410 SPGSAGLVQHLEEY
+2410 SPGSAGLMQHLEEY

-2451 DRMEH
+2451 DRLEH
-2456 PSPTRGTRRYPRYHS
+2456 PSSTRGARRYPRYHS

-2485 VLLPPQSP
+2485 VLLPSQTP
-2493 RPSPPEV
+2493 RSFPSEV
-2500 LSTSSSSME
+2500 LPTSSNME
-2509 NYTSSSVGPPPV
+2509 NSTASSVVPSSA
-2521 PPEPEPEPGISIVIL
+2521 PPEPEPESGISIVIL

-2571 VAVFHGRNFLR
+2571 VAVFHGRNFLK

-2608 WDPPGPADQHGM
+2608 WDPPGPVDQHGT

-2662 ELLAVFTHVVMAV
+2662 ELLAVFTHVVVAV

-2680 LLTVAVLLSL
+2680 VLTAAVLLSL
-2690 RSLKSNMRAIH
+2690 RSLKSNVRGIH

-2740 STFAWLLVQGL
+2740 STFAWLLVEGL

-2766 AMRFYHALGWGVPA
+2766 AMRFYHTLGWGVPA

-2797 DFCWISVHEPLM
+2797 DFCWISIHEPLI

-2826 LLLTARTSCSTGQRE
+2826 FLLAARTSCSTGQRE
-2841 AKKTSVLRSLRSC
+2841 TKKTSVLTLRSS

-2867 GLLAVNHSVLAFHY
+2867 GLLAVNHSILAFHY
-2881 LHAALC
+2881 LHAGLC

-2913 LARKAAPEEARP
+2913 LSRKAAPEETRP
-2925 APGTGHGA
+2925 APGTGPGA

-2992 TDHSLQAHAGPTDLD
+2992 TNHSLQAHAGPTDLD
-3007 VAMFHRDAGGAAD
+3007 VAMFHRDAGAD

-3056 RRAAQSERLLTHPK
+3056 RRTAQSERLLTHPK

-3079 YWPALGECEATPCA
+3079 YWPALGECEAAPCA

-3100 RRLGLDTSKDAANNN
+3100 RRLGLDTSKDTANNN
-3115 QPDLALT
+3115 HPDLALT
-3122 SGDETSLGRAQ
+3122 SGDETSLGQAQ

-3140 KNRLQYP
+3140 KNPLQYP

-3181 GGATGSLSQPASR
+3181 GGGTGSLSQPASR

-3208 LSRERLEEAPA
+3208 LSRERLEEAPV
-3219 PMLHPLSR
+3219 PVLHPLSR

-3232 RLDAAPGRLE
+3232 HLDAALGRLE
-3242 PRDRGSTLPRRQPP
+3242 PRARGSTLPRRQPP

-3261 ARAGRFGS
+3261 ATAGRFGS

-3274 LRAPC
+3274 LGAPR
-3279 EWLSTLPLP
+3279 EWLSTLPPPRLT
-3288 HSARN
+3288 RD
-3293 LDPQPPPLPLS
+3293 LDPQHPTLPLS
-3304 PQRQLSR
+3304 PQRQLSK

-3325 RSNSGEQLDRVP
+3325 SSNSREQLDQVP
-3337 SRHPSRE
+3337 SRHSSRE
-3344 GLGPPPQLLRV
+3344 ALGPPPQLLRA
-3355 REDPASGPSHGP
+3355 REEPTSGPSHGP

-3379 ASFNSSALSSS
+3379 ASFNSSALSS
-3390 VQSSSTPSGPHIT
+3390 VQSSSTPSGPHTT

-3409 ASALG
+3409 ASVLG

-3421 TSHSISELSPDSD
+3421 TSHSISELSPDS
-3434 QRDTEALLPVTQA
+3434 
-3447 MELRKRNYYVERPLL
+3447 
-3462 NQEQLEELG
+3462 
-3471 CLTSATETH
+3471 
-3480 QWRTWFQ
+3480 
-3487 CSYTRARALLLQH
+3487 
-3500 LPVLAW
+3500 
-3506 LPRYPVRDW
+3506 
-3515 LLGDLLAGLSV
+3515 
-3526 AIMQLP
+3526 
-3532 QGLAY
+3532 
-3537 ALLAG
+3537 
-3542 LPPVFGLYSSFYPV
+3542 
-3556 FIYFLFGTSRHI
+3556 
-3568 SVGTFAVMSV
+3568 
-3578 MVGSVTESLAP
+3578 
-3589 DEDFLQAENATVD
+3589 
-3602 EEARDAARVQLA
+3602 
-3614 ATLSVLVGLFQVGLG
+3614 
-3629 LVHFGFVVTYLSEPL
+3629 
-3644 VRGYTTAASIQ
+3644 
-3655 VFVSQL
+3655 
-3661 KYVFG
+3661 
-3666 LQLSSRSGPL
+3666 
-3676 SLIYTV
+3676 
-3682 LEVCWKLPQ
+3682 
-3691 SVVGTVVTALVAGV
+3691 
-3705 VLVLVKLLNDK
+3705 
-3716 LQRHLPLPLPGELL
+3716 
-3730 TLIGA
+3730 
-3735 TGISYGVGLKRRFG
+3735 
-3749 VDVVGNIPA
+3749 
-3758 GLVPPVAPNPQ
+3758 
-3769 LFASLV
+3769 
-3775 GYAFTIAVVGFAIAI
+3775 
-3790 SLGKIFALRHGY
+3790 
-3802 RVDSNQEL
+3802 
-3810 VALGLSNLVGGI
+3810 
-3822 FRCFPVS
+3822 
-3829 CSMSRSLVQ
+3829 
-3838 ESTGGNTQVAGA
+3838 
-3850 VSSLFILI
+3850 
-3858 IIVKLGELF
+3858 
-3867 QDLPKAVLAAVIIVN
+3867 
-3882 LKGMLKQFTD
+3882 
-3892 ICSLWKANRVDL
+3892 
-3904 LIWLVTFVATILL
+3904 
-3917 NLDLGL
+3917 
-3923 AVAVVFSLLLV
+3923 
-3934 VFRTQLPR
+3934 
-3942 YSILGQV
+3942 
-3949 PDTDIYRD
+3949 
-3957 VAEYSEAREVPG
+3957 EVP
-3969 VKIFRSSATMYFANA
+3969 RS
-3984 ELYSDALKQR
+3984 
-3994 CGVDVDHLISRKKKL
+3994 
-4009 VKKQEQ
+4009 
-4015 KLKRL
+4015 
-4020 KKLQKQTA
+4020 
-4028 ASKDTS
+4028 
-4034 VSIEVNS
+4034 
-4041 STRDMESNNMEDSK
+4041 
-4055 AEGEGSAMSCR
+4055 EG
-4066 DGGDH
+4066 
-4071 ACPERKATDLPAQ
+4071 
-4084 VSTGNEL
+4084 
-4091 EGMAASGQEDA
+4091 
-4102 KAPDV
+4102 
-4107 TTLKALGLPQPH
+4107 
-4119 FHSLILDLGALSFVD
+4119 HS
-4134 TVCLKSLKNIFRDF
+4134 
-4148 REIEVEVYMA
+4148 
-4158 ACHTPVVAQ
+4158 
-4167 LEAGHFFD
+4167 
-4175 ASITKQHLFASVH
+4175 
-4188 DAVLFALQHPRSSP
+4188 
-4202 ASPVLMT
+4202 
-4209 KL
+4209 

>member
-1 MATTAS
+1 MRCWNEES
-7 EARFAM
+7 RLLEAKKSM
-13 RNGLY
+13 
-18 HRIWGF
+18 
-24 GAEVERTIAEAGSHV
+24 
-39 GAAGG
+39 
-44 GSRVGDAVV
+44 
-53 GTAKAGA
+53 
-60 ARQRGSGC
+60 
-68 GVDGAQRA
+68 
-76 KAVRSDRPRG
+76 
-86 GEPGRRQGPGRGPE
+86 
-100 RRGGPKARTGARGGG
+100 
-115 GRVGRRGVMARRP
+115 RRP
-128 PWWGLR
+128 KNAP
-134 GPTTPLLLLLLL
+134 
-146 LSLFP
+146 FDC
-151 LSREELGVDGGQGWD
+151 REELGNGGGHGWD

-172 TGPGARTGGGALALC
+172 TGPGARIGNGALALC
-187 PETPGVQEDEEPGL
+187 PEPPGVREDGEPGL
-201 GVREPVFL
+201 GVREPVFV
-209 GLRGGRQSAQSG
+209 GLRGGRQSAQNG
-221 RGLPE
+221 RGPPE
-226 QPDAGLGAKYGV
+226 QPGLGAEYGV
-238 QALDRRGQGT
+238 KTFGSRGRET

-253 ALLCWRPEVSSCGR
+253 SLLCWRPEVSSCR
-267 TGPLRKD
+267 LTGPLRRD
-274 SQSPEALPPGVP
+274 SLSPEGLSPGVP
-286 SLRNSSPFPL
+286 GPENNPPFPS
-296 DLLVR
+296 DLLIR
-301 PRGYKPVF
+301 PRGSQPVS
-309 SQRNPGRG
+309 SQRNTGRG
-317 TPKKVG
+317 SSPKVG
-323 TTRCCGELWAPRRRG
+323 TTRCCGELWGPGRRG
-338 QSERTATSRAA
+338 QSERTATSRAR
-349 RTAPQPDCPPRAIG
+349 RTGPRSDRPPGAVG
-363 CGPGLDS
+363 SGPGLDS
-370 APLIERTAP
+370 APRTARTAP
-379 ESVSA
+379 ASGSA
-384 LRESRTAL
+384 PRESRTA
-392 EPTPERMRSRGLFRR
+392 PVPKPERMRPRGLFRL
-407 RFLPQRPGPRPPGI
+407 RFLPQRPGPRPPGAPARPGAWRVPLEG
-421 RAQSGIWRIPTAS
+421 RA
-434 RIRPRRAANR
+434 RPRRAANR

-471 AQDPDAGEAGRLVY
+471 AQDPDTGEAGRLVY

-496 ELFSIDPLSGLIRT
+496 DLFSIDPQSGLIRT
-510 EAALDRESMER
+510 EAALDRESMDR

-539 TMVAVTVTDRNDHAP
+539 TMVAVTVADRNDHAP

-605 AAAFE
+605 ADAFE

-800 ADHGENARLE
+800 ADHGENSRLE
-810 YSLTGVAPDMP
+810 YSLTGVAPDTP

-853 HGTPPL
+853 HGSPPL

-891 AAVGTT
+891 ATVGTS

-1300 NYVSNRS
+1300 NYVSNHS
-1307 DTFPSGVI
+1307 DTFPSGII

-1423 AVLATPAEDVFIF
+1423 AVLATPTEDVFIF

-1458 RGAGAGAAG
+1458 RGAGAGSAG

-1480 VRRSALAARS
+1480 VRRAALAARS

-1563 SNPCRNGGACARREG
+1563 SNPCRNGGACSRREG

-1612 CADGPDG
+1612 CANGPDG

-1668 VQASGLLFYNGRLNE
+1668 VQPSGLLFYNGRLNE

-1693 AGQVRLTYSTG
+1693 AGQ
-1704 ESNTVV
+1704 
-1710 SPTVPGG
+1710 
-1717 LSDGQWHTVHLRYYN
+1717 
-1732 KPRTDALGG
+1732 
-1741 AQGPSKD
+1741 GPSKD

-1756 DCDVAV
+1756 DCDAAV

-1773 SCAAAGMQTSSK
+1773 SCAAAGTQTSSK

-1805 FPVSHKE
+1805 FPVSHKD
-1812 FIGCM
+1812 FVGCM
-1817 RDLYI
+1817 RDLHI
-1822 DGRRM
+1822 DGRRV
-1827 DMAAFVANNGTM
+1827 DMASFVANNGTV

-1854 KNSGFCSERWGGFSC
+1854 KNNGICSERWGGFSC

-1902 DMTVSVPWYLGLA
+1902 DVALSVPWYLGLA
-1915 FRTRATQG
+1915 FRTRVKQG

-1936 LCQLDRGLLSVTV
+1936 LCQ
-1949 TRGSGRAAHL
+1949 
-1959 LLDQVTVSDGRWHD
+1959 
-1973 LRLELQEEPGGRRG
+1973 
-1987 HHVLM
+1987 
-1992 VSLDYSLFQDT
+1992 DT
-2003 MAVGSEL
+2003 LAVGSEL

-2021 GLPPSSEEEV
+2021 GLPHGAEEEA

-2037 CIQGVWLGPTPSG
+2037 CIQ
-2050 SPALLPPSHRV
+2050 
-2061 NVEPGCIVTNA
+2061 
-2072 CASGPCP
+2072 
-2079 PHADCRDLWQTF
+2079 
-2091 SCTCWPG
+2091 
-2098 YYGPGCVDACLLN
+2098 
-2111 PCQNQ
+2111 
-2116 GSCRHLPGAP
+2116 
-2126 HGYTCDCAGGY
+2126 
-2137 FGHHCEH
+2137 
-2144 RMDQQC
+2144 
-2150 PRGWWGSPTCGPCN
+2150 
-2164 CDVHKGFDPNC
+2164 
-2175 NKTNGQCHCK
+2175 

-2243 GCRVLYDACPKSL
+2243 GCR
-2256 RSGVWWPQTKFGMM
+2256 
-2270 ASVPCP
+2270 
-2276 RGALGAAV
+2276 GAAV

-2290 QGWLEPDLFN
+2290 RGWLEPDLFN

-2315 LELNKTALD
+2315 LELNKTVLD

-2363 ESHQQGFG
+2363 ESRQQGFG

-2410 SPGSAGLVQHLEEY
+2410 SPGSAGLVQRLEEY

-2485 VLLPPQSP
+2485 VLLSSQAP
-2493 RPSPPEV
+2493 RPSPAEV
-2500 LSTSSSSME
+2500 LYPSGSSME
-2509 NYTSSSVGPPPV
+2509 NATTSSVAPPPA

-2556 ARLPQNPVMNSPVVS
+2556 AR
-2571 VAVFHGRNFLR
+2571 
-2582 GVLESPISLEF
+2582 
-2593 RLLQTANRSKAICVQ
+2593 
-2608 WDPPGPADQHGM
+2608 ADQHGL

-2680 LLTVAVLLSL
+2680 LLTAAILLSL
-2690 RSLKSNMRAIH
+2690 RSLKSNMRGIH

-2716 LGIHRTHNQLVCTAV
+2716 LGIHRTQNQLLCTAV

-2740 STFAWLLVQGL
+2740 GTFAWLLVQGL

-2797 DFCWISVHEPLM
+2797 DFCWISIHEPLI

-2815 VILVIVMNGTM
+2815 VILVLVMNGTM
-2826 LLLTARTSCSTGQRE
+2826 FLLAARMSCSTGQRE
-2841 AKKTSVLRSLRSC
+2841 AKKTSVLTLRSS
-2854 FLLLLLVSASWLF
+2854 FLLLLLISASWLF
-2867 GLLAVNHSVLAFHY
+2867 GLLAVNHSILAFHY
-2881 LHAALC
+2881 LHAGLC
-2887 GLQGLAVLLLF
+2887 GLQGLVVLLLF

-2913 LARKAAPEEARP
+2913 LGRKAAPEEARP
-2925 APGTGHGA
+2925 APGTGPGA

-2964 RTQDQDSQRGRGYLR
+2964 RTQDQDSQRGRSYLR

-2992 TDHSLQAHAGPTDLD
+2992 TDHGLQAHAGPTDLD
-3007 VAMFHRDAGGAAD
+3007 VAMFHRDAGGGAD

-3056 RRAAQSERLLTHPK
+3056 HRAAQSERLLTHPK
-3070 DVDGNDLLS
+3070 ADMDGNDLLS
-3079 YWPALGECEATPCA
+3079 YWPALGECEAAPCA

-3122 SGDETSLGRAQ
+3122 SGDETSLGGAQ
-3133 RQRKGIL
+3133 RQRKGIPDAAVSLAPGEFVAPDTHCPPRVPPAGIL

-3168 RAVPAASYGRIYA
+3168 RAVPAASYGRICA
-3181 GGATGSLSQPASR
+3181 GGTGSLSQPASR

-3219 PMLHPLSR
+3219 PVLRPLSR

-3232 RLDAAPGRLE
+3232 RLDAVPGRPE

-3256 RDYPG
+3256 RDHPG
-3261 ARAGRFGS
+3261 ATVGRFGS

-3274 LRAPC
+3274 RGAPC
-3279 EWLSTLPLP
+3279 EWLSTLPP
-3288 HSARN
+3288 PRGARD

-3320 DSLSR
+3320 DSLSK
-3325 RSNSGEQLDRVP
+3325 RSNSGERLDHTP

-3355 REDPASGPSHGP
+3355 REAPTSGPSHGP

-3379 ASFNSSALSSS
+3379 ASFTSSALSSS
-3390 VQSSSTPSGPHIT
+3390 VQSSGTPSGPHTT

-3414 PSTPRSA
+3414 PSTPRST
-3421 TSHSISELSPDSD
+3421 TSHSISELSPDS
-3434 QRDTEALLPVTQA
+3434 
-3447 MELRKRNYYVERPLL
+3447 
-3462 NQEQLEELG
+3462 
-3471 CLTSATETH
+3471 
-3480 QWRTWFQ
+3480 
-3487 CSYTRARALLLQH
+3487 
-3500 LPVLAW
+3500 
-3506 LPRYPVRDW
+3506 
-3515 LLGDLLAGLSV
+3515 
-3526 AIMQLP
+3526 
-3532 QGLAY
+3532 
-3537 ALLAG
+3537 
-3542 LPPVFGLYSSFYPV
+3542 
-3556 FIYFLFGTSRHI
+3556 
-3568 SVGTFAVMSV
+3568 
-3578 MVGSVTESLAP
+3578 
-3589 DEDFLQAENATVD
+3589 
-3602 EEARDAARVQLA
+3602 
-3614 ATLSVLVGLFQVGLG
+3614 
-3629 LVHFGFVVTYLSEPL
+3629 
-3644 VRGYTTAASIQ
+3644 
-3655 VFVSQL
+3655 
-3661 KYVFG
+3661 
-3666 LQLSSRSGPL
+3666 
-3676 SLIYTV
+3676 
-3682 LEVCWKLPQ
+3682 
-3691 SVVGTVVTALVAGV
+3691 
-3705 VLVLVKLLNDK
+3705 
-3716 LQRHLPLPLPGELL
+3716 
-3730 TLIGA
+3730 
-3735 TGISYGVGLKRRFG
+3735 
-3749 VDVVGNIPA
+3749 
-3758 GLVPPVAPNPQ
+3758 
-3769 LFASLV
+3769 
-3775 GYAFTIAVVGFAIAI
+3775 
-3790 SLGKIFALRHGY
+3790 
-3802 RVDSNQEL
+3802 
-3810 VALGLSNLVGGI
+3810 
-3822 FRCFPVS
+3822 
-3829 CSMSRSLVQ
+3829 
-3838 ESTGGNTQVAGA
+3838 
-3850 VSSLFILI
+3850 
-3858 IIVKLGELF
+3858 
-3867 QDLPKAVLAAVIIVN
+3867 
-3882 LKGMLKQFTD
+3882 
-3892 ICSLWKANRVDL
+3892 
-3904 LIWLVTFVATILL
+3904 
-3917 NLDLGL
+3917 
-3923 AVAVVFSLLLV
+3923 
-3934 VFRTQLPR
+3934 
-3942 YSILGQV
+3942 
-3949 PDTDIYRD
+3949 
-3957 VAEYSEAREVPG
+3957 EVP
-3969 VKIFRSSATMYFANA
+3969 RS
-3984 ELYSDALKQR
+3984 
-3994 CGVDVDHLISRKKKL
+3994 
-4009 VKKQEQ
+4009 
-4015 KLKRL
+4015 
-4020 KKLQKQTA
+4020 
-4028 ASKDTS
+4028 
-4034 VSIEVNS
+4034 
-4041 STRDMESNNMEDSK
+4041 
-4055 AEGEGSAMSCR
+4055 EG
-4066 DGGDH
+4066 
-4071 ACPERKATDLPAQ
+4071 
-4084 VSTGNEL
+4084 
-4091 EGMAASGQEDA
+4091 
-4102 KAPDV
+4102 
-4107 TTLKALGLPQPH
+4107 
-4119 FHSLILDLGALSFVD
+4119 HS
-4134 TVCLKSLKNIFRDF
+4134 
-4148 REIEVEVYMA
+4148 
-4158 ACHTPVVAQ
+4158 
-4167 LEAGHFFD
+4167 
-4175 ASITKQHLFASVH
+4175 
-4188 DAVLFALQHPRSSP
+4188 
-4202 ASPVLMT
+4202 
-4209 KL
+4209 

>member
-7 EARFAM
+7 AVRFAM

-53 GTAKAGA
+53 GAAKAGA

-86 GEPGRRQGPGRGPE
+86 GGPGRRQGPGRGPE

-384 LRESRTAL
+384 LRESRTAP

-421 RAQSGIWRIPTAS
+421 RAQSGTWRIPTAS

-1668 VQASGLLFYNGRLNE
+1668 VQPSGLLFYNGRLNE

-1949 TRGSGRAAHL
+1949 TRGSGRAVHL

-2398 LWAALGQRAPGG
+2398 LWAALGQRGPGG

-2500 LSTSSSSME
+2500 LSTSSSSTE
-2509 NYTSSSVGPPPV
+2509 NYTSSSVGPPLA

-2680 LLTVAVLLSL
+2680 LLTAAVLLSL

-3056 RRAAQSERLLTHPK
+3056 CRAAQSERLLTHPK

-3219 PMLHPLSR
+3219 PVLHPLSR

-3232 RLDAAPGRLE
+3232 CLDAAPGHLE

-3355 REDPASGPSHGP
+3355 REDPATGPSHGP

-3379 ASFNSSALSSS
+3379 ASFNSSALSS
-3390 VQSSSTPSGPHIT
+3390 VQSSSTPSGPHTT

-3602 EEARDAARVQLA
+3602 EEARDAARVQLT

-3735 TGISYGVGLKRRFG
+3735 TGISYGVGLKHRFG

-3758 GLVPPVAPNPQ
+3758 GLVPPVAPSPQ

-3942 YSILGQV
+3942 YSVLGQV

-3969 VKIFRSSATMYFANA
+3969 VKIFRSSATLYFANA

-4066 DGGDH
+4066 DGGAH
-4071 ACPERKATDLPAQ
+4071 ACPERKPTDLPAQ

-4091 EGMAASGQEDA
+4091 EDMAASGQEGA

-4119 FHSLILDLGALSFVD
+4119 FHSLVLDLGALSFVD

>member
-1 MATTAS
+1 
-7 EARFAM
+7 
-13 RNGLY
+13 
-18 HRIWGF
+18 
-24 GAEVERTIAEAGSHV
+24 
-39 GAAGG
+39 
-44 GSRVGDAVV
+44 
-53 GTAKAGA
+53 
-60 ARQRGSGC
+60 
-68 GVDGAQRA
+68 
-76 KAVRSDRPRG
+76 
-86 GEPGRRQGPGRGPE
+86 
-100 RRGGPKARTGARGGG
+100 
-115 GRVGRRGVMARRP
+115 MARRP
-128 PWWGLR
+128 LWWDLR
-134 GPTTPLLLLLLL
+134 GPSTPILLLLL

-151 LSREELGVDGGQGWD
+151 FSREELGGGGDQGWD
-166 PGVAAA
+166 PGVATA
-172 TGPGARTGGGALALC
+172 TGPRAQTGSGAVALC
-187 PETPGVQEDEEPGL
+187 PDSPGVWEDGESGL
-201 GVREPVFL
+201 GVREPVFMR
-209 GLRGGRQSAQSG
+209 LRVGRQNARNE
-221 RGLPE
+221 RGTPE
-226 QPDAGLGAKYGV
+226 QPNAELVA
-238 QALDRRGQGT
+238 QALGSREQEAGH
-248 GQGPG
+248 GPEY
-253 ALLCWRPEVSSCGR
+253 LLCWHPEISSCGR
-267 TGPLRKD
+267 KGPLRRG
-274 SQSPEALPPGVP
+274 SLPLEALSPGNPDLGNIPPHP
-286 SLRNSSPFPL
+286 S
-296 DLLVR
+296 DLLAQPDGSGSVS
-301 PRGYKPVF
+301 F
-309 SQRNPGRG
+309 QRNARRAFRKRAE
-317 TPKKVG
+317 TS
-323 TTRCCGELWAPRRRG
+323 RCCGKLWAPGHKGQGERSAISRTERG
-338 QSERTATSRAA
+338 PLWRNCLPGSLGSDLGENSA
-349 RTAPQPDCPPRAIG
+349 PRAVRTV
-363 CGPGLDS
+363 PTPDS
-370 APLIERTAP
+370 APREPRTAP
-379 ESVSA
+379 EPA
-384 LRESRTAL
+384 
-392 EPTPERMRSRGLFRR
+392 PERMRSRGPFRS
-407 RFLPQRPGPRPPGI
+407 RFLFLRPGPRPPGFQTGSE
-421 RAQSGIWRIPTAS
+421 AKQIPS
-434 RIRPRRAANR
+434 KNQGRPRRAANR
-444 HPQFPQYNYQALV
+444 HPQFPQYNYQTLV

-471 AQDPDAGEAGRLVY
+471 AQDPDPGEAGRLVY

-496 ELFSIDPLSGLIRT
+496 ELFSIDPQSGLIRT
-510 EAALDRESMER
+510 AAALDRESMER

-539 TMVAVTVTDRNDHAP
+539 TMVAVTVADRNDHAP

-596 GPPAARAAA
+596 GSPAARKEA

-693 DRDKD
+693 DQDKD

-800 ADHGENARLE
+800 ADHGENSRLE
-810 YSLTGVAPDMP
+810 YSLTGVAPDTP

-853 HGTPPL
+853 HGSPPL

-891 AAVGTT
+891 AAVGTS

-976 HRPVFQSAHYSVSV
+976 HRPVFQSAHYSVSM

-1307 DTFPSGVI
+1307 DTFPSGII

-1423 AVLATPAEDVFIF
+1423 AVLATPTEDVFIF

-1480 VRRSALAARS
+1480 VRRAALAARS

-1612 CADGPDG
+1612 CTNAPNG

-1668 VQASGLLFYNGRLNE
+1668 VQPSGLLFYNGRLNE

-1756 DCDVAV
+1756 DCNVAV

-1773 SCAAAGMQTSSK
+1773 ACAAAGVQTSSK

-1805 FPVSHKE
+1805 FPVSHKD

-1817 RDLYI
+1817 RDLHI

-1839 AGCQAKLHFCDSGPC
+1839 AGCQAKLHFCASGPC

-1875 GGKDCRLTMAHPH
+1875 GGKDCRLTMAHPYRFH
-1888 HFRGNGTLS
+1888 GNGTLS

-1915 FRTRATQG
+1915 FRTRATKG
-1923 VLMQVQAGPHSTL
+1923 VLMQVQLGPHSVL
-1936 LCQLDRGLLSVTV
+1936 LCQLDQGLLSVTLS
-1949 TRGSGRAAHL
+1949 RASGHAAHL
-1959 LLDQVTVSDGRWHD
+1959 LLDHATVSDGRWHD

-1987 HHVLM
+1987 HHIFM
-1992 VSLDYSLFQDT
+1992 ISLDFNLFQDT
-2003 MAVGSEL
+2003 MAVGGEL
-2010 QGLKVKRLHVG
+2010 QGLKVKQLHVG
-2021 GLPPSSEEEV
+2021 GLPPSSKEEG

-2037 CIQGVWLGPTPSG
+2037 CIQGVWIGFTPFG
-2050 SPALLPPSHRV
+2050 SSALPPPSHRV
-2061 NVEPGCIVTNA
+2061 NVEPGCVVTNA

-2079 PHADCRDLWQTF
+2079 PHANCKDLWQTF

-2116 GSCRHLPGAP
+2116 GSCRHLQGTP
-2126 HGYTCDCAGGY
+2126 HGYICDCPNGY
-2137 FGHHCEH
+2137 FGQHCEH

-2185 EFHYRPRGS
+2185 EFYYRPRGS

-2256 RSGVWWPQTKFGMM
+2256 RSGVWWPQTKFGVL
-2270 ASVPCP
+2270 ATVPCP
-2276 RGALGAAV
+2276 RGALGLRGTGVAV

-2300 CTSPAFRELNLLLDG
+2300 CTSPAFRELSLLLDG

-2338 TGHTDHYF
+2338 TGQTDHYF

-2351 VTARLLAHLLAF
+2351 VTARLLAYLLAF

-2410 SPGSAGLVQHLEEY
+2410 SPGSAGLVRHLEEY

-2437 NPVGLVTPNIMLSI
+2437 NPVGLVTPNI
-2451 DRMEH
+2451 
-2456 PSPTRGTRRYPRYHS
+2456 T
-2471 NLFRGQDAWDPHTH
+2471 
-2485 VLLPPQSP
+2485 
-2493 RPSPPEV
+2493 
-2500 LSTSSSSME
+2500 
-2509 NYTSSSVGPPPV
+2509 

-2571 VAVFHGRNFLR
+2571 VAVFHGRNFLS
-2582 GVLESPISLEF
+2582 GVLVSPINLEF

-2662 ELLAVFTHVVMAV
+2662 ELLAVFTHVVVAV
-2675 SVAAL
+2675 SVTAL
-2680 LLTVAVLLSL
+2680 VLTAAVLLSL
-2690 RSLKSNMRAIH
+2690 RSLKSNVRGIH

-2716 LGIHRTHNQLVCTAV
+2716 LGIHRTHNQLLCTAV

-2785 AVGLDPEGYGNP
+2785 AVGLDPEGYGNS
-2797 DFCWISVHEPLM
+2797 DFCWISIHEPLI

-2815 VILVIVMNGTM
+2815 IVLVIVMNGTM
-2826 LLLTARTSCSTGQRE
+2826 FLLAARTSCSTGQRE
-2841 AKKTSVLRSLRSC
+2841 AKKTSVLRTLRSS

-2881 LHAALC
+2881 LHAGLC

-2913 LARKAAPEEARP
+2913 LGKKAAPEETRP
-2925 APGTGHGA
+2925 APGTGSGV

-2964 RTQDQDSQRGRGYLR
+2964 RAQDQDSQRGRSYLR

-2985 HGSAADH
+2985 HGSTADH
-2992 TDHSLQAHAGPTDLD
+2992 IEHSLQAHTGPTDLD
-3007 VAMFHRDAGGAAD
+3007 VAMFHRDAGGVGALGAD

-3056 RRAAQSERLLTHPK
+3056 RRAAQSERLLAHPK
-3070 DVDGNDLLS
+3070 DMDGNDLLS
-3079 YWPALGECEATPCA
+3079 YWPALGECEAAAPCA
-3093 LQTWGSE
+3093 LQAWGSE
-3100 RRLGLDTSKDAANNN
+3100 RRLGLDTNKDAANNN

-3147 LVPQTRGAPEL
+3147 LVPKTRGTPEL

-3181 GGATGSLSQPASR
+3181 GGGTGSLSQPASR

-3208 LSRERLEEAPA
+3208 LSRERLEEVPVPA
-3219 PMLHPLSR
+3219 PVLRPLSR

-3232 RLDAAPGRLE
+3232 HLDVAPSRLE
-3242 PRDRGSTLPRRQPP
+3242 PRDRVSTLPRRQPP

-3261 ARAGRFGS
+3261 TMAGRFGS
-3269 RDALD
+3269 RDPLD
-3274 LRAPC
+3274 LGAPR
-3279 EWLSTLPLP
+3279 EWLNTLPP
-3288 HSARN
+3288 PRRN
-3293 LDPQPPPLPLS
+3293 RDLDPQHPPLPLT

-3325 RSNSGEQLDRVP
+3325 ISNSREQLDQVP

-3344 GLGPPPQLLRV
+3344 ALGPAPQLLRA

-3379 ASFNSSALSSS
+3379 ASFNSSALSS
-3390 VQSSSTPSGPHIT
+3390 VQSSSTPSHPHTT

-3421 TSHSISELSPDSD
+3421 TSHSISELSPDS
-3434 QRDTEALLPVTQA
+3434 
-3447 MELRKRNYYVERPLL
+3447 
-3462 NQEQLEELG
+3462 
-3471 CLTSATETH
+3471 
-3480 QWRTWFQ
+3480 
-3487 CSYTRARALLLQH
+3487 
-3500 LPVLAW
+3500 
-3506 LPRYPVRDW
+3506 
-3515 LLGDLLAGLSV
+3515 
-3526 AIMQLP
+3526 
-3532 QGLAY
+3532 
-3537 ALLAG
+3537 
-3542 LPPVFGLYSSFYPV
+3542 
-3556 FIYFLFGTSRHI
+3556 
-3568 SVGTFAVMSV
+3568 
-3578 MVGSVTESLAP
+3578 
-3589 DEDFLQAENATVD
+3589 
-3602 EEARDAARVQLA
+3602 
-3614 ATLSVLVGLFQVGLG
+3614 
-3629 LVHFGFVVTYLSEPL
+3629 
-3644 VRGYTTAASIQ
+3644 
-3655 VFVSQL
+3655 
-3661 KYVFG
+3661 
-3666 LQLSSRSGPL
+3666 
-3676 SLIYTV
+3676 
-3682 LEVCWKLPQ
+3682 
-3691 SVVGTVVTALVAGV
+3691 
-3705 VLVLVKLLNDK
+3705 
-3716 LQRHLPLPLPGELL
+3716 
-3730 TLIGA
+3730 
-3735 TGISYGVGLKRRFG
+3735 
-3749 VDVVGNIPA
+3749 
-3758 GLVPPVAPNPQ
+3758 
-3769 LFASLV
+3769 
-3775 GYAFTIAVVGFAIAI
+3775 
-3790 SLGKIFALRHGY
+3790 
-3802 RVDSNQEL
+3802 
-3810 VALGLSNLVGGI
+3810 
-3822 FRCFPVS
+3822 
-3829 CSMSRSLVQ
+3829 
-3838 ESTGGNTQVAGA
+3838 
-3850 VSSLFILI
+3850 
-3858 IIVKLGELF
+3858 
-3867 QDLPKAVLAAVIIVN
+3867 
-3882 LKGMLKQFTD
+3882 
-3892 ICSLWKANRVDL
+3892 
-3904 LIWLVTFVATILL
+3904 
-3917 NLDLGL
+3917 
-3923 AVAVVFSLLLV
+3923 
-3934 VFRTQLPR
+3934 
-3942 YSILGQV
+3942 
-3949 PDTDIYRD
+3949 
-3957 VAEYSEAREVPG
+3957 
-3969 VKIFRSSATMYFANA
+3969 
-3984 ELYSDALKQR
+3984 
-3994 CGVDVDHLISRKKKL
+3994 
-4009 VKKQEQ
+4009 
-4015 KLKRL
+4015 
-4020 KKLQKQTA
+4020 
-4028 ASKDTS
+4028 
-4034 VSIEVNS
+4034 
-4041 STRDMESNNMEDSK
+4041 
-4055 AEGEGSAMSCR
+4055 
-4066 DGGDH
+4066 
-4071 ACPERKATDLPAQ
+4071 
-4084 VSTGNEL
+4084 
-4091 EGMAASGQEDA
+4091 
-4102 KAPDV
+4102 
-4107 TTLKALGLPQPH
+4107 
-4119 FHSLILDLGALSFVD
+4119 
-4134 TVCLKSLKNIFRDF
+4134 
-4148 REIEVEVYMA
+4148 EI
-4158 ACHTPVVAQ
+4158 
-4167 LEAGHFFD
+4167 
-4175 ASITKQHLFASVH
+4175 
-4188 DAVLFALQHPRSSP
+4188 PRSEGHS
-4202 ASPVLMT
+4202 
-4209 KL
+4209 

>member
-1 MATTAS
+1 
-7 EARFAM
+7 
-13 RNGLY
+13 
-18 HRIWGF
+18 
-24 GAEVERTIAEAGSHV
+24 
-39 GAAGG
+39 
-44 GSRVGDAVV
+44 
-53 GTAKAGA
+53 
-60 ARQRGSGC
+60 
-68 GVDGAQRA
+68 
-76 KAVRSDRPRG
+76 
-86 GEPGRRQGPGRGPE
+86 
-100 RRGGPKARTGARGGG
+100 
-115 GRVGRRGVMARRP
+115 MARRP

-384 LRESRTAL
+384 LRESRTAP

-421 RAQSGIWRIPTAS
+421 RAQSGTWRIPTAS

-1307 DTFPSGVI
+1307 DTFPSGII

-1668 VQASGLLFYNGRLNE
+1668 VQPSGLLFYNGRLNE

-2500 LSTSSSSME
+2500 LSTSSSSTE
-2509 NYTSSSVGPPPV
+2509 NYTSSSVGPPLA

-2680 LLTVAVLLSL
+2680 LLTAAVLLSL

-3181 GGATGSLSQPASR
+3181 GGPTGSLSQPASR

-3379 ASFNSSALSSS
+3379 ASFNSSALSS
-3390 VQSSSTPSGPHIT
+3390 VQSSSTPSGPHTT

-3602 EEARDAARVQLA
+3602 EEARDAARVQLT

-3735 TGISYGVGLKRRFG
+3735 TGISYGVGLKHRFG

-3758 GLVPPVAPNPQ
+3758 GLVPPVAPSPQ

-3810 VALGLSNLVGGI
+3810 VALGLSNLVGGF

-3942 YSILGQV
+3942 YSVLGQV

-4066 DGGDH
+4066 DGGAH
-4071 ACPERKATDLPAQ
+4071 ACPERKATDLPA

-4091 EGMAASGQEDA
+4091 EDMAASGQEGA

-4119 FHSLILDLGALSFVD
+4119 FHSLVLDLGALSFVD

>member
-1 MATTAS
+1 M
-7 EARFAM
+7 
-13 RNGLY
+13 
-18 HRIWGF
+18 
-24 GAEVERTIAEAGSHV
+24 
-39 GAAGG
+39 
-44 GSRVGDAVV
+44 
-53 GTAKAGA
+53 
-60 ARQRGSGC
+60 
-68 GVDGAQRA
+68 
-76 KAVRSDRPRG
+76 
-86 GEPGRRQGPGRGPE
+86 
-100 RRGGPKARTGARGGG
+100 
-115 GRVGRRGVMARRP
+115 MARRP
-128 PWWGLR
+128 PCWGLGGR
-134 GPTTPLLLLLLL
+134 STPILLLLLL

-151 LSREELGVDGGQGWD
+151 LSQEELGGGGHQGWD
-166 PGVAAA
+166 PGLAAT
-172 TGPGARTGGGALALC
+172 TGPGAQIRGGALALC
-187 PETPGVQEDEEPGL
+187 PESPGVREDGGPGL

-209 GLRGGRQSAQSG
+209 GLRGRRQSTRNS
-221 RGLPE
+221 RGPPE
-226 QPDAGLGAKYGV
+226 QPNEELGVEHGV
-238 QALDRRGQGT
+238 QQLGSRERET

-253 ALLCWRPEVSSCGR
+253 SMVYWRPEVSSCGR
-267 TGPLRKD
+267 TGSLQRG
-274 SQSPEALPPGVP
+274 SLSPGALSSGVP
-286 SLRNSSPFPL
+286 GSGNSSPLPSDF
-296 DLLVR
+296 LVR
-301 PRGYKPVF
+301 HHAPKPVS
-309 SQRNPGRG
+309 SQRHAG
-317 TPKKVG
+317 TGARKRVS
-323 TTRCCGELWAPRRRG
+323 TARCCGESWAIGSKG
-338 QSERTATSRAA
+338 QDERATTSAGERTAPQRNCLPGASGSGPELDSAPRTA
-349 RTAPQPDCPPRAIG
+349 RTAPTSG
-363 CGPGLDS
+363 
-370 APLIERTAP
+370 
-379 ESVSA
+379 SA
-384 LRESRTAL
+384 LRESRTAP
-392 EPTPERMRSRGLFRR
+392 EPAPERMRSRGLFRR
-407 RFLPQRPGPRPPGI
+407 RFLPQRPGPRPPGLPAGPEAGKI
-421 RAQSGIWRIPTAS
+421 TSANPARF
-434 RIRPRRAANR
+434 RRAANR
-444 HPQFPQYNYQALV
+444 HPQFPQYNYQTLV

-496 ELFSIDPLSGLIRT
+496 ELFSIDPQSGLIRT
-510 EAALDRESMER
+510 AAALDRESMER

-539 TMVAVTVTDRNDHAP
+539 TMVTVTVADRNDHSP

-763 VVDINDHTPIFVST
+763 VMDINDHIPIFVST

-810 YSLTGVAPDMP
+810 YSLTGVAPDTP

-853 HGTPPL
+853 HGSPPL

-891 AAVGTT
+891 AAVGTS

-976 HRPVFQSAHYSVSV
+976 HRPVFQSAHYSVNV

-999 VVVISASDDDVGE
+999 IVVISASDDDVGE

-1307 DTFPSGVI
+1307 DTFPSGII

-1423 AVLATPAEDVFIF
+1423 AVLSTPAEDVFIF

-1480 VRRSALAARS
+1480 VRRAALAARS

-1612 CADGPDG
+1612 CTDAPNG

-1668 VQASGLLFYNGRLNE
+1668 VQQSGLLFYNGRLNE

-1741 AQGPSKD
+1741 VQGPSKD

-1773 SCAAAGMQTSSK
+1773 SCAAAGVQTSSK

-1805 FPVSHKE
+1805 FPVSHKD

-1817 RDLYI
+1817 RDLHI
-1822 DGRRM
+1822 DGRRV

-1897 WDFGN
+1897 WNFGS
-1902 DMTVSVPWYLGLA
+1902 DMAVSVPWYLGLA

-1949 TRGSGRAAHL
+1949 TRGAGRASHL

-1992 VSLDYSLFQDT
+1992 VSLDFSLFQDT

-2010 QGLKVKRLHVG
+2010 QGLKVKQLHVG
-2021 GLPPSSEEEV
+2021 GLPPGSAEEA

-2037 CIQGVWLGPTPSG
+2037 CIQGVWLGSTPSG

-2061 NVEPGCIVTNA
+2061 NVEPGCVVTNA

-2079 PHADCRDLWQTF
+2079 PHADCLDLWQTF
-2091 SCTCWPG
+2091 SCTCRPG
-2098 YYGPGCVDACLLN
+2098 YYGAGCVDACLLN

-2116 GSCRHLPGAP
+2116 GSCRHLPGDP
-2126 HGYTCDCAGGY
+2126 HGYTCDCVGGY
-2137 FGHHCEH
+2137 FGHHCEY

-2256 RSGVWWPQTKFGMM
+2256 RSGVWWPQTKFGVL
-2270 ASVPCP
+2270 ATVPCP
-2276 RGALGAAV
+2276 RGALGLRGAGAAV
-2284 RLCDED
+2284 RLCDEA

-2300 CTSPAFRELNLLLDG
+2300 CTSPAFRELSLLLDG

-2398 LWAALGQRAPGG
+2398 LWAALGQRAPGD
-2410 SPGSAGLVQHLEEY
+2410 SPGSAGLVRHLEEY

-2437 NPVGLVTPNIMLSI
+2437 NPMGLVTPNIMLSI

-2456 PSPTRGTRRYPRYHS
+2456 PSSPRGARRYPRYHS

-2485 VLLPPQSP
+2485 VLLPSQSP
-2493 RPSPPEV
+2493 WPSPSEV
-2500 LSTSSSSME
+2500 LPTSSSTE
-2509 NYTSSSVGPPPV
+2509 NSTTSSVIPPPV
-2521 PPEPEPEPGISIVIL
+2521 PLEPEPGISIVIL

-2571 VAVFHGRNFLR
+2571 VAVFRGRHFLR

-2608 WDPPGPADQHGM
+2608 WDPPGLAEQHGV

-2662 ELLAVFTHVVMAV
+2662 ELLAVFTHVVVAV

-2680 LLTVAVLLSL
+2680 VLTAAILLSL
-2690 RSLKSNMRAIH
+2690 RSLKSNVRGIH

-2797 DFCWISVHEPLM
+2797 DFCWVSVHEPLI

-2815 VILVIVMNGTM
+2815 VVLVIVINGTM
-2826 LLLTARTSCSTGQRE
+2826 FLLAARTSCSSGQRE
-2841 AKKTSVLRSLRSC
+2841 AKKTSALTLRSS

-2867 GLLAVNHSVLAFHY
+2867 GLLAVNHSILAFHY
-2881 LHAALC
+2881 LHAGLC

-2913 LARKAAPEEARP
+2913 LGRKAAPEEARP
-2925 APGTGHGA
+2925 APGTGPGA

-2964 RTQDQDSQRGRGYLR
+2964 RTQDQDSQRGRSYLR

-3007 VAMFHRDAGGAAD
+3007 VAMFHRDAGAD

-3056 RRAAQSERLLTHPK
+3056 HRAAQSERLLTHPK

-3079 YWPALGECEATPCA
+3079 YWPALGECEAAPCA

-3122 SGDETSLGRAQ
+3122 SGDEISLGRAQ

-3168 RAVPAASYGRIYA
+3168 RAVPAASYGRIYV
-3181 GGATGSLSQPASR
+3181 GGGTGSLSQPASR

-3219 PMLHPLSR
+3219 PVLRPLSR

-3232 RLDAAPGRLE
+3232 RMDAAPGRLE

-3261 ARAGRFGS
+3261 TMAGRFGS

-3274 LRAPC
+3274 LGAPR
-3279 EWLSTLPLP
+3279 EWLSTLPP
-3288 HSARN
+3288 PRRTRD

-3320 DSLSR
+3320 DPLSKS
-3325 RSNSGEQLDRVP
+3325 SNSREQLDRAP

-3344 GLGPPPQLLRV
+3344 ALGPPPQLLRA

-3379 ASFNSSALSSS
+3379 ASFNSSALSSM
-3390 VQSSSTPSGPHIT
+3390 QSSSTPSGPQTT

-3409 ASALG
+3409 ASVLG

-3421 TSHSISELSPDSD
+3421 TSHSISELSPDS
-3434 QRDTEALLPVTQA
+3434 
-3447 MELRKRNYYVERPLL
+3447 
-3462 NQEQLEELG
+3462 
-3471 CLTSATETH
+3471 
-3480 QWRTWFQ
+3480 
-3487 CSYTRARALLLQH
+3487 
-3500 LPVLAW
+3500 
-3506 LPRYPVRDW
+3506 
-3515 LLGDLLAGLSV
+3515 
-3526 AIMQLP
+3526 
-3532 QGLAY
+3532 
-3537 ALLAG
+3537 
-3542 LPPVFGLYSSFYPV
+3542 
-3556 FIYFLFGTSRHI
+3556 
-3568 SVGTFAVMSV
+3568 
-3578 MVGSVTESLAP
+3578 
-3589 DEDFLQAENATVD
+3589 
-3602 EEARDAARVQLA
+3602 
-3614 ATLSVLVGLFQVGLG
+3614 
-3629 LVHFGFVVTYLSEPL
+3629 
-3644 VRGYTTAASIQ
+3644 
-3655 VFVSQL
+3655 
-3661 KYVFG
+3661 
-3666 LQLSSRSGPL
+3666 
-3676 SLIYTV
+3676 
-3682 LEVCWKLPQ
+3682 
-3691 SVVGTVVTALVAGV
+3691 
-3705 VLVLVKLLNDK
+3705 
-3716 LQRHLPLPLPGELL
+3716 
-3730 TLIGA
+3730 
-3735 TGISYGVGLKRRFG
+3735 
-3749 VDVVGNIPA
+3749 
-3758 GLVPPVAPNPQ
+3758 
-3769 LFASLV
+3769 
-3775 GYAFTIAVVGFAIAI
+3775 
-3790 SLGKIFALRHGY
+3790 
-3802 RVDSNQEL
+3802 
-3810 VALGLSNLVGGI
+3810 
-3822 FRCFPVS
+3822 
-3829 CSMSRSLVQ
+3829 
-3838 ESTGGNTQVAGA
+3838 
-3850 VSSLFILI
+3850 
-3858 IIVKLGELF
+3858 
-3867 QDLPKAVLAAVIIVN
+3867 
-3882 LKGMLKQFTD
+3882 
-3892 ICSLWKANRVDL
+3892 
-3904 LIWLVTFVATILL
+3904 
-3917 NLDLGL
+3917 
-3923 AVAVVFSLLLV
+3923 
-3934 VFRTQLPR
+3934 
-3942 YSILGQV
+3942 
-3949 PDTDIYRD
+3949 
-3957 VAEYSEAREVPG
+3957 EVP
-3969 VKIFRSSATMYFANA
+3969 RS
-3984 ELYSDALKQR
+3984 
-3994 CGVDVDHLISRKKKL
+3994 
-4009 VKKQEQ
+4009 
-4015 KLKRL
+4015 
-4020 KKLQKQTA
+4020 
-4028 ASKDTS
+4028 
-4034 VSIEVNS
+4034 
-4041 STRDMESNNMEDSK
+4041 
-4055 AEGEGSAMSCR
+4055 EG
-4066 DGGDH
+4066 
-4071 ACPERKATDLPAQ
+4071 
-4084 VSTGNEL
+4084 
-4091 EGMAASGQEDA
+4091 
-4102 KAPDV
+4102 
-4107 TTLKALGLPQPH
+4107 
-4119 FHSLILDLGALSFVD
+4119 HS
-4134 TVCLKSLKNIFRDF
+4134 
-4148 REIEVEVYMA
+4148 
-4158 ACHTPVVAQ
+4158 
-4167 LEAGHFFD
+4167 
-4175 ASITKQHLFASVH
+4175 
-4188 DAVLFALQHPRSSP
+4188 
-4202 ASPVLMT
+4202 
-4209 KL
+4209 